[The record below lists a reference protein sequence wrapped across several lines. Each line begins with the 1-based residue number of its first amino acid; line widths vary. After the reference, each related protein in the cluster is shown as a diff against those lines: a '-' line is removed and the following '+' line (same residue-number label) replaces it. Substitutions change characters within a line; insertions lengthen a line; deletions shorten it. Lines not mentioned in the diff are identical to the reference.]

1 MPYQITLPDGSIGM
15 IDDSVPKDRAMEAA
29 EAAYPDAFPGI
40 GEQLLG
46 APGELAKGFAR
57 GFVDPVSGLLS
68 TGYTGLRAAGMELDP
83 FAETAVG
90 KGLAG
95 VQEYLAPDY
104 GTVSQFA
111 GALGGLG
118 SFLVPGAAL
127 AKGLGRTATLGGMAT
142 GLGAEEARSRV
153 EQARAEGI
161 EVTPGQEFTSQLGGS
176 VIGLTE
182 LAPIERLTG
191 PLQAVL
197 RGVKKSD
204 AEMIAPGLFNSAK
217 RMVET
222 GGIEGLQ
229 EGMANIAQDLLAKG
243 VYNPNLDV
251 GESALGDAAM
261 GASVGAFAQ
270 GAIELVTKGRRR
282 QLYDTLKAE
291 EDAKARIAEA
301 EKARLAEETAR
312 KQTLTNF
319 GVEGQPLLLAAPQ
332 GQVTPS
338 RQEKSSLDQYGV
350 EDKDLFEPYG
360 TFTRDE
366 LDKDVVKELDKRR
379 KEAGRPKTET
389 FTLQDIADT
398 GVYRGELNRLI
409 AQRSG
414 YTGELKFKPSEVV
427 GLAEQKNI
435 DTSTQGFSDFVGRVT
450 GKKPLPEKTGLGAL
464 QGLNDVEIF
473 AVREAINKLPT
484 YEQRKILPAGKAAKI
499 FDDKQATSTLTNI
512 KKTIG
517 QDLGEKGLGETSVLK
532 EIGDFSGLEDVNDQK
547 SLLEKYILD
556 GELERVSTPA
566 FAVLDADGKQ
576 ISVVGPDAEG
586 RLTDIE
592 RRKAQEKAAKTL
604 KPGFAVLDAKGKQVD
619 VDVDQGKAQQ
629 KAARIGG
636 TIQET
641 TISGS
646 VKDTTI
652 NQIRTP
658 DPINRLIG
666 GFDIRQGTFEDTL
679 IDGYDITTETGEV
692 ISKTKSLT
700 DAENRVNRATEL
712 RKQRQLQLLD
722 AKQKIQENIAKSE
735 QAMADLEALGKKD
748 SEDFKK
754 IQNSMAAQERN
765 LAKVEQNLIEFGK
778 KVAFK
783 SRYKQQKRTG
793 FTLFEGNKP
802 VGTYNSRQEALEA
815 SVVSQPTDRLEAM
828 LEAFPT
834 LSASAKPGMDRAD
847 IKKLQQVAA
856 SELASR
862 KGEIPS
868 GVGVTVEGDIT
879 AAEERLALQGIF
891 SPKIKERV
899 NELDKKL
906 RAALDKLGLKDV
918 RLNIVGAIK
927 GELGDA
933 DGVYAARLIKIALDA
948 ENPMRVLRHEGIHAL
963 KELGAF
969 TPDQWRVLENKA
981 KSEWMAKYN
990 IADPKRYGSLSPEIQ
1005 LEEAIADAFS
1015 DFSQTKPPAG
1025 MIGNIFNRLKN
1036 FFTAL
1041 DNGFKGLGFQTAD
1054 DVFGRV
1060 DRGELLPGMGE
1071 RAAEVEGLQAQR
1083 VVAETPERYALK
1095 TVQDVID
1102 DGINRLVKS
1111 VLQPSVPSG
1120 FKSLV
1125 NDRMSFRKVD
1135 ANLEKIEDGIMN
1147 RLQGFGMTNS
1157 EAFNILYNDIRYVA
1171 DQKFQEIRE
1180 QEYQDRLAAAQS
1192 PERYSLKRVA
1202 PSKVV
1207 SSVIEDLGLS
1217 DAEVAATSLGLQT
1230 GKGGTD
1236 AFKQA
1241 NIGGIKQ
1248 IIEYLEK
1255 RYADSGLAP
1264 LDITNEQDR
1273 DTLSKLLA
1281 AEVLA
1286 AVRSGG
1292 ANIQWYDKVIDQMLG
1307 MASLKYPELRTDPNA
1322 QAAFRIAISVSSQ
1335 GQNVED
1341 NLKFGERVYEQFSQ
1355 NAERGRP
1362 RFPEIG
1368 TGEAMQAMQ
1377 KNFQL
1382 ANKMIDKLGMDDFR
1396 KFLETPFT
1404 VKELNSVG
1412 LKIGG
1417 ELVDEQVLGS
1427 SILGPKIGFGF
1438 YSNLSGNFEPV
1449 TMDMWFMRTIGRL
1462 IGKLRGFDPAKYAK
1476 QVQRFRGSFALSDES
1491 GVNGIYANE
1500 FSQEEINNAIVD
1512 EQAMID
1518 LARKVKSK
1526 HERDFS
1532 KNRDLY
1538 DSKQRAKTDFV
1549 KSAETIIQSL
1559 DKPKD
1564 VPASGGERRL
1574 LRDVARRMRQKVADV
1589 TGQDI
1594 PPASLQAIV
1603 WYPEQELYKAL
1614 GAKLRVTSQNYANSM
1629 RKLLEGEGFD
1639 GDRISESAKLGSRR
1653 TRRADAGEIPAG
1665 TRPTGRRPS
1674 RTLSA
1679 KEREDLLKQRF
1690 SLREPAKVIY
1700 EVAPD
1705 PNNVE
1710 LTERWNALPTE
1721 QKTEISKR
1729 VGARIVEA
1737 ALPIL
1742 KARGR
1747 VADQVGSYL
1756 DFTNPSFALV
1766 LEDGDPIEMS
1776 KLLGFALS
1784 QDSMMVVSG
1793 DSAPG
1798 LEQTGGIV
1806 INIGDLSFDQVD
1818 AIYQQLREIEVNGQK
1833 PVGGQ
1838 TTVDGKMIVL
1848 NYSGLP
1854 SSDLAQLIDQQLN
1867 GQFRV
1872 GVGDFFTAFP
1882 EKGDYDYASVSNDPA
1897 GSAGLIRKRSR
1908 DLRTEASR
1916 LLNDEI
1922 NAVPRDGKY
1931 SLRGTNTPE
1940 FREWFGR
1947 SQIVDEQGRPRVM
1960 YHGTARDIT
1969 EFKPK
1974 QAGAIFVT
1982 EDPRFAE
1989 DFSYMSEMWMID
2001 HADQFL
2007 SEQEI
2012 KKAIAAGVAKM
2023 AQGMPK
2029 QDQIRMLTQILQF
2042 PIDSVVR
2049 DPDATEIRNEIA
2061 KRLPSKPNILP
2072 VYVRA
2077 ERPFDFENQEH
2088 LDDLRSMPGVA
2099 VHYQRIR
2106 RGEWSSIEEPAVQ
2119 EAIRDLGFDGFYVKE
2134 GGKKN
2139 LAVYDPNQLKSV
2151 TGNIGTYGQREP
2163 SLEEAKQFGLTVEE
2177 AKAAQKRGDIRYSL
2191 RNTNTP
2197 EFKQWFRKSPVVN
2210 AVDKPQMMFHGTS
2223 LDIEEFIPG
2232 QTGAI
2237 YVSPDPEFAGTFA
2250 RYSQEREIRKLGEN
2264 LDQDLE
2270 AKQRILDPII
2280 DEAMAN
2286 GDLTNRN
2293 LPYHRDLAQ
2302 VGLIKDLDQYSKEY
2316 WMNWFLEKPMR
2327 DAAHSTGV
2335 GPALRE
2341 ALANM
2346 LTTGRNVMPLYVNPQ
2361 KPFDYENNTHVNKV
2375 AKLVFEYDPD
2385 TYESANPKVQKYQR
2399 DTLINGLKAGDWR
2412 VLEEPIV
2419 QEAIKE
2425 LGFDAFYVKEQ
2436 DVKNLGLYKPNQ
2448 LKSAIGNTGAFSPE
2462 TGKVRY
2468 SLRQTNTPAFKQWFG
2483 DSKVVDEADKPLV
2496 VYHGTSKFEGYEFKP
2511 TKALNPAGNIGGY
2524 YFSTLEREA
2533 DEFAGEKEGS
2543 EVIPAFLSISNP
2555 YIPGKSPVNDAMR
2568 KQYYDEM
2575 LYHNRGM
2582 SDEKVVEY
2590 AKSKMYHLD
2599 ERGTPLSNAIGNER
2613 DGSAS
2618 AAFQRIIKAGGY
2630 DGYHQDTHWVAF
2642 EPTQIKSAIG
2652 NIGTFDPTKP
2662 DIRYSLRQTNTPA
2675 FKQWFGKSKV
2685 AGSDG
2690 KPTVVYTGT
2699 SKDVDFSTFKVP
2711 KSGVW
2716 FTESQEGAS
2725 QYALE
2730 NDSMTIKTE
2739 DYRTFQ
2745 EINTASRVIPAYLR
2759 IDNPAKLSKEE
2770 SDSIRYAKNYR
2781 KAQGDLF
2788 DRLRSRGHDG
2798 VEIGDGTWVVLKSP
2812 NQIKSAIGNTGE
2824 FSSVKSDIRY
2834 SLRQQAGQTLGQSY
2848 LDTVQRTTTPRV
2860 EKGFKDRISEAMSA
2874 TPFAKFRQMFIN
2886 KYERIEYY
2894 SRELAKKFGDSSLLL
2909 ADQSAIAAALM
2920 SDRAAG
2926 VAAESFKSGIPVYA
2940 KGYTYVDNMGGKVK
2954 GLMEI
2959 LMPLAQKQD
2968 PFVYQMFQDYAA
2980 RRRGVRLDAQ
2990 GKVTPFSRQELAQIP
3005 AIEKQFPEFKQV
3017 FEDYQRY
3024 NEGLVRYMRDTG
3036 VIDAKAAQEW
3046 MRYGDYIPF
3055 YRQLEGERTVGPS
3068 IFSAISGVKAP
3079 KKLKGGDAP
3088 LGEFL
3093 ETVVRNSR
3101 AAIEAGMRN
3110 VAANRVVTNFQR
3122 LNSPTAGG
3130 KLVERTTEKERDF
3143 PDVVTVRE
3151 NGKDAY
3157 YKVADP
3163 LLVQSLQAL
3172 NIPQIPGL
3180 DILAKPA
3187 EFLREMVTRDP
3198 AFIGASVLRESLS
3211 AWITTGQKLTPVA
3224 SGVNQFVKILANA
3237 SPTVQALRRA
3247 GIGSGY
3253 EFKGDVQAT
3262 AGVFGDQLKRM
3273 AGEMT
3278 TAQKAVMPLR
3288 AMWDGLDKA
3297 STAADLSTRAAVFE
3311 RVLEET
3317 GNEAEAIYQAMEV
3330 INFSRKGSSPII
3342 QIFAA
3347 IIPFLNARI
3356 QGLDLL
3362 YRAGFG
3368 RLASST
3374 AVAQQKAFML
3384 RSLAL
3389 FGTTAMYYAL
3399 VQDEEEWQRA
3409 DQETRDNYW
3418 IIGGFK
3424 FPIPFELGVM
3434 FKVIPERIMA
3444 YTMGDDT
3451 GEQVRESIARQVM
3464 GTLSFNPI
3472 PQAVLP
3478 LIEASSNYSFFLQ
3491 RDIVGM
3497 GKKDLAPEFQISEGT
3512 SQIAIQLG
3520 QTLGISP
3527 MKIDYIIRG
3536 YTGAMGTYAITTM
3549 DSIIRSE
3556 DDATKAT
3563 WRLDQIPVLKR
3574 FMISDLGAGTVNEY
3588 YDLREKLDEVVRTSN
3603 QLERTGNIEAL
3614 TEYLKENG
3622 QVLGM
3627 KDYIRD
3633 LDKDM
3638 KSLRESRLAINISKM
3653 EPDQKRQSLDALRK
3667 AEIALT
3673 ERINLLRKNM
3683 GV

>member
-15 IDDSVPKDRAMEAA
+15 IDDSVPRNRAMEAA

-46 APGELAKGFAR
+46 APAELAKGFAR
-57 GFVDPVSGLLS
+57 GFVDPISGLLS
-68 TGYTGLRAAGMELDP
+68 TGYTGLRAAGVEMDP

-95 VQEYLAPDY
+95 IQESLAPGY
-104 GTVSQFA
+104 GTISQFT
-111 GALGGLG
+111 GAVGGLG
-118 SFLVPGAAL
+118 SFLVPGALL
-127 AKGLGRTATLGGMAT
+127 AKGLGRAATLGGMAT
-142 GLGAEEARSRV
+142 GLGAEEARGRV
-153 EQARAEGI
+153 EEARAEGI
-161 EVTPGQEFTSQLGGS
+161 EVTPGQEFTSQLGGTA
-176 VIGLTE
+176 IGLTE

-204 AEMIAPGLFNSAK
+204 ADMIAPGLFNSAK

-229 EGMANIAQDLLAKG
+229 EGMANVAQDLLAKG
-243 VYNPNLDV
+243 IYNPNLEV
-251 GESALGDAAM
+251 GDSALGDAAM

-270 GAIELVTKGRRR
+270 GAIELVTRGRRKS
-282 QLYDTLKAE
+282 LYESLKTE
-291 EDAKARIAEA
+291 EEQKTRDAEA
-301 EKARLAEETAR
+301 EKARLAKETAR

-332 GQVTPS
+332 GQITPS

-366 LDKDVVKELDKRR
+366 LDPDVVKELDKRR
-379 KEAGRPKTET
+379 DEAGRPKTET

-414 YTGELKFKPSEVV
+414 YTGETKFKPSEVV

-499 FDDKQATSTLTNI
+499 FDDKQATRTLTNI
-512 KKTIG
+512 KKTLG

-532 EIGDFSGLEDVNDQK
+532 EIGDFSGLKDVNDQQ

-576 ISVVGPDAEG
+576 ISVVGPDAGG

-592 RRKAQEKAAKTL
+592 RRKAQEKAEKTL

-658 DPINRLIG
+658 DPVNRLIG
-666 GFDIRQGTFEDTL
+666 GFDIREGTFEDTL

-692 ISKTKSLT
+692 IGKTKSLT

-868 GVGVTVEGDIT
+868 GVGITVEGDIT

-891 SPKIKERV
+891 SPRIKERV

-1005 LEEAIADAFS
+1005 LEEAIAEAFA

-1025 MIGNIFNRLKN
+1025 LIGNVFSRIKS
-1036 FFTAL
+1036 FFAAL

-1071 RAAEVEGLQAQR
+1071 RAAEVQGLQAQR

-1125 NDRMSFRKVD
+1125 NDRVSFRKVD

-1180 QEYQDRLAAAQS
+1180 QEYQARREARQS
-1192 PERYSLKRVA
+1192 PERYSLSTQNPDQQYSVRQAPPDVLEEAQRYYEANGILPYTQETITSVGVETKPEKFSLKREGKYGNHDVLGIPVNKNGTVTLYFPADNDIAREVMRSRKLVPTEGTDRIYLTNESSAKTVLGNPGNISQQVGGANVLVQIDPGMLQIDQEYEDGRIDFFIPVKEGKAFFDKMKLTRLFTVEGARNKGFDTDRTLNQVGDSIVSAVDSYMSANAKGRQAIVKQARDVLREQHNIGTLLGENGKLEKTRIGDYGLTYEGQSVA
-1202 PSKVV
+1202 
-1207 SSVIEDLGLS
+1207 
-1217 DAEVAATSLGLQT
+1217 SLGLGLASAQRLNT
-1230 GKGGTD
+1230 QERVTTCPKSAICEGLCLGDTSGQNQLYGGEDQFRQGPRLSQYLKTEALMLNPEAFGVLLSHEIQSFVNKTKAMDYQPAIRLNVTSDIPPKVYKAIIDAFPNVMFYDYTKLFGNKSIAPNHHLTYSSSGASQRVGNELIVNKLSTWDKDVQKLLGGDNVAMAFTSRKSMPKTVRDEKTGENFEVWNGDNYDARFLDPKRDDGKGYIIGLTNKD
-1236 AFKQA
+1236 RTVKPEEAAKQYD
-1241 NIGGIKQ
+1241 GFFMD
-1248 IIEYLEK
+1248 YDPK
-1255 RYADSGLAP
+1255 RDG
-1264 LDITNEQDR
+1264 
-1273 DTLSKLLA
+1273 DTLIIK
-1281 AEVLA
+1281 
-1286 AVRSGG
+1286 
-1292 ANIQWYDKVIDQMLG
+1292 DQARL
-1307 MASLKYPELRTDPNA
+1307 NA
-1322 QAAFRIAISVSSQ
+1322 QATQPIQIV
-1335 GQNVED
+1335 
-1341 NLKFGERVYEQFSQ
+1341 
-1355 NAERGRP
+1355 RP
-1362 RFPEIG
+1362 
-1368 TGEAMQAMQ
+1368 
-1377 KNFQL
+1377 
-1382 ANKMIDKLGMDDFR
+1382 
-1396 KFLETPFT
+1396 
-1404 VKELNSVG
+1404 
-1412 LKIGG
+1412 
-1417 ELVDEQVLGS
+1417 
-1427 SILGPKIGFGF
+1427 
-1438 YSNLSGNFEPV
+1438 
-1449 TMDMWFMRTIGRL
+1449 
-1462 IGKLRGFDPAKYAK
+1462 
-1476 QVQRFRGSFALSDES
+1476 
-1491 GVNGIYANE
+1491 
-1500 FSQEEINNAIVD
+1500 
-1512 EQAMID
+1512 
-1518 LARKVKSK
+1518 
-1526 HERDFS
+1526 
-1532 KNRDLY
+1532 
-1538 DSKQRAKTDFV
+1538 
-1549 KSAETIIQSL
+1549 
-1559 DKPKD
+1559 
-1564 VPASGGERRL
+1564 
-1574 LRDVARRMRQKVADV
+1574 
-1589 TGQDI
+1589 
-1594 PPASLQAIV
+1594 
-1603 WYPEQELYKAL
+1603 
-1614 GAKLRVTSQNYANSM
+1614 
-1629 RKLLEGEGFD
+1629 
-1639 GDRISESAKLGSRR
+1639 
-1653 TRRADAGEIPAG
+1653 
-1665 TRPTGRRPS
+1665 
-1674 RTLSA
+1674 
-1679 KEREDLLKQRF
+1679 KER
-1690 SLREPAKVIY
+1690 
-1700 EVAPD
+1700 
-1705 PNNVE
+1705 
-1710 LTERWNALPTE
+1710 
-1721 QKTEISKR
+1721 
-1729 VGARIVEA
+1729 
-1737 ALPIL
+1737 
-1742 KARGR
+1742 
-1747 VADQVGSYL
+1747 
-1756 DFTNPSFALV
+1756 
-1766 LEDGDPIEMS
+1766 
-1776 KLLGFALS
+1776 
-1784 QDSMMVVSG
+1784 
-1793 DSAPG
+1793 
-1798 LEQTGGIV
+1798 
-1806 INIGDLSFDQVD
+1806 
-1818 AIYQQLREIEVNGQK
+1818 
-1833 PVGGQ
+1833 
-1838 TTVDGKMIVL
+1838 
-1848 NYSGLP
+1848 
-1854 SSDLAQLIDQQLN
+1854 
-1867 GQFRV
+1867 
-1872 GVGDFFTAFP
+1872 
-1882 EKGDYDYASVSNDPA
+1882 
-1897 GSAGLIRKRSR
+1897 
-1908 DLRTEASR
+1908 
-1916 LLNDEI
+1916 
-1922 NAVPRDGKY
+1922 Y
-1931 SLRGTNTPE
+1931 SLRGANTPE
-1940 FREWFGR
+1940 FREWFGN
-1947 SQIVDEQGRPRVM
+1947 STIVNEQGSPRVM

-1969 EFKPK
+1969 EFKAK

-2012 KKAIAAGVAKM
+2012 KKAIAAGVAKT
-2023 AQGMPK
+2023 AKGVPK
-2029 QDQIRMLTQILQF
+2029 QKQIQMLTELLKF
-2042 PIDSVVR
+2042 PVDSIVR

-2077 ERPFDFENQEH
+2077 ENPFDYQKPEDVQGVIDYIEENKTPEEIYEVYRD
-2088 LDDLRSMPGVA
+2088 LDITDDLRSELESGRWA
-2099 VHYQRIR
+2099 RI
-2106 RGEWSSIEEPAVQ
+2106 ENPIVQ
-2119 EAIRDLGFDGFYVKE
+2119 EAIRENRHDGFYIRE
-2134 GGKKN
+2134 GGRKN

-2163 SLEEAKQFGLTVEE
+2163 TINEAKQFGLTVEE

-2197 EFKQWFRKSPVVN
+2197 EFKQWFRKSPIVD
-2210 AVDKPQMMFHGTS
+2210 AVGKPQMMFHGTS

-2250 RYSQEREIRKLGEN
+2250 KYSQEREIRKLGEN
-2264 LDQDLE
+2264 LDQDPE
-2270 AKQRILDPII
+2270 AKRRILDPII

-2286 GDLTNRN
+2286 GDLINRD

-2399 DTLINGLKAGDWR
+2399 DTLIDGLKAGDWR

-2436 DVKNLGLYKPNQ
+2436 DTKNLGLYKPNQ

-2483 DSKVVDEADKPLV
+2483 D
-2496 VYHGTSKFEGYEFKP
+2496 
-2511 TKALNPAGNIGGY
+2511 
-2524 YFSTLEREA
+2524 
-2533 DEFAGEKEGS
+2533 
-2543 EVIPAFLSISNP
+2543 
-2555 YIPGKSPVNDAMR
+2555 
-2568 KQYYDEM
+2568 
-2575 LYHNRGM
+2575 
-2582 SDEKVVEY
+2582 
-2590 AKSKMYHLD
+2590 
-2599 ERGTPLSNAIGNER
+2599 
-2613 DGSAS
+2613 
-2618 AAFQRIIKAGGY
+2618 
-2630 DGYHQDTHWVAF
+2630 
-2642 EPTQIKSAIG
+2642 
-2652 NIGTFDPTKP
+2652 
-2662 DIRYSLRQTNTPA
+2662 
-2675 FKQWFGKSKV
+2675 SKV

-2824 FSSVKSDIRY
+2824 FSAVKSDIRY

-2886 KYERIEYY
+2886 KYERIEYF
-2894 SRELAKKFGDSSLLL
+2894 SKQLAKQFGDAVLL

-2940 KGYTYVDNMGGKVK
+2940 KGYTYVDNMGGKAK

-2968 PFVYQMFQDYAA
+2968 PFVYQMYQDYAA
-2980 RRRGVRLDAQ
+2980 RRRGVRLDSE
-2990 GKVTPFSRQELAQIP
+2990 GKITPFTRQELSEIP
-3005 AIEKQFPEFKQV
+3005 KIEKAFPEFKQV

-3046 MRYGDYIPF
+3046 MRYGDYVPF
-3055 YRQLEGERTVGPS
+3055 YRQLEGESTVGPS

-3122 LNSPTAGG
+3122 LNSPSTGG
-3130 KLVERTTEKERDF
+3130 RLVEKTSEQNKNR

-3262 AGVFGDQLKRM
+3262 AGEFGRQLKEK

-3278 TAQKAVMPLR
+3278 AAQKAVMPLR

-3311 RVLEET
+3311 RVMQET

-3368 RLASST
+3368 ELASAT
-3374 AVAQQKAFML
+3374 KVAQQKAFML

-3389 FGTTAMYYAL
+3389 LGTTAMYYAL

-3418 IIGGFK
+3418 IIGNMK

-3434 FKVIPERIMA
+3434 FKVLPERIMA
-3444 YTMGDDT
+3444 YTMGEDT
-3451 GEQVRESIARQVM
+3451 GEQVRASIARQVL

-3497 GKKDLAPEFQISEGT
+3497 GKKDLAPEFQTSEGT

-3527 MKIDYIIRG
+3527 MKIDYVIRG
-3536 YTGAMGTYAITTM
+3536 YTGAMGTYAISTM

-3614 TEYLKENG
+3614 QEYLKDNG
-3622 QVLGM
+3622 QVLGI
-3627 KDYIRD
+3627 KDYIRS

-3638 KSLRESRLAINISKM
+3638 KSLRESRMAINMSRM
-3653 EPDQKRQSLDALRK
+3653 EPDQKREALDSLRR
-3667 AEIALT
+3667 AEISLT
-3673 ERINLLRKNM
+3673 ERIGLLRSNL

>member
-1 MPYQITLPDGSIGM
+1 MSYQITLPDGSIGL
-15 IDDSVPKDRAMEAA
+15 IADSVPRNRAMEAA
-29 EAAYPDAFPGI
+29 QAAYPDAFPGI

-46 APGELAKGFAR
+46 APAELAKGFAR

-68 TGYTGLRAAGMELDP
+68 TGYTGLRAAGVEMDP

-90 KGLAG
+90 KGLAEI
-95 VQEYLAPDY
+95 QESLAPGY
-104 GTVSQFA
+104 GTISQFT
-111 GALGGLG
+111 GAVGGLG
-118 SFLVPGAAL
+118 SFLVPGVAL
-127 AKGLGRTATLGGMAT
+127 AKGVGRAATLGGMAT
-142 GLGAEEARSRV
+142 GLGAEEARGRV
-153 EQARAEGI
+153 EEARAEGI
-161 EVTPGQEFTSQLGGS
+161 EVTPGQEFTSQLGGT

-204 AEMIAPGLFNSAK
+204 ADMIAPGLFNSAK

-229 EGMANIAQDLLAKG
+229 EGMANVAQDLLAKG
-243 VYNPNLDV
+243 IYNPNLEV
-251 GESALGDAAM
+251 GDSALGDAAM

-270 GAIELVTKGRRR
+270 GAIELVTRGRRKS
-282 QLYDTLKAE
+282 LYESLKTE
-291 EDAKARIAEA
+291 EEQKTRDAEA
-301 EKARLAEETAR
+301 EKARLAKETAR
-312 KQTLTNF
+312 KQALTNF

-366 LDKDVVKELDKRR
+366 LDPDVVKELDKRR
-379 KEAGRPKTET
+379 DEAGRPKTET

-414 YTGELKFKPSEVV
+414 YTGETKFKPSEVV

-499 FDDKQATSTLTNI
+499 FDDKQATRTLTNI
-512 KKTIG
+512 KKTLG

-532 EIGDFSGLEDVNDQK
+532 EIGDFSGLKDVNDQQ

-576 ISVVGPDAEG
+576 ISVVGPDAGG

-592 RRKAQEKAAKTL
+592 RRKAQEKAEKTL

-658 DPINRLIG
+658 DPVNRLIG
-666 GFDIRQGTFEDTL
+666 GFDIRQGTFEDTVTE
-679 IDGYDITTETGEV
+679 GYDITTETGEV
-692 ISKTKSLT
+692 IGKAKTLT
-700 DAENRVNRATEL
+700 QAEAQADRATQL
-712 RKQRQLQLLD
+712 RQQRQLQLLD
-722 AKQKIQENIAKSE
+722 AKQKIQENIAKGE

-868 GVGVTVEGDIT
+868 GVGITVEGDIT
-879 AAEERLALQGIF
+879 AAEDRLALQGIF
-891 SPKIKERV
+891 SPRIKERV

-927 GELGDA
+927 GDLGVA
-933 DGVYAARLIKIALDA
+933 DGAYAARLIKIALDA

-990 IADPKRYGSLSPEIQ
+990 IAERYQGLDQASM
-1005 LEEAIADAFS
+1005 LEEAISDAFS

-1025 MIGNIFNRLKN
+1025 LIGNVFSRIKS

-1054 DVFGRV
+1054 DVFGQV
-1060 DRGELLPGMGE
+1060 ERGELLPGMGE
-1071 RAAEVEGLQAQR
+1071 RAAEVQGLQAQR
-1083 VVAETPERYALK
+1083 VVAETPERYQLRDDKKGPRILK
-1095 TVQDVID
+1095 NGQIVGAPPDARTVRQRT
-1102 DGINRLVKS
+1102 GLVT
-1111 VLQPSVPSG
+1111 
-1120 FKSLV
+1120 
-1125 NDRMSFRKVD
+1125 R
-1135 ANLEKIEDGIMN
+1135 
-1147 RLQGFGMTNS
+1147 MTNLLDS
-1157 EAFNILYNDIRYVA
+1157 PFTLLNESKNWYEDSGAA
-1171 DQKFQEIRE
+1171 IRE
-1180 QEYQDRLAAAQS
+1180 
-1192 PERYSLKRVA
+1192 
-1202 PSKVV
+1202 
-1207 SSVIEDLGLS
+1207 
-1217 DAEVAATSLGLQT
+1217 
-1230 GKGGTD
+1230 
-1236 AFKQA
+1236 
-1241 NIGGIKQ
+1241 
-1248 IIEYLEK
+1248 
-1255 RYADSGLAP
+1255 
-1264 LDITNEQDR
+1264 ITR
-1273 DTLSKLLA
+1273 
-1281 AEVLA
+1281 
-1286 AVRSGG
+1286 G
-1292 ANIQWYDKVIDQMLG
+1292 
-1307 MASLKYPELRTDPNA
+1307 DP
-1322 QAAFRIAISVSSQ
+1322 
-1335 GQNVED
+1335 
-1341 NLKFGERVYEQFSQ
+1341 
-1355 NAERGRP
+1355 
-1362 RFPEIG
+1362 
-1368 TGEAMQAMQ
+1368 
-1377 KNFQL
+1377 
-1382 ANKMIDKLGMDDFR
+1382 
-1396 KFLETPFT
+1396 
-1404 VKELNSVG
+1404 
-1412 LKIGG
+1412 
-1417 ELVDEQVLGS
+1417 
-1427 SILGPKIGFGF
+1427 
-1438 YSNLSGNFEPV
+1438 
-1449 TMDMWFMRTIGRL
+1449 
-1462 IGKLRGFDPAKYAK
+1462 
-1476 QVQRFRGSFALSDES
+1476 
-1491 GVNGIYANE
+1491 
-1500 FSQEEINNAIVD
+1500 
-1512 EQAMID
+1512 
-1518 LARKVKSK
+1518 
-1526 HERDFS
+1526 
-1532 KNRDLY
+1532 
-1538 DSKQRAKTDFV
+1538 
-1549 KSAETIIQSL
+1549 
-1559 DKPKD
+1559 
-1564 VPASGGERRL
+1564 
-1574 LRDVARRMRQKVADV
+1574 
-1589 TGQDI
+1589 
-1594 PPASLQAIV
+1594 
-1603 WYPEQELYKAL
+1603 
-1614 GAKLRVTSQNYANSM
+1614 
-1629 RKLLEGEGFD
+1629 
-1639 GDRISESAKLGSRR
+1639 
-1653 TRRADAGEIPAG
+1653 
-1665 TRPTGRRPS
+1665 
-1674 RTLSA
+1674 
-1679 KEREDLLKQRF
+1679 
-1690 SLREPAKVIY
+1690 
-1700 EVAPD
+1700 
-1705 PNNVE
+1705 E
-1710 LTERWNALPTE
+1710 LTERVVRLMALYS
-1721 QKTEISKR
+1721 QANG
-1729 VGARIVEA
+1729 VGGNTTATIRSIYQLA
-1737 ALPIL
+1737 
-1742 KARGR
+1742 
-1747 VADQVGSYL
+1747 
-1756 DFTNPSFALV
+1756 T
-1766 LEDGDPIEMS
+1766 
-1776 KLLGFALS
+1776 
-1784 QDSMMVVSG
+1784 
-1793 DSAPG
+1793 DSAFLMDTRQPTAFAGRFPNTTAERIPAILAAPTMDDSIPG
-1798 LEQTGGIV
+1798 VDDKLMNFYRNLHDATYQT
-1806 INIGDLSFDQVD
+1806 NTFDEASTIDRWMMRLFGYPHSEDQD
-1818 AIYQQLREIEVNGQK
+1818 
-1833 PVGGQ
+1833 VGGA
-1838 TTVDGKMIVL
+1838 T
-1848 NYSGLP
+1848 GL
-1854 SSDLAQLIDQQLN
+1854 SKTQ
-1867 GQFRV
+1867 
-1872 GVGDFFTAFP
+1872 
-1882 EKGDYDYASVSNDPA
+1882 YDYAKDIVRRIGDTHFDRTGERLLPRQIQAALWTYVKNKTDYDSLSKEKQKTFVPSIIDFSDYITRATANITWETRPSTSVDFLPGIHQAPRNQKENFNKAVRSIFEDENGNDLIFQLLGGEQLYSSQFSIGAYENQIAPNVITRLVLRKDDKEYITDAANKYASIVGYVTKQDAVPWYRADPTAGGKLASVGYRVTASIENVDADFEQRLFDHLNDVIPGIGFTRINNSFDFVNFRGNDGKPSFLPDKKYKTDLLNALEFFPEDIKFNIEPFRAESAYISNNWKENTNGEGYLTAFSPGELANIRDTIDGWRSAYEQIGRDYAQEFGWDRRDGGRRDQGRSLAPLEGAPVIQGATGPDPRLVDVAEAYAQANNIPYTRQGEYVEINPEFAESLAAAYEAMPHDPKNKKVKEAFADLAKQVRQQYDALVNAGYQFTFFDSTNDPYDGNPWNA
-1897 GSAGLIRKRSR
+1897 MR
-1908 DLRTEASR
+1908 DLRTNKRMAVYGTYDGYGTEGITGAAIENNPMLQDTGLRWPDQEGVTHPVTVNDLFRAVHDAFGHGLEGAGFRAKGEENAFQAHAR
-1916 LLNDEI
+1916 LFTGPALGALATETRGQNSWMNFGPHAEKNKTAKVEDSVFAEQKTGLLPEWAWKQNI
-1922 NAVPRDGKY
+1922 APAQKY
-1931 SLRGTNTPE
+1931 SLRTANTPE
-1940 FREWFGR
+1940 FKQWFGQ

-1989 DFSYMSEMWMID
+1989 DFSYMSEVWMID
-2001 HADQFL
+2001 HATQFL

-2023 AQGMPK
+2023 AQGVPK
-2029 QDQIRMLTQILQF
+2029 QKQIQMLTELLRF
-2042 PIDSVVR
+2042 PVESVVR
-2049 DPDATEIRNEIA
+2049 DPDAYQIREEIA

-2077 ERPFDFENQEH
+2077 ENPFDFENQGH
-2088 LDDLRSMPGVA
+2088 LEAIRSMPGVP

-2106 RGEWSSIEEPAVQ
+2106 RGEWSAIEEPDVQ
-2119 EAIRDLGFDGFYVKE
+2119 EAIQKAGFDSFYITE
-2134 GGKKN
+2134 GGRKN

-2151 TGNIGTYGQREP
+2151 TGNIGTYSKE
-2163 SLEEAKQFGLTVEE
+2163 SK
-2177 AKAAQKRGDIRYSL
+2177 DIRYSL
-2191 RNTNTP
+2191 RNT
-2197 EFKQWFRKSPVVN
+2197 
-2210 AVDKPQMMFHGTS
+2210 D
-2223 LDIEEFIPG
+2223 
-2232 QTGAI
+2232 
-2237 YVSPDPEFAGTFA
+2237 
-2250 RYSQEREIRKLGEN
+2250 
-2264 LDQDLE
+2264 
-2270 AKQRILDPII
+2270 
-2280 DEAMAN
+2280 
-2286 GDLTNRN
+2286 
-2293 LPYHRDLAQ
+2293 
-2302 VGLIKDLDQYSKEY
+2302 
-2316 WMNWFLEKPMR
+2316 
-2327 DAAHSTGV
+2327 
-2335 GPALRE
+2335 
-2341 ALANM
+2341 
-2346 LTTGRNVMPLYVNPQ
+2346 
-2361 KPFDYENNTHVNKV
+2361 
-2375 AKLVFEYDPD
+2375 
-2385 TYESANPKVQKYQR
+2385 
-2399 DTLINGLKAGDWR
+2399 
-2412 VLEEPIV
+2412 
-2419 QEAIKE
+2419 
-2425 LGFDAFYVKEQ
+2425 
-2436 DVKNLGLYKPNQ
+2436 
-2448 LKSAIGNTGAFSPE
+2448 
-2462 TGKVRY
+2462 
-2468 SLRQTNTPAFKQWFG
+2468 TPAFKQWFK
-2483 DSKVVDEADKPLV
+2483 DSKVVDKKGDPLV
-2496 VYHGTSKFEGYEFKP
+2496 VYHGTAYDFSEFSPERLGSNTGAASARAGFFFTARPKTAEYYAKGQFPNLESAAKAKRQIAYVYDTPTGEYQEGARVRDIKFSEEGTTPNIMPVYLSLQNPLTYDFKN
-2511 TKALNPAGNIGGY
+2511 KVYRDKKYWELIDQAK
-2524 YFSTLEREA
+2524 
-2533 DEFAGEKEGS
+2533 KEG
-2543 EVIPAFLSISNP
+2543 
-2555 YIPGKSPVNDAMR
+2555 
-2568 KQYYDEM
+2568 
-2575 LYHNRGM
+2575 
-2582 SDEKVVEY
+2582 
-2590 AKSKMYHLD
+2590 
-2599 ERGTPLSNAIGNER
+2599 R
-2613 DGSAS
+2613 DGVILKNTYDSGEYSRFDA
-2618 AAFQRIIKAGGY
+2618 IIRGRFKGEDIY
-2630 DGYHQDTHWVAF
+2630 IIF

-2662 DIRYSLRQTNTPA
+2662 
-2675 FKQWFGKSKV
+2675 
-2685 AGSDG
+2685 
-2690 KPTVVYTGT
+2690 
-2699 SKDVDFSTFKVP
+2699 
-2711 KSGVW
+2711 
-2716 FTESQEGAS
+2716 
-2725 QYALE
+2725 
-2730 NDSMTIKTE
+2730 
-2739 DYRTFQ
+2739 
-2745 EINTASRVIPAYLR
+2745 
-2759 IDNPAKLSKEE
+2759 
-2770 SDSIRYAKNYR
+2770 
-2781 KAQGDLF
+2781 
-2788 DRLRSRGHDG
+2788 
-2798 VEIGDGTWVVLKSP
+2798 
-2812 NQIKSAIGNTGE
+2812 
-2824 FSSVKSDIRY
+2824 DIRY

-2886 KYERIEYY
+2886 KYERIEYF
-2894 SRELAKKFGDSSLLL
+2894 SKQLAKQFGDAVLL

-2968 PFVYQMFQDYAA
+2968 PFVYQMYQDYAA
-2980 RRRGVRLDAQ
+2980 RRRGVRLDSE
-2990 GKVTPFSRQELAQIP
+2990 GKITPFTRQELSEIP
-3005 AIEKQFPEFKQV
+3005 KIEKAFPEFKQV

-3046 MRYGDYIPF
+3046 MRYGDYVPF
-3055 YRQLEGERTVGPS
+3055 YRQLEGESTVGPS

-3110 VAANRVVTNFQR
+3110 VAANRVVTNFQS
-3122 LNSPTAGG
+3122 LNSPSTGG
-3130 KLVERTTEKERDF
+3130 RLVEKTSEQNKNR

-3253 EFKGDVQAT
+3253 EFKGDVQST
-3262 AGVFGDQLKRM
+3262 AGEFGRQLKEK

-3278 TAQKAVMPLR
+3278 AAQKAVMPLR

-3311 RVLEET
+3311 RVMQET

-3368 RLASST
+3368 ELASAT
-3374 AVAQQKAFML
+3374 KVAQQKAFML

-3418 IIGGFK
+3418 IIGNMK

-3434 FKVIPERIMA
+3434 FKVLPERIMA
-3444 YTMGDDT
+3444 YTMGEDT
-3451 GEQVRESIARQVM
+3451 GEQVRASIARQVL

-3497 GKKDLAPEFQISEGT
+3497 GKKDLAPEFQTSEGT

-3527 MKIDYIIRG
+3527 MKIDYVIRG
-3536 YTGAMGTYAITTM
+3536 YTGAMGTYAITAM

-3614 TEYLKENG
+3614 QGYLKDNG
-3622 QVLGM
+3622 QVLGI
-3627 KDYIRD
+3627 KDYIRS

-3638 KSLRESRLAINISKM
+3638 KSLRESRMAINMSRM
-3653 EPDQKRQSLDALRK
+3653 EPDQKREALDSLRR
-3667 AEIALT
+3667 AEISLT
-3673 ERINLLRKNM
+3673 ERIGLLRSNL

>member
-1 MPYQITLPDGSIGM
+1 
-15 IDDSVPKDRAMEAA
+15 
-29 EAAYPDAFPGI
+29 
-40 GEQLLG
+40 
-46 APGELAKGFAR
+46 
-57 GFVDPVSGLLS
+57 
-68 TGYTGLRAAGMELDP
+68 
-83 FAETAVG
+83 
-90 KGLAG
+90 
-95 VQEYLAPDY
+95 
-104 GTVSQFA
+104 
-111 GALGGLG
+111 
-118 SFLVPGAAL
+118 
-127 AKGLGRTATLGGMAT
+127 
-142 GLGAEEARSRV
+142 
-153 EQARAEGI
+153 
-161 EVTPGQEFTSQLGGS
+161 
-176 VIGLTE
+176 
-182 LAPIERLTG
+182 
-191 PLQAVL
+191 
-197 RGVKKSD
+197 
-204 AEMIAPGLFNSAK
+204 
-217 RMVET
+217 MVET

-229 EGMANIAQDLLAKG
+229 EGMANVAQDLLAKG
-243 VYNPNLDV
+243 IYNPNLEV
-251 GESALGDAAM
+251 GDSALGDAAM

-270 GAIELVTKGRRR
+270 GAIELVTRGRRKS
-282 QLYDTLKAE
+282 LYESLKTE
-291 EDAKARIAEA
+291 EEQKTRDAEA
-301 EKARLAEETAR
+301 EKARLAKETAR

-332 GQVTPS
+332 GQITPS

-379 KEAGRPKTET
+379 DEAGRPKTET

-414 YTGELKFKPSEVV
+414 YTGETKFKPSEVV

-499 FDDKQATSTLTNI
+499 FDDKQATRTLTNI
-512 KKTIG
+512 KKTLG

-532 EIGDFSGLEDVNDQK
+532 EIGDFSGLKDVNDQQ
-547 SLLEKYILD
+547 SLLEKYIAD

-566 FAVLDADGKQ
+566 VAVLDANGKQ
-576 ISVVGPDAEG
+576 VSVVEGSTQAE
-586 RLTDIE
+586 RVQAQK
-592 RRKAQEKAAKTL
+592 KAQE
-604 KPGFAVLDAKGKQVD
+604 
-619 VDVDQGKAQQ
+619 
-629 KAARIGG
+629 IGG
-636 TIQET
+636 TI
-641 TISGS
+641 
-646 VKDTTI
+646 KDTTI

-658 DPINRLIG
+658 DPVNRLIG
-666 GFDIRQGTFEDTL
+666 GFDIREGTFEDTL

-692 ISKTKSLT
+692 IGKTKSLT

-868 GVGVTVEGDIT
+868 GVGITVEGDIT

-891 SPKIKERV
+891 SPRIKERV

-1005 LEEAIADAFS
+1005 LEEAIAEAFA

-1025 MIGNIFNRLKN
+1025 LIGNVFSRIKS
-1036 FFTAL
+1036 FFAAL

-1060 DRGELLPGMGE
+1060 ERGELLPGMGE
-1071 RAAEVEGLQAQR
+1071 RAAEVQGLQAQR
-1083 VVAETPERYALK
+1083 VVAET
-1095 TVQDVID
+1095 
-1102 DGINRLVKS
+1102 
-1111 VLQPSVPSG
+1111 
-1120 FKSLV
+1120 
-1125 NDRMSFRKVD
+1125 
-1135 ANLEKIEDGIMN
+1135 
-1147 RLQGFGMTNS
+1147 
-1157 EAFNILYNDIRYVA
+1157 
-1171 DQKFQEIRE
+1171 
-1180 QEYQDRLAAAQS
+1180 

-1322 QAAFRIAISVSSQ
+1322 QAAFRIAISVTSQ

-1368 TGEAMQAMQ
+1368 TGESMQAMQ

-1476 QVQRFRGSFALSDES
+1476 QVQRFRGSFALSNES

-1747 VADQVGSYL
+1747 VADQIGSYL

-1931 SLRGTNTPE
+1931 SLRGTNTPQ
-1940 FREWFGR
+1940 FREWFGQ
-1947 SQIVDEQGRPRVM
+1947 SKIVDAEGRPRVM

-1989 DFSYMSEMWMID
+1989 DFSYMSEVWMID
-2001 HADQFL
+2001 HATQFL

-2012 KKAIAAGVAKM
+2012 KKAVAAGVMKM
-2023 AQGMPK
+2023 AQGVPK
-2029 QDQIRMLTQILQF
+2029 QEQIQMLTEILQF

-2077 ERPFDFENQEH
+2077 ENPFDFENQGH
-2088 LDDLRSMPGVA
+2088 LEAIRSMPGVP

-2106 RGEWSSIEEPAVQ
+2106 RGEWSAIEEPDVQ
-2119 EAIRDLGFDGFYVKE
+2119 EAIQKAGFDSFYITE
-2134 GGKKN
+2134 GGRKN

-2163 SLEEAKQFGLTVEE
+2163 TINEAKQFGLTVEE

-2197 EFKQWFRKSPVVN
+2197 EFKQWFRKSPIVD
-2210 AVDKPQMMFHGTS
+2210 AVGKPQMMFHGTS

-2250 RYSQEREIRKLGEN
+2250 KYSQEREIRKLGEN
-2264 LDQDLE
+2264 LDQDPE
-2270 AKQRILDPII
+2270 AKRRILDPII

-2286 GDLTNRN
+2286 GDLTNRD

-2399 DTLINGLKAGDWR
+2399 DTLIDGLKAGDWR

-2436 DVKNLGLYKPNQ
+2436 DTKNLGLYKPNQ

-2468 SLRQTNTPAFKQWFG
+2468 SLRSKTPPPQNIQRFFDQAERLETTSDISDLRDAWIGGVSDSGLNEAAYYINDVPGGKDYTKNVQKLAKQMLGNRIKGFRLMSTEELENIRAGDLSYYAAFTLDPNTALSFANFVQNRKIAPKNLVVVEADINPG
-2483 DSKVVDEADKPLV
+2483 DIHMIGKDAESEVVVDM
-2496 VYHGTSKFEGYEFKP
+2496 FKLGDQ
-2511 TKALNPAGNIGGY
+2511 KVQ
-2524 YFSTLEREA
+2524 
-2533 DEFAGEKEGS
+2533 EFAQ
-2543 EVIPAFLSISNP
+2543 
-2555 YIPGKSPVNDAMR
+2555 PV
-2568 KQYYDEM
+2568 
-2575 LYHNRGM
+2575 
-2582 SDEKVVEY
+2582 
-2590 AKSKMYHLD
+2590 
-2599 ERGTPLSNAIGNER
+2599 
-2613 DGSAS
+2613 
-2618 AAFQRIIKAGGY
+2618 
-2630 DGYHQDTHWVAF
+2630 
-2642 EPTQIKSAIG
+2642 
-2652 NIGTFDPTKP
+2652 
-2662 DIRYSLRQTNTPA
+2662 
-2675 FKQWFGKSKV
+2675 
-2685 AGSDG
+2685 
-2690 KPTVVYTGT
+2690 
-2699 SKDVDFSTFKVP
+2699 
-2711 KSGVW
+2711 
-2716 FTESQEGAS
+2716 
-2725 QYALE
+2725 
-2730 NDSMTIKTE
+2730 
-2739 DYRTFQ
+2739 
-2745 EINTASRVIPAYLR
+2745 
-2759 IDNPAKLSKEE
+2759 
-2770 SDSIRYAKNYR
+2770 
-2781 KAQGDLF
+2781 
-2788 DRLRSRGHDG
+2788 
-2798 VEIGDGTWVVLKSP
+2798 
-2812 NQIKSAIGNTGE
+2812 
-2824 FSSVKSDIRY
+2824 RY

-2886 KYERIEYY
+2886 KYERIEYF
-2894 SRELAKKFGDSSLLL
+2894 SKQLAKQFGDAVLL

-2968 PFVYQMFQDYAA
+2968 PFVYQMYQDYAA
-2980 RRRGVRLDAQ
+2980 RRRGVRLDSE
-2990 GKVTPFSRQELAQIP
+2990 GKITPFTRQELAEIP
-3005 AIEKQFPEFKQV
+3005 NIEKAFPEFKQV

-3046 MRYGDYIPF
+3046 MRYGDYVPF
-3055 YRQLEGERTVGPS
+3055 YRQLEGESTVGPS

-3110 VAANRVVTNFQR
+3110 VAANRVVNNFQS
-3122 LNSPTAGG
+3122 LNSPSTGG
-3130 KLVERTTEKERDF
+3130 RLVEKTSEQNKNR

-3253 EFKGDVQAT
+3253 EFKGDVQST
-3262 AGVFGDQLKRM
+3262 AGEFGRQLKEK

-3278 TAQKAVMPLR
+3278 AAQKAVMPLR

-3311 RVLEET
+3311 RVMQET

-3368 RLASST
+3368 ELASAT
-3374 AVAQQKAFML
+3374 KVAQQKAFML

-3418 IIGGFK
+3418 IIGNMK

-3434 FKVIPERIMA
+3434 FKVLPERIMA
-3444 YTMGDDT
+3444 YTMGEDT
-3451 GEQVRESIARQVM
+3451 GEQVRASIARQVL

-3497 GKKDLAPEFQISEGT
+3497 GKKDLAPEFQTSEGT

-3527 MKIDYIIRG
+3527 MKIDYVIRG
-3536 YTGAMGTYAITTM
+3536 YTGAMGTYAISTM

-3614 TEYLKENG
+3614 QEYLKDNG
-3622 QVLGM
+3622 QVLGI
-3627 KDYIRD
+3627 KDYIRS

-3638 KSLRESRLAINISKM
+3638 KSLRESRMAINMSRM
-3653 EPDQKRQSLDALRK
+3653 EPDQKREALDSLRR
-3667 AEIALT
+3667 AEISLT
-3673 ERINLLRKNM
+3673 ERIGLLRSNL

>member
-1 MPYQITLPDGSIGM
+1 
-15 IDDSVPKDRAMEAA
+15 
-29 EAAYPDAFPGI
+29 
-40 GEQLLG
+40 
-46 APGELAKGFAR
+46 
-57 GFVDPVSGLLS
+57 
-68 TGYTGLRAAGMELDP
+68 
-83 FAETAVG
+83 
-90 KGLAG
+90 
-95 VQEYLAPDY
+95 
-104 GTVSQFA
+104 
-111 GALGGLG
+111 
-118 SFLVPGAAL
+118 
-127 AKGLGRTATLGGMAT
+127 MAT
-142 GLGAEEARSRV
+142 GLGAEEARGRV
-153 EQARAEGI
+153 EEARAEGI
-161 EVTPGQEFTSQLGGS
+161 EVTPGQEFTSQLGGTA
-176 VIGLTE
+176 IGLTE

-204 AEMIAPGLFNSAK
+204 ADMIAPGLFNSAK

-229 EGMANIAQDLLAKG
+229 EGMANVAQDLLAKG
-243 VYNPNLDV
+243 IYNPNLEV
-251 GESALGDAAM
+251 GDSALGDAAM

-270 GAIELVTKGRRR
+270 GAIELVTRGRRKS
-282 QLYDTLKAE
+282 LYESLKTE
-291 EDAKARIAEA
+291 EEQKTRDAEA
-301 EKARLAEETAR
+301 EKARLAKETAR

-379 KEAGRPKTET
+379 DEAGRPKTET

-414 YTGELKFKPSEVV
+414 YTGETKFKPSEVV

-499 FDDKQATSTLTNI
+499 FDDKQATRTLTNI
-512 KKTIG
+512 KKTLG

-532 EIGDFSGLEDVNDQK
+532 EIGDFSGLKDVNDQQ
-547 SLLEKYILD
+547 SLLEKYIAD

-566 FAVLDADGKQ
+566 VAVLDSNGKQ
-576 ISVVGPDAEG
+576 VSVVEGSTQAE
-586 RLTDIE
+586 RVQAQK
-592 RRKAQEKAAKTL
+592 KAQE
-604 KPGFAVLDAKGKQVD
+604 
-619 VDVDQGKAQQ
+619 
-629 KAARIGG
+629 IGG
-636 TIQET
+636 TI
-641 TISGS
+641 
-646 VKDTTI
+646 KDTTI

-658 DPINRLIG
+658 DPVNRLIG
-666 GFDIRQGTFEDTL
+666 GFDIREGTFEDTL

-692 ISKTKSLT
+692 IGKTKSLT

-868 GVGVTVEGDIT
+868 GVGITVEGDIT

-891 SPKIKERV
+891 SPRIKERV

-1005 LEEAIADAFS
+1005 LEEAIAEAFA

-1025 MIGNIFNRLKN
+1025 LIGNVFSRIKS
-1036 FFTAL
+1036 FFAAL

-1060 DRGELLPGMGE
+1060 ERGELLPGMGE
-1071 RAAEVEGLQAQR
+1071 RAAEVQGLQAQR
-1083 VVAETPERYALK
+1083 VVAETPERYQLRR
-1095 TVQDVID
+1095 D
-1102 DGINRLVKS
+1102 
-1111 VLQPSVPSG
+1111 P
-1120 FKSLV
+1120 FK
-1125 NDRMSFRKVD
+1125 D
-1135 ANLEKIEDGIMN
+1135 A
-1147 RLQGFGMTNS
+1147 
-1157 EAFNILYNDIRYVA
+1157 
-1171 DQKFQEIRE
+1171 
-1180 QEYQDRLAAAQS
+1180 
-1192 PERYSLKRVA
+1192 
-1202 PSKVV
+1202 
-1207 SSVIEDLGLS
+1207 
-1217 DAEVAATSLGLQT
+1217 
-1230 GKGGTD
+1230 
-1236 AFKQA
+1236 
-1241 NIGGIKQ
+1241 
-1248 IIEYLEK
+1248 
-1255 RYADSGLAP
+1255 
-1264 LDITNEQDR
+1264 
-1273 DTLSKLLA
+1273 
-1281 AEVLA
+1281 
-1286 AVRSGG
+1286 
-1292 ANIQWYDKVIDQMLG
+1292 
-1307 MASLKYPELRTDPNA
+1307 
-1322 QAAFRIAISVSSQ
+1322 RIASA
-1335 GQNVED
+1335 
-1341 NLKFGERVYEQFSQ
+1341 GEF
-1355 NAERGRP
+1355 N
-1362 RFPEIG
+1362 
-1368 TGEAMQAMQ
+1368 
-1377 KNFQL
+1377 
-1382 ANKMIDKLGMDDFR
+1382 
-1396 KFLETPFT
+1396 
-1404 VKELNSVG
+1404 
-1412 LKIGG
+1412 
-1417 ELVDEQVLGS
+1417 
-1427 SILGPKIGFGF
+1427 
-1438 YSNLSGNFEPV
+1438 
-1449 TMDMWFMRTIGRL
+1449 
-1462 IGKLRGFDPAKYAK
+1462 
-1476 QVQRFRGSFALSDES
+1476 QVQPPQSL
-1491 GVNGIYANE
+1491 
-1500 FSQEEINNAIVD
+1500 
-1512 EQAMID
+1512 ID
-1518 LARKVKSK
+1518 LAKRVQEADANAQYPAAKTAATKLGRRLNNEMEDFARQALGREPTDADISDLSARLSQFTD
-1526 HERDFS
+1526 EDLRDYIAETAVQPQEKYQLRDDKKGPRILKNGQIVGAPPDARTVRQRTGLVTRMTNLLDSPFTLLNES
-1532 KNRDLY
+1532 KNWY
-1538 DSKQRAKTDFV
+1538 EDSGA
-1549 KSAETIIQSL
+1549 
-1559 DKPKD
+1559 
-1564 VPASGGERRL
+1564 
-1574 LRDVARRMRQKVADV
+1574 
-1589 TGQDI
+1589 
-1594 PPASLQAIV
+1594 AIR
-1603 WYPEQELYKAL
+1603 EIT
-1614 GAKLRVTSQNYANSM
+1614 R
-1629 RKLLEGEGFD
+1629 
-1639 GDRISESAKLGSRR
+1639 GD
-1653 TRRADAGEIPAG
+1653 P
-1665 TRPTGRRPS
+1665 
-1674 RTLSA
+1674 
-1679 KEREDLLKQRF
+1679 
-1690 SLREPAKVIY
+1690 
-1700 EVAPD
+1700 
-1705 PNNVE
+1705 E
-1710 LTERWNALPTE
+1710 LTERVVRLMALYS
-1721 QKTEISKR
+1721 QANG
-1729 VGARIVEA
+1729 VGGNTTATIRSIYQLA
-1737 ALPIL
+1737 
-1742 KARGR
+1742 
-1747 VADQVGSYL
+1747 
-1756 DFTNPSFALV
+1756 T
-1766 LEDGDPIEMS
+1766 
-1776 KLLGFALS
+1776 
-1784 QDSMMVVSG
+1784 
-1793 DSAPG
+1793 DSAFLMDTRQPTAFAGRFPNTTAERIPAILAAPTMDDSIPG
-1798 LEQTGGIV
+1798 VDDKLMNFYRNLHDATYQT
-1806 INIGDLSFDQVD
+1806 NTFDEASTIDRWMMRLFGYPHSEDQD
-1818 AIYQQLREIEVNGQK
+1818 
-1833 PVGGQ
+1833 VGGA
-1838 TTVDGKMIVL
+1838 T
-1848 NYSGLP
+1848 GL
-1854 SSDLAQLIDQQLN
+1854 SKTQ
-1867 GQFRV
+1867 
-1872 GVGDFFTAFP
+1872 
-1882 EKGDYDYASVSNDPA
+1882 YDYAKDIVRRIGDTHFDRTGERLLPRQIQAALWTYVKNKTDYDSLSKEKQKTFVPSIIDFSDYITRATANITWETRPSTSVNFLPGIHQAPRNQKENFNKAVRSIFEDENGNDLIFQLLGGEQLYSSQFSIGAYENQIAPNVITRLVLRKDDKEYITDAANKYAAIVGYVTKQDAVPWYRADPTAGGKLASVGYRVTASIENVDADFEQRLFDHLNDVIPGIGFTRINNSFDFVNFRGNDGKPSFLPDKKYKTDLLNALEFFPEDIKFNIEPFRAESAYISNNWKENTNGEGYLTAFSPGELANIRDTIDGWRSAYEQIGRDYAQEFGWDRRDGGRRDQGRSLAPLEGAPVIQGATGPDPRLVDVAEAYAQANNIPYTRQGEYVEINPEFAESLAAAYEAMPHDPKNKKVKEAFADLAKQVRQQYDALVNAGYQFTFFDSTNDPYDGNPWNA
-1897 GSAGLIRKRSR
+1897 MR
-1908 DLRTEASR
+1908 DLRTNKRMAVYGTYDGYGTEGITGAAIENNPMLQDTGLRWPDQEGVTHPVTVNDLFRAVHDAFGHGLEGAGFRARGEENAFQAHAR
-1916 LLNDEI
+1916 LFTGPALGALATETRGQNSWMNFGPHAEKNKTAKVEDSVFAEQKTGLLPEWAWKQNI
-1922 NAVPRDGKY
+1922 APAQKY
-1931 SLRGTNTPE
+1931 SLRTANTPE
-1940 FREWFGR
+1940 FKQWFGQ

-2012 KKAIAAGVAKM
+2012 KKAVAAGVMKM

-2029 QDQIRMLTQILQF
+2029 QKQIQMLTQILQF

-2077 ERPFDFENQEH
+2077 ENPFDFENQGH
-2088 LDDLRSMPGVA
+2088 LEAIRSMPGVP

-2106 RGEWSSIEEPAVQ
+2106 RGEWSAIEEPDVQ
-2119 EAIRDLGFDGFYVKE
+2119 EAIQKAGFDSFYITE
-2134 GGKKN
+2134 GGRKN

-2151 TGNIGTYGQREP
+2151 TGNIGTYSKE
-2163 SLEEAKQFGLTVEE
+2163 SK
-2177 AKAAQKRGDIRYSL
+2177 DIRYSL
-2191 RNTNTP
+2191 RNT
-2197 EFKQWFRKSPVVN
+2197 
-2210 AVDKPQMMFHGTS
+2210 D
-2223 LDIEEFIPG
+2223 
-2232 QTGAI
+2232 
-2237 YVSPDPEFAGTFA
+2237 
-2250 RYSQEREIRKLGEN
+2250 
-2264 LDQDLE
+2264 
-2270 AKQRILDPII
+2270 
-2280 DEAMAN
+2280 
-2286 GDLTNRN
+2286 
-2293 LPYHRDLAQ
+2293 
-2302 VGLIKDLDQYSKEY
+2302 
-2316 WMNWFLEKPMR
+2316 
-2327 DAAHSTGV
+2327 
-2335 GPALRE
+2335 
-2341 ALANM
+2341 
-2346 LTTGRNVMPLYVNPQ
+2346 
-2361 KPFDYENNTHVNKV
+2361 
-2375 AKLVFEYDPD
+2375 
-2385 TYESANPKVQKYQR
+2385 
-2399 DTLINGLKAGDWR
+2399 
-2412 VLEEPIV
+2412 
-2419 QEAIKE
+2419 
-2425 LGFDAFYVKEQ
+2425 
-2436 DVKNLGLYKPNQ
+2436 
-2448 LKSAIGNTGAFSPE
+2448 
-2462 TGKVRY
+2462 
-2468 SLRQTNTPAFKQWFG
+2468 TPAFKQWFG

-2496 VYHGTSKFEGYEFKP
+2496 AYHGTSKFEGYEFKS
-2511 TKALNPAGNIGGY
+2511 TKASNPAGNIGGY

-2533 DEFAGEKEGS
+2533 DEFAGGKEGS
-2543 EVIPAFLSISNP
+2543 EVIPVFLSISNP
-2555 YIPGKSPVNDAMR
+2555 YIPGKSPVTDAMR

-2662 DIRYSLRQTNTPA
+2662 DIRYSLRQ
-2675 FKQWFGKSKV
+2675 
-2685 AGSDG
+2685 
-2690 KPTVVYTGT
+2690 
-2699 SKDVDFSTFKVP
+2699 
-2711 KSGVW
+2711 
-2716 FTESQEGAS
+2716 
-2725 QYALE
+2725 
-2730 NDSMTIKTE
+2730 
-2739 DYRTFQ
+2739 
-2745 EINTASRVIPAYLR
+2745 
-2759 IDNPAKLSKEE
+2759 
-2770 SDSIRYAKNYR
+2770 
-2781 KAQGDLF
+2781 
-2788 DRLRSRGHDG
+2788 
-2798 VEIGDGTWVVLKSP
+2798 
-2812 NQIKSAIGNTGE
+2812 
-2824 FSSVKSDIRY
+2824 
-2834 SLRQQAGQTLGQSY
+2834 QAGQTLGQSY

-2886 KYERIEYY
+2886 KYERIEYF
-2894 SRELAKKFGDSSLLL
+2894 SKQLAKQFGDAVLL

-2968 PFVYQMFQDYAA
+2968 PFVYQMYQDYAA
-2980 RRRGVRLDAQ
+2980 RRRGVRLDSE
-2990 GKVTPFSRQELAQIP
+2990 GKITPFTRQELSEIP
-3005 AIEKQFPEFKQV
+3005 NIEKAFPEFKQV

-3046 MRYGDYIPF
+3046 MRYGDYVPF
-3055 YRQLEGERTVGPS
+3055 YRQLEGESTVGPS

-3110 VAANRVVTNFQR
+3110 VAANRVVTNFQS
-3122 LNSPTAGG
+3122 LNSPSTGG
-3130 KLVERTTEKERDF
+3130 RLVEKTSEQNKNR

-3253 EFKGDVQAT
+3253 EFKGDVQST
-3262 AGVFGDQLKRM
+3262 AGEFGRQLKEK

-3278 TAQKAVMPLR
+3278 AAQKAVMPLR

-3311 RVLEET
+3311 RVMQET

-3368 RLASST
+3368 ELASAT
-3374 AVAQQKAFML
+3374 KVAQQKAFML

-3389 FGTTAMYYAL
+3389 FGTTAMYYAH

-3418 IIGGFK
+3418 IIGNMK
-3424 FPIPFELGVM
+3424 FPIPFELGVI
-3434 FKVIPERIMA
+3434 FKVMPERIMA
-3444 YTMGDDT
+3444 YTMGEDT
-3451 GEQVRESIARQVM
+3451 GQQVLNSIGRNIA

-3478 LIEASSNYSFFLQ
+3478 LVEASSNYSFFLG

-3497 GKKDLAPEFQISEGT
+3497 GKKDLAPEFQTSEGT

-3520 QTLGISP
+3520 QTLGLSP
-3527 MKIDYIIRG
+3527 MKIDYVIRG
-3536 YTGAMGTYAITTM
+3536 YTGAMGTYAITAM

-3614 TEYLKENG
+3614 QEYLKDNG
-3622 QVLGM
+3622 QVLGI
-3627 KDYIRD
+3627 KDYIRS

-3638 KSLRESRLAINISKM
+3638 KSLRESRMAINMSRM
-3653 EPDQKRQSLDALRK
+3653 EPDQKREALDSLRR
-3667 AEIALT
+3667 AEISLT
-3673 ERINLLRKNM
+3673 ERIGLLRSNL

>member
-1 MPYQITLPDGSIGM
+1 MSYQITLPDGSIGL
-15 IDDSVPKDRAMEAA
+15 IADSVPRNRAMEAA
-29 EAAYPDAFPGI
+29 QAAYPDAFPGI

-46 APGELAKGFAR
+46 APAELAKGFAR

-68 TGYTGLRAAGMELDP
+68 TGYTGLRAAGVEMDP

-90 KGLAG
+90 KGLAEI
-95 VQEYLAPDY
+95 QESLAPGY
-104 GTVSQFA
+104 GTISQFT
-111 GALGGLG
+111 GAVGGLG
-118 SFLVPGAAL
+118 SFLVPGVAL
-127 AKGLGRTATLGGMAT
+127 AKGVGRAATLGGMAT
-142 GLGAEEARSRV
+142 GLGAEEARGRV
-153 EQARAEGI
+153 EEARAEGI
-161 EVTPGQEFTSQLGGS
+161 EVTPGQEFTSQLGGT

-204 AEMIAPGLFNSAK
+204 ADMIAPGLFNSAK

-229 EGMANIAQDLLAKG
+229 EGMANVAQDLLAKG
-243 VYNPNLDV
+243 IYNPNLEV
-251 GESALGDAAM
+251 GDSALGDAAM

-270 GAIELVTKGRRR
+270 GAIELVTRGRRKS
-282 QLYDTLKAE
+282 LYESLKTE
-291 EDAKARIAEA
+291 EEQKTRDAEA
-301 EKARLAEETAR
+301 EKARLAKETAR
-312 KQTLTNF
+312 KQALTNF

-366 LDKDVVKELDKRR
+366 LDPDVVKELDKRR
-379 KEAGRPKTET
+379 DEAGRPKTET

-414 YTGELKFKPSEVV
+414 YTGETKFKPSEVV

-499 FDDKQATSTLTNI
+499 FDDKQATRTLTNI
-512 KKTIG
+512 KKTLG

-532 EIGDFSGLEDVNDQK
+532 EIGDFSGLKDVNDQQ

-576 ISVVGPDAEG
+576 ISVVGPDAGG

-592 RRKAQEKAAKTL
+592 RRKAQEKAEKTL

-658 DPINRLIG
+658 DPVNRLIG
-666 GFDIRQGTFEDTL
+666 GFDIRQGTFEDTVTE
-679 IDGYDITTETGEV
+679 GYDITTETGEV
-692 ISKTKSLT
+692 IGKAKTLT
-700 DAENRVNRATEL
+700 QAESQADRATQL
-712 RKQRQLQLLD
+712 RQQRQLQLLD
-722 AKQKIQENIAKSE
+722 AKQKIQENIAKGE

-868 GVGVTVEGDIT
+868 GVGITVEGDIT
-879 AAEERLALQGIF
+879 AAEDRLALQGIF
-891 SPKIKERV
+891 SPRIKERV

-927 GELGDA
+927 GDLGVA
-933 DGVYAARLIKIALDA
+933 DGAYAARLIKIALDA

-990 IADPKRYGSLSPEIQ
+990 IAERYQGLDQASM
-1005 LEEAIADAFS
+1005 LEEAISDAFS

-1025 MIGNIFNRLKN
+1025 LIGNVFSRIKS

-1054 DVFGRV
+1054 DVFGQV
-1060 DRGELLPGMGE
+1060 ERGELLPGMGE
-1071 RAAEVEGLQAQR
+1071 RAAEVQGLQAQR
-1083 VVAETPERYALK
+1083 VVAETPERYQLRDDKKGPRILK
-1095 TVQDVID
+1095 NGQIVGAPPDARTVRQRT
-1102 DGINRLVKS
+1102 GLVT
-1111 VLQPSVPSG
+1111 
-1120 FKSLV
+1120 
-1125 NDRMSFRKVD
+1125 R
-1135 ANLEKIEDGIMN
+1135 
-1147 RLQGFGMTNS
+1147 MTNLLDS
-1157 EAFNILYNDIRYVA
+1157 PFTLLNESKNWYEDSGAA
-1171 DQKFQEIRE
+1171 IRE
-1180 QEYQDRLAAAQS
+1180 
-1192 PERYSLKRVA
+1192 
-1202 PSKVV
+1202 
-1207 SSVIEDLGLS
+1207 
-1217 DAEVAATSLGLQT
+1217 
-1230 GKGGTD
+1230 
-1236 AFKQA
+1236 
-1241 NIGGIKQ
+1241 
-1248 IIEYLEK
+1248 
-1255 RYADSGLAP
+1255 
-1264 LDITNEQDR
+1264 ITR
-1273 DTLSKLLA
+1273 
-1281 AEVLA
+1281 
-1286 AVRSGG
+1286 G
-1292 ANIQWYDKVIDQMLG
+1292 
-1307 MASLKYPELRTDPNA
+1307 DP
-1322 QAAFRIAISVSSQ
+1322 
-1335 GQNVED
+1335 
-1341 NLKFGERVYEQFSQ
+1341 
-1355 NAERGRP
+1355 
-1362 RFPEIG
+1362 
-1368 TGEAMQAMQ
+1368 
-1377 KNFQL
+1377 
-1382 ANKMIDKLGMDDFR
+1382 
-1396 KFLETPFT
+1396 
-1404 VKELNSVG
+1404 
-1412 LKIGG
+1412 
-1417 ELVDEQVLGS
+1417 
-1427 SILGPKIGFGF
+1427 
-1438 YSNLSGNFEPV
+1438 
-1449 TMDMWFMRTIGRL
+1449 
-1462 IGKLRGFDPAKYAK
+1462 
-1476 QVQRFRGSFALSDES
+1476 
-1491 GVNGIYANE
+1491 
-1500 FSQEEINNAIVD
+1500 
-1512 EQAMID
+1512 
-1518 LARKVKSK
+1518 
-1526 HERDFS
+1526 
-1532 KNRDLY
+1532 
-1538 DSKQRAKTDFV
+1538 
-1549 KSAETIIQSL
+1549 
-1559 DKPKD
+1559 
-1564 VPASGGERRL
+1564 
-1574 LRDVARRMRQKVADV
+1574 
-1589 TGQDI
+1589 
-1594 PPASLQAIV
+1594 
-1603 WYPEQELYKAL
+1603 
-1614 GAKLRVTSQNYANSM
+1614 
-1629 RKLLEGEGFD
+1629 
-1639 GDRISESAKLGSRR
+1639 
-1653 TRRADAGEIPAG
+1653 
-1665 TRPTGRRPS
+1665 
-1674 RTLSA
+1674 
-1679 KEREDLLKQRF
+1679 
-1690 SLREPAKVIY
+1690 
-1700 EVAPD
+1700 
-1705 PNNVE
+1705 E
-1710 LTERWNALPTE
+1710 LTERVVRLMALYS
-1721 QKTEISKR
+1721 QANG
-1729 VGARIVEA
+1729 VGGNTTATIRSIYQLA
-1737 ALPIL
+1737 
-1742 KARGR
+1742 
-1747 VADQVGSYL
+1747 
-1756 DFTNPSFALV
+1756 T
-1766 LEDGDPIEMS
+1766 
-1776 KLLGFALS
+1776 
-1784 QDSMMVVSG
+1784 
-1793 DSAPG
+1793 DSAFLMDTRQPTAFAGRFPNTTAERIPAILAAPTMDDSIPG
-1798 LEQTGGIV
+1798 VDDKLMNFYRNLHDATYQT
-1806 INIGDLSFDQVD
+1806 NTFDEASTIDRWMMRLFGYPHSEDQD
-1818 AIYQQLREIEVNGQK
+1818 
-1833 PVGGQ
+1833 VGGA
-1838 TTVDGKMIVL
+1838 T
-1848 NYSGLP
+1848 GL
-1854 SSDLAQLIDQQLN
+1854 SKTQ
-1867 GQFRV
+1867 
-1872 GVGDFFTAFP
+1872 
-1882 EKGDYDYASVSNDPA
+1882 YDYAKDIVRRIGDTHFDRTGERLLPRQIQAALWTYVKNKTDYDSLSKEKQKTFVPSIIDFSDYITRATANITWETRPSTSVDFLPGIHQAPRNQKENFNKAVRSIFEDENGNDLIFQLLGGEQLYSSQFSIGAYENQIAPNVITRLVLRKDDKEYITDAANKYASIVGYVTKQDAVPWYRADPTAGGKLASVGYRVTASIENVDADFEQRLFDHLNDVIPGIGFTRINNSFDFVNFRGNDGKPSFLPDKKYKTDLLNALEFFPEDIKFNIEPFRAESAYISNNWKENTNGEGYLTAFSPGELANIRDTIDGWRSAYEQIGRDYAQEFGWDRRDGGRRDQGRSLAPLEGAPVIQGATGPDPRLVDVAEAYAQANNIPYTRQGEYVEINPEFAESLAAAYEAMPHDPKNKKVKEAFADLAKQVRQQYDALVNAGYQFTFFDSTNDPYDGNPWNA
-1897 GSAGLIRKRSR
+1897 MR
-1908 DLRTEASR
+1908 DLRTNKRMAVYGTYDGYGTEGITGAAIENNPMLQDTGLRWPDQEGVTHPVTVNDLFRAVHDAFGHGLEGAGFRAKGEENAFQAHAR
-1916 LLNDEI
+1916 LFTGPALGALATETRGQNSWMNFGPHAEKNKTAKVEDSVFAEQKTGLLPEWAWKQNI
-1922 NAVPRDGKY
+1922 APAQKY
-1931 SLRGTNTPE
+1931 SLRTANTPE
-1940 FREWFGR
+1940 FKQWFGQ

-1989 DFSYMSEMWMID
+1989 DFSYMSEVWMID
-2001 HADQFL
+2001 HATQFL

-2023 AQGMPK
+2023 AQGVPK
-2029 QDQIRMLTQILQF
+2029 QKQIQMLTEILLRF
-2042 PIDSVVR
+2042 PVESVVR
-2049 DPDATEIRNEIA
+2049 DPDAYQIREEIA

-2077 ERPFDFENQEH
+2077 ENPFDFENQGH
-2088 LDDLRSMPGVA
+2088 LEAIRSMPGVP

-2106 RGEWSSIEEPAVQ
+2106 RGEWSAIEEPDVQ
-2119 EAIRDLGFDGFYVKE
+2119 EAIQKAGFDSFYITE
-2134 GGKKN
+2134 GGRKN

-2151 TGNIGTYGQREP
+2151 TGNIGTYSKE
-2163 SLEEAKQFGLTVEE
+2163 SK
-2177 AKAAQKRGDIRYSL
+2177 DIRYSL
-2191 RNTNTP
+2191 RNT
-2197 EFKQWFRKSPVVN
+2197 
-2210 AVDKPQMMFHGTS
+2210 D
-2223 LDIEEFIPG
+2223 
-2232 QTGAI
+2232 
-2237 YVSPDPEFAGTFA
+2237 
-2250 RYSQEREIRKLGEN
+2250 
-2264 LDQDLE
+2264 
-2270 AKQRILDPII
+2270 
-2280 DEAMAN
+2280 
-2286 GDLTNRN
+2286 
-2293 LPYHRDLAQ
+2293 
-2302 VGLIKDLDQYSKEY
+2302 
-2316 WMNWFLEKPMR
+2316 
-2327 DAAHSTGV
+2327 
-2335 GPALRE
+2335 
-2341 ALANM
+2341 
-2346 LTTGRNVMPLYVNPQ
+2346 
-2361 KPFDYENNTHVNKV
+2361 
-2375 AKLVFEYDPD
+2375 
-2385 TYESANPKVQKYQR
+2385 
-2399 DTLINGLKAGDWR
+2399 
-2412 VLEEPIV
+2412 
-2419 QEAIKE
+2419 
-2425 LGFDAFYVKEQ
+2425 
-2436 DVKNLGLYKPNQ
+2436 
-2448 LKSAIGNTGAFSPE
+2448 
-2462 TGKVRY
+2462 
-2468 SLRQTNTPAFKQWFG
+2468 TPAFKQWFK
-2483 DSKVVDEADKPLV
+2483 DSKVVDKKGDPLV
-2496 VYHGTSKFEGYEFKP
+2496 VYHGTAYDFSEFSPERLGSNTGAASARAGFFFTARPKTAEYYAKGQFPNLESAAKAKRQIAYVYDTPTGEYQEGARVRDIKFSEEGTTPNIMPVYLSLQNPLTYDFKN
-2511 TKALNPAGNIGGY
+2511 KVYRDKKYWELIDQAK
-2524 YFSTLEREA
+2524 
-2533 DEFAGEKEGS
+2533 KEG
-2543 EVIPAFLSISNP
+2543 
-2555 YIPGKSPVNDAMR
+2555 
-2568 KQYYDEM
+2568 
-2575 LYHNRGM
+2575 
-2582 SDEKVVEY
+2582 
-2590 AKSKMYHLD
+2590 
-2599 ERGTPLSNAIGNER
+2599 R
-2613 DGSAS
+2613 DGVILKNTYDSGEYSRFDA
-2618 AAFQRIIKAGGY
+2618 IIRGRFKGEDIY
-2630 DGYHQDTHWVAF
+2630 IIF

-2662 DIRYSLRQTNTPA
+2662 
-2675 FKQWFGKSKV
+2675 
-2685 AGSDG
+2685 
-2690 KPTVVYTGT
+2690 
-2699 SKDVDFSTFKVP
+2699 
-2711 KSGVW
+2711 
-2716 FTESQEGAS
+2716 
-2725 QYALE
+2725 
-2730 NDSMTIKTE
+2730 
-2739 DYRTFQ
+2739 
-2745 EINTASRVIPAYLR
+2745 
-2759 IDNPAKLSKEE
+2759 
-2770 SDSIRYAKNYR
+2770 
-2781 KAQGDLF
+2781 
-2788 DRLRSRGHDG
+2788 
-2798 VEIGDGTWVVLKSP
+2798 
-2812 NQIKSAIGNTGE
+2812 
-2824 FSSVKSDIRY
+2824 DIRY

-2886 KYERIEYY
+2886 KYERIEYF
-2894 SRELAKKFGDSSLLL
+2894 SKQLAKQFGDAVLL

-2968 PFVYQMFQDYAA
+2968 PFVYQMYQDYAA
-2980 RRRGVRLDAQ
+2980 RRRGVRLDSE
-2990 GKVTPFSRQELAQIP
+2990 GKITPFTRQELSEIP
-3005 AIEKQFPEFKQV
+3005 KIEKAFPEFKQV

-3046 MRYGDYIPF
+3046 MRYGDYVPF
-3055 YRQLEGERTVGPS
+3055 YRQLEGESTVGPS

-3110 VAANRVVTNFQR
+3110 VAANRVVTNFQS
-3122 LNSPTAGG
+3122 LNSPSTGG
-3130 KLVERTTEKERDF
+3130 RLVEKTSEQNKNR

-3253 EFKGDVQAT
+3253 EFKGDVQST
-3262 AGVFGDQLKRM
+3262 AGEFGRQLKEK

-3278 TAQKAVMPLR
+3278 AAQKAVMPLR

-3311 RVLEET
+3311 RVMQET

-3368 RLASST
+3368 ELASAT
-3374 AVAQQKAFML
+3374 KVAQQKAFML

-3418 IIGGFK
+3418 IIGNMK

-3434 FKVIPERIMA
+3434 FKVLPERIMA
-3444 YTMGDDT
+3444 YTMGEDT
-3451 GEQVRESIARQVM
+3451 GEQVRASIARQVL

-3497 GKKDLAPEFQISEGT
+3497 GKKDLAPEFQTSEGT

-3527 MKIDYIIRG
+3527 MKIDYVIRG
-3536 YTGAMGTYAITTM
+3536 YTGAMGTYAITAM

-3614 TEYLKENG
+3614 QGYLKDNG
-3622 QVLGM
+3622 QVLGI
-3627 KDYIRD
+3627 KDYIRS

-3638 KSLRESRLAINISKM
+3638 KSLRESRMAINMSRM
-3653 EPDQKRQSLDALRK
+3653 EPDQKREALDSLRR
-3667 AEIALT
+3667 AEISLT
-3673 ERINLLRKNM
+3673 ERIGLLRSNL

>member
-3198 AFIGASVLRESLS
+3198 PLSEPLSFGSLYQHGS
-3211 AWITTGQKLTPVA
+3211 PQ
-3224 SGVNQFVKILANA
+3224 VK
-3237 SPTVQALRRA
+3237 
-3247 GIGSGY
+3247 
-3253 EFKGDVQAT
+3253 
-3262 AGVFGDQLKRM
+3262 
-3273 AGEMT
+3273 
-3278 TAQKAVMPLR
+3278 
-3288 AMWDGLDKA
+3288 
-3297 STAADLSTRAAVFE
+3297 
-3311 RVLEET
+3311 
-3317 GNEAEAIYQAMEV
+3317 
-3330 INFSRKGSSPII
+3330 SSPPW
-3342 QIFAA
+3342 QVV
-3347 IIPFLNARI
+3347 L
-3356 QGLDLL
+3356 
-3362 YRAGFG
+3362 
-3368 RLASST
+3368 T
-3374 AVAQQKAFML
+3374 
-3384 RSLAL
+3384 SL
-3389 FGTTAMYYAL
+3389 
-3399 VQDEEEWQRA
+3399 
-3409 DQETRDNYW
+3409 
-3418 IIGGFK
+3418 
-3424 FPIPFELGVM
+3424 
-3434 FKVIPERIMA
+3434 
-3444 YTMGDDT
+3444 
-3451 GEQVRESIARQVM
+3451 
-3464 GTLSFNPI
+3464 
-3472 PQAVLP
+3472 
-3478 LIEASSNYSFFLQ
+3478 
-3491 RDIVGM
+3491 
-3497 GKKDLAPEFQISEGT
+3497 
-3512 SQIAIQLG
+3512 
-3520 QTLGISP
+3520 
-3527 MKIDYIIRG
+3527 
-3536 YTGAMGTYAITTM
+3536 
-3549 DSIIRSE
+3549 
-3556 DDATKAT
+3556 
-3563 WRLDQIPVLKR
+3563 
-3574 FMISDLGAGTVNEY
+3574 
-3588 YDLREKLDEVVRTSN
+3588 
-3603 QLERTGNIEAL
+3603 
-3614 TEYLKENG
+3614 
-3622 QVLGM
+3622 
-3627 KDYIRD
+3627 
-3633 LDKDM
+3633 
-3638 KSLRESRLAINISKM
+3638 
-3653 EPDQKRQSLDALRK
+3653 
-3667 AEIALT
+3667 
-3673 ERINLLRKNM
+3673 
-3683 GV
+3683 

>member
-15 IDDSVPKDRAMEAA
+15 IDDSVPRNRAMEAA

-46 APGELAKGFAR
+46 APAELAKGFAR
-57 GFVDPVSGLLS
+57 GFVDPISGLLS
-68 TGYTGLRAAGMELDP
+68 TGYTGLRAAGVEMDP

-95 VQEYLAPDY
+95 IQESLAPGY
-104 GTVSQFA
+104 GTISQFT
-111 GALGGLG
+111 GAVGGLG
-118 SFLVPGAAL
+118 SFLVPGALL
-127 AKGLGRTATLGGMAT
+127 AKGLGRAATLGGMAT
-142 GLGAEEARSRV
+142 GLGAEEARGRV
-153 EQARAEGI
+153 EEARAEGI
-161 EVTPGQEFTSQLGGS
+161 EVTPGQEFTSQLGGTA
-176 VIGLTE
+176 IGLTE

-204 AEMIAPGLFNSAK
+204 ADMIAPGLFNSAK

-229 EGMANIAQDLLAKG
+229 EGMANVAQDLLAKG
-243 VYNPNLDV
+243 IYNPNLEV
-251 GESALGDAAM
+251 GDSALGDAAM

-270 GAIELVTKGRRR
+270 GAIELVTRGRRKS
-282 QLYDTLKAE
+282 LYESLKTE
-291 EDAKARIAEA
+291 EEQKTRDAEA
-301 EKARLAEETAR
+301 EKARLAKETAR

-332 GQVTPS
+332 GQITPS

-366 LDKDVVKELDKRR
+366 LDPEVVKELDKRR

-414 YTGELKFKPSEVV
+414 YTGETKFKPSEVV

-499 FDDKQATSTLTNI
+499 FDDKQATRTLTNI
-512 KKTIG
+512 KKTLG

-532 EIGDFSGLEDVNDQK
+532 EIGDFSGLKDVNDQQ
-547 SLLEKYILD
+547 SLLEKYIAD

-566 FAVLDADGKQ
+566 VAVLDANGKQ
-576 ISVVGPDAEG
+576 VSVVEGSTQAE
-586 RLTDIE
+586 RVQAQK
-592 RRKAQEKAAKTL
+592 KAQE
-604 KPGFAVLDAKGKQVD
+604 
-619 VDVDQGKAQQ
+619 
-629 KAARIGG
+629 IGG
-636 TIQET
+636 TI
-641 TISGS
+641 
-646 VKDTTI
+646 KDTTI

-658 DPINRLIG
+658 DPVNRLIG

-692 ISKTKSLT
+692 IGKTKSLT

-868 GVGVTVEGDIT
+868 GVGITVEGDIT

-891 SPKIKERV
+891 SPRIKERV

-927 GELGDA
+927 SELGDA

-1005 LEEAIADAFS
+1005 LEEAIAEAFA

-1025 MIGNIFNRLKN
+1025 LIGNVFSRIKS
-1036 FFTAL
+1036 FFAAL

-1060 DRGELLPGMGE
+1060 ERGELLPGMGE
-1071 RAAEVEGLQAQR
+1071 RAAEVQGLQAQR
-1083 VVAETPERYALK
+1083 VVAETPERYQLRR
-1095 TVQDVID
+1095 D
-1102 DGINRLVKS
+1102 
-1111 VLQPSVPSG
+1111 P
-1120 FKSLV
+1120 FK
-1125 NDRMSFRKVD
+1125 D
-1135 ANLEKIEDGIMN
+1135 A
-1147 RLQGFGMTNS
+1147 
-1157 EAFNILYNDIRYVA
+1157 
-1171 DQKFQEIRE
+1171 
-1180 QEYQDRLAAAQS
+1180 
-1192 PERYSLKRVA
+1192 
-1202 PSKVV
+1202 
-1207 SSVIEDLGLS
+1207 
-1217 DAEVAATSLGLQT
+1217 
-1230 GKGGTD
+1230 
-1236 AFKQA
+1236 
-1241 NIGGIKQ
+1241 
-1248 IIEYLEK
+1248 
-1255 RYADSGLAP
+1255 
-1264 LDITNEQDR
+1264 
-1273 DTLSKLLA
+1273 
-1281 AEVLA
+1281 
-1286 AVRSGG
+1286 
-1292 ANIQWYDKVIDQMLG
+1292 
-1307 MASLKYPELRTDPNA
+1307 
-1322 QAAFRIAISVSSQ
+1322 RIASA
-1335 GQNVED
+1335 
-1341 NLKFGERVYEQFSQ
+1341 GEF
-1355 NAERGRP
+1355 N
-1362 RFPEIG
+1362 
-1368 TGEAMQAMQ
+1368 
-1377 KNFQL
+1377 
-1382 ANKMIDKLGMDDFR
+1382 
-1396 KFLETPFT
+1396 
-1404 VKELNSVG
+1404 
-1412 LKIGG
+1412 
-1417 ELVDEQVLGS
+1417 
-1427 SILGPKIGFGF
+1427 
-1438 YSNLSGNFEPV
+1438 
-1449 TMDMWFMRTIGRL
+1449 
-1462 IGKLRGFDPAKYAK
+1462 
-1476 QVQRFRGSFALSDES
+1476 QVQPPQSL
-1491 GVNGIYANE
+1491 
-1500 FSQEEINNAIVD
+1500 
-1512 EQAMID
+1512 ID
-1518 LARKVKSK
+1518 LAKRVQEADANAQYPAAKTAATKLGRRLNNEMEDFARQALGREPTDADISDLSARLSQFTD
-1526 HERDFS
+1526 EDLRDYIAETAVQPQEKYQLRDDKKGPRILKNGQIVGAPPDARTVRQRTGLVTRMTNLLDSPFTLLNES
-1532 KNRDLY
+1532 KNWY
-1538 DSKQRAKTDFV
+1538 EDSGA
-1549 KSAETIIQSL
+1549 
-1559 DKPKD
+1559 
-1564 VPASGGERRL
+1564 
-1574 LRDVARRMRQKVADV
+1574 
-1589 TGQDI
+1589 
-1594 PPASLQAIV
+1594 AIR
-1603 WYPEQELYKAL
+1603 EIT
-1614 GAKLRVTSQNYANSM
+1614 R
-1629 RKLLEGEGFD
+1629 
-1639 GDRISESAKLGSRR
+1639 GD
-1653 TRRADAGEIPAG
+1653 P
-1665 TRPTGRRPS
+1665 
-1674 RTLSA
+1674 
-1679 KEREDLLKQRF
+1679 
-1690 SLREPAKVIY
+1690 
-1700 EVAPD
+1700 
-1705 PNNVE
+1705 E
-1710 LTERWNALPTE
+1710 LTERVVRLMALYS
-1721 QKTEISKR
+1721 QANG
-1729 VGARIVEA
+1729 VGGNTTATIRSIYQLA
-1737 ALPIL
+1737 
-1742 KARGR
+1742 
-1747 VADQVGSYL
+1747 
-1756 DFTNPSFALV
+1756 T
-1766 LEDGDPIEMS
+1766 
-1776 KLLGFALS
+1776 
-1784 QDSMMVVSG
+1784 
-1793 DSAPG
+1793 DSAFLMDTRQPTAFAGRFPNTTAERIPAILAAPTMDDSIPG
-1798 LEQTGGIV
+1798 VDDKLMNFYRNLHDATYQT
-1806 INIGDLSFDQVD
+1806 NTFDEASTIDRWMMRLFGYPHSEDQD
-1818 AIYQQLREIEVNGQK
+1818 
-1833 PVGGQ
+1833 VGGA
-1838 TTVDGKMIVL
+1838 T
-1848 NYSGLP
+1848 GL
-1854 SSDLAQLIDQQLN
+1854 SKTQ
-1867 GQFRV
+1867 
-1872 GVGDFFTAFP
+1872 
-1882 EKGDYDYASVSNDPA
+1882 YDYAKDIVRRIGDTHFDRTGERLLPRQIQAALWTYVKNKTDYDSLSKEKQKTFVPSIIDFSDYITRATANITWETRPSTSVNFLPGIHQAPRNQKENFNKAVRSIFEDENGNDLIFQLLGGEQLYSSQFSIGAYENQIAPNVITRLVLRKDDKEYITDAANKYAAIVGYVTKQDAVPWYRADPTAGGKLASVGYRVTASIENVDADFEQRLFDHLNDVIPGIGFTRINNSFDFVNFRGNDGKPSFLPDKKYKTDLLNALEFFPEDIKFNIEPFRAESAYISNNWKENTNGEGYLTAFSPGELANIRDTIDGWRSAYEQIGRDYAQEFGWDRRDGGRRDQGRSLAPLEGAPVIQGATGPDPRLVDVAEAYAQANNIPYTRQGEYVEINPEFAESLAAAYEAMPHDPKNKKVKEAFADLAKQVRQQYDALVNAGYQFTFFDSTNDPYDGNPWNA
-1897 GSAGLIRKRSR
+1897 MR
-1908 DLRTEASR
+1908 DLRTNKRMAVYGTYDGYGTEGITGAAIENNPMLQDTGLRWPDQEGVTHPVTVNDLFRAVHDAFGHGLEGAGFRARGEENAFQAHAR
-1916 LLNDEI
+1916 LFTGPALGALATETRGQNSWMNFGPHAEKNKTAKVEDSVFAEQKTGLLPEWAWKQNI
-1922 NAVPRDGKY
+1922 APAQKY
-1931 SLRGTNTPE
+1931 SLRTANTPE
-1940 FREWFGR
+1940 FKQWFGQ

-1969 EFKPK
+1969 EFKAK

-1989 DFSYMSEMWMID
+1989 DFSYMSEVWMID
-2001 HADQFL
+2001 HATQFL

-2012 KKAIAAGVAKM
+2012 KKAVAAGVMKM

-2029 QDQIRMLTQILQF
+2029 QKQIQMLTQILQF

-2077 ERPFDFENQEH
+2077 ENPFDFENQGH
-2088 LDDLRSMPGVA
+2088 LEAIRSMPGVP

-2106 RGEWSSIEEPAVQ
+2106 RGEWSAIEEPDVQ
-2119 EAIRDLGFDGFYVKE
+2119 EAIQKAGFDSFYITE
-2134 GGKKN
+2134 GGRKN

-2151 TGNIGTYGQREP
+2151 TGNIGTYSKE
-2163 SLEEAKQFGLTVEE
+2163 SK
-2177 AKAAQKRGDIRYSL
+2177 DIRYSL
-2191 RNTNTP
+2191 RNT
-2197 EFKQWFRKSPVVN
+2197 
-2210 AVDKPQMMFHGTS
+2210 D
-2223 LDIEEFIPG
+2223 
-2232 QTGAI
+2232 
-2237 YVSPDPEFAGTFA
+2237 
-2250 RYSQEREIRKLGEN
+2250 
-2264 LDQDLE
+2264 
-2270 AKQRILDPII
+2270 
-2280 DEAMAN
+2280 
-2286 GDLTNRN
+2286 
-2293 LPYHRDLAQ
+2293 
-2302 VGLIKDLDQYSKEY
+2302 
-2316 WMNWFLEKPMR
+2316 
-2327 DAAHSTGV
+2327 
-2335 GPALRE
+2335 
-2341 ALANM
+2341 
-2346 LTTGRNVMPLYVNPQ
+2346 
-2361 KPFDYENNTHVNKV
+2361 
-2375 AKLVFEYDPD
+2375 
-2385 TYESANPKVQKYQR
+2385 
-2399 DTLINGLKAGDWR
+2399 
-2412 VLEEPIV
+2412 
-2419 QEAIKE
+2419 
-2425 LGFDAFYVKEQ
+2425 
-2436 DVKNLGLYKPNQ
+2436 
-2448 LKSAIGNTGAFSPE
+2448 
-2462 TGKVRY
+2462 
-2468 SLRQTNTPAFKQWFG
+2468 TPAFKQWFG

-2496 VYHGTSKFEGYEFKP
+2496 AYHGTSKFEGYEFKS
-2511 TKALNPAGNIGGY
+2511 TKASNPAGNIGGY

-2533 DEFAGEKEGS
+2533 DEFAGGKEGS
-2543 EVIPAFLSISNP
+2543 EVIPVFLSISNP
-2555 YIPGKSPVNDAMR
+2555 YIPGKSPVTDAMR

-2662 DIRYSLRQTNTPA
+2662 DIRYSLRQ
-2675 FKQWFGKSKV
+2675 
-2685 AGSDG
+2685 
-2690 KPTVVYTGT
+2690 
-2699 SKDVDFSTFKVP
+2699 
-2711 KSGVW
+2711 
-2716 FTESQEGAS
+2716 
-2725 QYALE
+2725 
-2730 NDSMTIKTE
+2730 
-2739 DYRTFQ
+2739 
-2745 EINTASRVIPAYLR
+2745 
-2759 IDNPAKLSKEE
+2759 
-2770 SDSIRYAKNYR
+2770 
-2781 KAQGDLF
+2781 
-2788 DRLRSRGHDG
+2788 
-2798 VEIGDGTWVVLKSP
+2798 
-2812 NQIKSAIGNTGE
+2812 
-2824 FSSVKSDIRY
+2824 
-2834 SLRQQAGQTLGQSY
+2834 QAGQTLGQSY

-2886 KYERIEYY
+2886 KYERIEYF
-2894 SRELAKKFGDSSLLL
+2894 SKQLAKQFGDAVLL

-2968 PFVYQMFQDYAA
+2968 PFVYQMYQDYAA
-2980 RRRGVRLDAQ
+2980 RRRGVRLDSE
-2990 GKVTPFSRQELAQIP
+2990 GKITPFTRQELSEIP
-3005 AIEKQFPEFKQV
+3005 NIEKAFPEFKQV

-3046 MRYGDYIPF
+3046 MRYGDYVPF
-3055 YRQLEGERTVGPS
+3055 YRQLEGESTVGPS

-3110 VAANRVVTNFQR
+3110 VAANRVVNNFQS
-3122 LNSPTAGG
+3122 LNSPSTGG
-3130 KLVERTTEKERDF
+3130 RLVEKTSEQNKNR

-3253 EFKGDVQAT
+3253 EFKGDVQST
-3262 AGVFGDQLKRM
+3262 AGEFGRQLKEK

-3278 TAQKAVMPLR
+3278 AAQKAVMPLR

-3311 RVLEET
+3311 RVMQET

-3368 RLASST
+3368 ELASAT
-3374 AVAQQKAFML
+3374 KVAQQKAFML

-3389 FGTTAMYYAL
+3389 FGTTAMYYAH

-3418 IIGGFK
+3418 IIGNMK
-3424 FPIPFELGVM
+3424 FPIPFELGVI
-3434 FKVIPERIMA
+3434 FKVMPERIMA
-3444 YTMGDDT
+3444 YTMGEDT
-3451 GEQVRESIARQVM
+3451 GQQVLNSIGRNIA

-3478 LIEASSNYSFFLQ
+3478 LVEASSNYSFFLG

-3497 GKKDLAPEFQISEGT
+3497 GKKDLAPEFQTSEGT

-3520 QTLGISP
+3520 QTLGLSP
-3527 MKIDYIIRG
+3527 MKIDYVIRG
-3536 YTGAMGTYAITTM
+3536 YTGAMGTYAITAM

-3614 TEYLKENG
+3614 QEYLKDNG
-3622 QVLGM
+3622 QVLGI
-3627 KDYIRD
+3627 KDYIRS

-3638 KSLRESRLAINISKM
+3638 KSLRESRMAINMSRM
-3653 EPDQKRQSLDALRK
+3653 EPDQKREALDSLRR
-3667 AEIALT
+3667 AEISLT
-3673 ERINLLRKNM
+3673 ERIGLLRSNL

>member
-15 IDDSVPKDRAMEAA
+15 IDDSVPKNRAMEAA

-153 EQARAEGI
+153 EEARAEGI
-161 EVTPGQEFTSQLGGS
+161 EVTPGQEFGVQLGGG
-176 VIGLTE
+176 VIGISE

-204 AEMIAPGLFNSAK
+204 ADMIAPGLFNSAK

-229 EGMANIAQDLLAKG
+229 EGMANVAQDLLAKG

-576 ISVVGPDAEG
+576 ISVVGPDAGG

-868 GVGVTVEGDIT
+868 GVGITVEGDIT

-891 SPKIKERV
+891 SPRIKERV

-1005 LEEAIADAFS
+1005 LEEAIAEAFA

-1025 MIGNIFNRLKN
+1025 LIGNVFSRIKS
-1036 FFTAL
+1036 FFAAL

-1060 DRGELLPGMGE
+1060 ERGELLPGMGE
-1071 RAAEVEGLQAQR
+1071 RAAEVQGLQAQR

-1969 EFKPK
+1969 EFKAK

-2023 AQGMPK
+2023 AQGIPK

-2106 RGEWSSIEEPAVQ
+2106 RGEWSSIEEPEVQ
-2119 EAIRDLGFDGFYVKE
+2119 EAIQDLGFDGFYVKE

-2139 LAVYDPNQLKSV
+2139 LAVYRPDQLKSV

-2163 SLEEAKQFGLTVEE
+2163 TINEAKQFGLTVEE

-2210 AVDKPQMMFHGTS
+2210 AVGKPQMMFHGTS

-2286 GDLTNRN
+2286 GDLINRN

-2361 KPFDYENNTHVNKV
+2361 KPFDYENNAHVNKV

-2399 DTLINGLKAGDWR
+2399 DTLVGGLKAGDWR

-2894 SRELAKKFGDSSLLL
+2894 SRELAKKFGDSLLL

-2959 LMPLAQKQD
+2959 LMPLAQRQD

-3055 YRQLEGERTVGPS
+3055 YRQLDGERTVGPS

-3130 KLVERTTEKERDF
+3130 KLVEKVTEKERDF
-3143 PDVVTVRE
+3143 PDVVMVRE

-3224 SGVNQFVKILANA
+3224 TGVNQFVKILSNA

>member
-1 MPYQITLPDGSIGM
+1 MSYQITLPDGSIGL
-15 IDDSVPKDRAMEAA
+15 IADSVPRNRAMEAA
-29 EAAYPDAFPGI
+29 QAAYPDAFPGI

-46 APGELAKGFAR
+46 APAELAKGFAR

-68 TGYTGLRAAGMELDP
+68 TGYTGLRAAGVEMDP

-90 KGLAG
+90 KGLAEI
-95 VQEYLAPDY
+95 QESLAPGY
-104 GTVSQFA
+104 GTISQFT
-111 GALGGLG
+111 GAVGGLG
-118 SFLVPGAAL
+118 SFLVPGVAL
-127 AKGLGRTATLGGMAT
+127 AKGVGRAATLGGMAT
-142 GLGAEEARSRV
+142 GLGAEEARGRV
-153 EQARAEGI
+153 EEARAEGI
-161 EVTPGQEFTSQLGGS
+161 EVTPGQEFTSQLGGT

-204 AEMIAPGLFNSAK
+204 ADMIAPGLFNSAK

-229 EGMANIAQDLLAKG
+229 EGMANVAQDLLAKG
-243 VYNPNLDV
+243 IYNPNLEV
-251 GESALGDAAM
+251 GDSALGDAAM

-270 GAIELVTKGRRR
+270 GAIELVTRGRRKS
-282 QLYDTLKAE
+282 LYESLKTE
-291 EDAKARIAEA
+291 EEQKTRDAEA
-301 EKARLAEETAR
+301 EKARLAKETAR

-366 LDKDVVKELDKRR
+366 LDPDVVKELDKRR
-379 KEAGRPKTET
+379 DEAGRPKTET

-414 YTGELKFKPSEVV
+414 YTGETKFKPSEVV

-499 FDDKQATSTLTNI
+499 FDDKQATRTLTNI
-512 KKTIG
+512 KKTLG

-532 EIGDFSGLEDVNDQK
+532 EIGDFSGLKDVNDQQ

-576 ISVVGPDAEG
+576 ISVVGPDAGG

-592 RRKAQEKAAKTL
+592 RRKAQEKAEKTL

-658 DPINRLIG
+658 DPVNRLIG
-666 GFDIRQGTFEDTL
+666 GFDIRQGTFEDTVTE
-679 IDGYDITTETGEV
+679 GYDITTETGEV
-692 ISKTKSLT
+692 IGKAKTLT
-700 DAENRVNRATEL
+700 QAESQADRATQL
-712 RKQRQLQLLD
+712 RQQRQLQLLD
-722 AKQKIQENIAKSE
+722 AKQKIQENIAKGE

-868 GVGVTVEGDIT
+868 GVGITVEGDIT

-891 SPKIKERV
+891 SPRIKERV

-918 RLNIVGAIK
+918 RLNIVAALRSPVGS
-927 GELGDA
+927 A
-933 DGVYAARLIKIALDA
+933 DGIYAARLIKIALDA
-948 ENPMRVLRHEGIHAL
+948 ENPMRALRHEGIHAL

-990 IADPKRYGSLSPEIQ
+990 IAGRYGDLNLDQASM
-1005 LEEAIADAFS
+1005 LEEAISDAFS

-1025 MIGNIFNRLKN
+1025 LIGNVFSRIKS

-1071 RAAEVEGLQAQR
+1071 RAAEVQGLQAQR
-1083 VVAETPERYALK
+1083 VVAETPERYQLRDDKKGPRILK
-1095 TVQDVID
+1095 NGQIVGAPPDARTVRQRT
-1102 DGINRLVKS
+1102 GLVT
-1111 VLQPSVPSG
+1111 
-1120 FKSLV
+1120 
-1125 NDRMSFRKVD
+1125 R
-1135 ANLEKIEDGIMN
+1135 
-1147 RLQGFGMTNS
+1147 MTNLLDS
-1157 EAFNILYNDIRYVA
+1157 PFTLLNESKNWYEDSGAA
-1171 DQKFQEIRE
+1171 IRE
-1180 QEYQDRLAAAQS
+1180 
-1192 PERYSLKRVA
+1192 
-1202 PSKVV
+1202 
-1207 SSVIEDLGLS
+1207 
-1217 DAEVAATSLGLQT
+1217 
-1230 GKGGTD
+1230 
-1236 AFKQA
+1236 
-1241 NIGGIKQ
+1241 
-1248 IIEYLEK
+1248 
-1255 RYADSGLAP
+1255 
-1264 LDITNEQDR
+1264 ITR
-1273 DTLSKLLA
+1273 
-1281 AEVLA
+1281 
-1286 AVRSGG
+1286 G
-1292 ANIQWYDKVIDQMLG
+1292 
-1307 MASLKYPELRTDPNA
+1307 DP
-1322 QAAFRIAISVSSQ
+1322 
-1335 GQNVED
+1335 
-1341 NLKFGERVYEQFSQ
+1341 
-1355 NAERGRP
+1355 
-1362 RFPEIG
+1362 
-1368 TGEAMQAMQ
+1368 
-1377 KNFQL
+1377 
-1382 ANKMIDKLGMDDFR
+1382 
-1396 KFLETPFT
+1396 
-1404 VKELNSVG
+1404 
-1412 LKIGG
+1412 
-1417 ELVDEQVLGS
+1417 
-1427 SILGPKIGFGF
+1427 
-1438 YSNLSGNFEPV
+1438 
-1449 TMDMWFMRTIGRL
+1449 
-1462 IGKLRGFDPAKYAK
+1462 
-1476 QVQRFRGSFALSDES
+1476 
-1491 GVNGIYANE
+1491 
-1500 FSQEEINNAIVD
+1500 
-1512 EQAMID
+1512 
-1518 LARKVKSK
+1518 
-1526 HERDFS
+1526 
-1532 KNRDLY
+1532 
-1538 DSKQRAKTDFV
+1538 
-1549 KSAETIIQSL
+1549 
-1559 DKPKD
+1559 
-1564 VPASGGERRL
+1564 
-1574 LRDVARRMRQKVADV
+1574 
-1589 TGQDI
+1589 
-1594 PPASLQAIV
+1594 
-1603 WYPEQELYKAL
+1603 
-1614 GAKLRVTSQNYANSM
+1614 
-1629 RKLLEGEGFD
+1629 
-1639 GDRISESAKLGSRR
+1639 
-1653 TRRADAGEIPAG
+1653 
-1665 TRPTGRRPS
+1665 
-1674 RTLSA
+1674 
-1679 KEREDLLKQRF
+1679 
-1690 SLREPAKVIY
+1690 
-1700 EVAPD
+1700 
-1705 PNNVE
+1705 E
-1710 LTERWNALPTE
+1710 LTERVVRLMALYS
-1721 QKTEISKR
+1721 QANG
-1729 VGARIVEA
+1729 VGGNTTATIRSIYQLA
-1737 ALPIL
+1737 
-1742 KARGR
+1742 
-1747 VADQVGSYL
+1747 
-1756 DFTNPSFALV
+1756 T
-1766 LEDGDPIEMS
+1766 
-1776 KLLGFALS
+1776 
-1784 QDSMMVVSG
+1784 
-1793 DSAPG
+1793 DSAFLMDTRQPTAFAGRFPNTTAERIPAILAAPTMDDSIPG
-1798 LEQTGGIV
+1798 VDDKLMNFYRNLHDATYQT
-1806 INIGDLSFDQVD
+1806 NTFDEASTIDRWMMRLFGYPHSEDQD
-1818 AIYQQLREIEVNGQK
+1818 
-1833 PVGGQ
+1833 VGGA
-1838 TTVDGKMIVL
+1838 T
-1848 NYSGLP
+1848 GL
-1854 SSDLAQLIDQQLN
+1854 SKTQ
-1867 GQFRV
+1867 
-1872 GVGDFFTAFP
+1872 
-1882 EKGDYDYASVSNDPA
+1882 YDYAKDIVRRIGDTHFDRTGERLLPRQIQAALWTYVKNKTDYDSLSKEKQKTFVPSIIDFSDYITRATANITWETRPSTSVDFLPGIHQAPRNQKENFNKAVRSIFEDENGNDLIFQLLGGEQLYSSQFSIGAYENQIAPNVITRLVLRKDDKEYITDAANKYASIVGYVTKQDAVPWYRADPTAGGKLASVGYRVTASIENVDADFEQRLFDHLNDVIPGIGFTRINNSFDFVNFRGNDGKPSFLPDKKYKTDLLNALEFFPEDIKFNIEPFRAESAYISNNWKENTNGEGYLTAFSPGELANIRDTIDGWRSAYEQIGRDYAQEFGWDRRDGGRRDQGRSLAPLEGAPVIQGATGPDPRLVDVAEAYAQANNIPYTRQGEYVEINPEFAESLAAAYEAMPHDPKNKKVKEAFADLAKQVRQQYDALVNAGYQFTFFDSTNDPYDGNPWNA
-1897 GSAGLIRKRSR
+1897 MR
-1908 DLRTEASR
+1908 DLRTNKRMAVYGTYDGYGTEGITGAAIENNPMLQDTGLRWPDQEGVTHPVTVNDLFRAVHDAFGHGLEGAGFRAKGEENAFQAHAR
-1916 LLNDEI
+1916 LFTGPALGALATETRGQNSWMNFGPHAEKNKTAKVEDSVFAEQKTGLLPEWAWKQNI
-1922 NAVPRDGKY
+1922 APAQKY
-1931 SLRGTNTPE
+1931 SLRTANTPE
-1940 FREWFGR
+1940 FKQWFGQ

-1989 DFSYMSEMWMID
+1989 DFSYMSEVWMID
-2001 HADQFL
+2001 HATQFL

-2023 AQGMPK
+2023 AQGVPK
-2029 QDQIRMLTQILQF
+2029 QKQIQMLTELLRF
-2042 PIDSVVR
+2042 PVESVVR
-2049 DPDATEIRNEIA
+2049 DPDAYQIREEIA

-2077 ERPFDFENQEH
+2077 ENPFDFENQGH
-2088 LDDLRSMPGVA
+2088 LEAIRSMPGVP

-2106 RGEWSSIEEPAVQ
+2106 RGEWSAIEEPDVQ
-2119 EAIRDLGFDGFYVKE
+2119 EAIQKAGFDSFYITE
-2134 GGKKN
+2134 GGRKN

-2151 TGNIGTYGQREP
+2151 TGNIGTYSKE
-2163 SLEEAKQFGLTVEE
+2163 SK
-2177 AKAAQKRGDIRYSL
+2177 DIRYSL
-2191 RNTNTP
+2191 RNT
-2197 EFKQWFRKSPVVN
+2197 
-2210 AVDKPQMMFHGTS
+2210 D
-2223 LDIEEFIPG
+2223 
-2232 QTGAI
+2232 
-2237 YVSPDPEFAGTFA
+2237 
-2250 RYSQEREIRKLGEN
+2250 
-2264 LDQDLE
+2264 
-2270 AKQRILDPII
+2270 
-2280 DEAMAN
+2280 
-2286 GDLTNRN
+2286 
-2293 LPYHRDLAQ
+2293 
-2302 VGLIKDLDQYSKEY
+2302 
-2316 WMNWFLEKPMR
+2316 
-2327 DAAHSTGV
+2327 
-2335 GPALRE
+2335 
-2341 ALANM
+2341 
-2346 LTTGRNVMPLYVNPQ
+2346 
-2361 KPFDYENNTHVNKV
+2361 
-2375 AKLVFEYDPD
+2375 
-2385 TYESANPKVQKYQR
+2385 
-2399 DTLINGLKAGDWR
+2399 
-2412 VLEEPIV
+2412 
-2419 QEAIKE
+2419 
-2425 LGFDAFYVKEQ
+2425 
-2436 DVKNLGLYKPNQ
+2436 
-2448 LKSAIGNTGAFSPE
+2448 
-2462 TGKVRY
+2462 
-2468 SLRQTNTPAFKQWFG
+2468 TPAFKQWFK
-2483 DSKVVDEADKPLV
+2483 DSKVVDKKGDPLV
-2496 VYHGTSKFEGYEFKP
+2496 VYHGTAYDFSEFSPERLGSNTGAASARAGFFFTARPKTAEYYAKGQFPNLESAAKAKRQIAYVYDTPTGEYQEGARVRDIKFSEEGTTPNIMPVYLSLQNPLTYDFKN
-2511 TKALNPAGNIGGY
+2511 KVYRDKKYWELIDQAK
-2524 YFSTLEREA
+2524 
-2533 DEFAGEKEGS
+2533 KEG
-2543 EVIPAFLSISNP
+2543 
-2555 YIPGKSPVNDAMR
+2555 
-2568 KQYYDEM
+2568 
-2575 LYHNRGM
+2575 
-2582 SDEKVVEY
+2582 
-2590 AKSKMYHLD
+2590 
-2599 ERGTPLSNAIGNER
+2599 R
-2613 DGSAS
+2613 DGVILKNTYDSGEYSRFDA
-2618 AAFQRIIKAGGY
+2618 IIRGRFKGEDIY
-2630 DGYHQDTHWVAF
+2630 IIF

-2662 DIRYSLRQTNTPA
+2662 
-2675 FKQWFGKSKV
+2675 
-2685 AGSDG
+2685 
-2690 KPTVVYTGT
+2690 
-2699 SKDVDFSTFKVP
+2699 
-2711 KSGVW
+2711 
-2716 FTESQEGAS
+2716 
-2725 QYALE
+2725 
-2730 NDSMTIKTE
+2730 
-2739 DYRTFQ
+2739 
-2745 EINTASRVIPAYLR
+2745 
-2759 IDNPAKLSKEE
+2759 
-2770 SDSIRYAKNYR
+2770 
-2781 KAQGDLF
+2781 
-2788 DRLRSRGHDG
+2788 
-2798 VEIGDGTWVVLKSP
+2798 
-2812 NQIKSAIGNTGE
+2812 
-2824 FSSVKSDIRY
+2824 DIRY

-2886 KYERIEYY
+2886 KYERIEYF
-2894 SRELAKKFGDSSLLL
+2894 SKQLAKQFGDAVLL

-2968 PFVYQMFQDYAA
+2968 PFVYQMYQDYAA
-2980 RRRGVRLDAQ
+2980 RRRGVRLDSE
-2990 GKVTPFSRQELAQIP
+2990 GKITPFTRQELSEIP
-3005 AIEKQFPEFKQV
+3005 KIEKAFPEFKQV

-3046 MRYGDYIPF
+3046 MRYGDYVPF
-3055 YRQLEGERTVGPS
+3055 YRQLEGESTVGPS

-3110 VAANRVVTNFQR
+3110 VAANRVVNNFQS
-3122 LNSPTAGG
+3122 LNSPSTGG
-3130 KLVERTTEKERDF
+3130 RLVEKTSEQNKNR

-3262 AGVFGDQLKRM
+3262 AGEFGRQLKEK

-3278 TAQKAVMPLR
+3278 AAQKAVMPLR

-3311 RVLEET
+3311 RVMQET

-3368 RLASST
+3368 ELASAT
-3374 AVAQQKAFML
+3374 KVAQQKAFML

-3418 IIGGFK
+3418 IIGNMK

-3434 FKVIPERIMA
+3434 FKVLPERIMA
-3444 YTMGDDT
+3444 YTMGEDT
-3451 GEQVRESIARQVM
+3451 GEQVRASIARQVL

-3497 GKKDLAPEFQISEGT
+3497 GKKDLAPEFQTSEGT

-3527 MKIDYIIRG
+3527 MKIDYVIRG
-3536 YTGAMGTYAITTM
+3536 YTGAMGTYAISTM

-3614 TEYLKENG
+3614 QEYLKDNG
-3622 QVLGM
+3622 QVLGI
-3627 KDYIRD
+3627 KDYIRS

-3638 KSLRESRLAINISKM
+3638 KSLRESRMAINMSRM
-3653 EPDQKRQSLDALRK
+3653 EPDQKREALDSLRR
-3667 AEIALT
+3667 AEISLT
-3673 ERINLLRKNM
+3673 ERIGLLRSNL

>member
-1 MPYQITLPDGSIGM
+1 
-15 IDDSVPKDRAMEAA
+15 
-29 EAAYPDAFPGI
+29 
-40 GEQLLG
+40 
-46 APGELAKGFAR
+46 
-57 GFVDPVSGLLS
+57 
-68 TGYTGLRAAGMELDP
+68 LRSSP
-83 FAETAVG
+83 
-90 KGLAG
+90 
-95 VQEYLAPDY
+95 
-104 GTVSQFA
+104 
-111 GALGGLG
+111 
-118 SFLVPGAAL
+118 
-127 AKGLGRTATLGGMAT
+127 AT
-142 GLGAEEARSRV
+142 
-153 EQARAEGI
+153 
-161 EVTPGQEFTSQLGGS
+161 
-176 VIGLTE
+176 
-182 LAPIERLTG
+182 
-191 PLQAVL
+191 
-197 RGVKKSD
+197 
-204 AEMIAPGLFNSAK
+204 N
-217 RMVET
+217 
-222 GGIEGLQ
+222 
-229 EGMANIAQDLLAKG
+229 
-243 VYNPNLDV
+243 
-251 GESALGDAAM
+251 
-261 GASVGAFAQ
+261 
-270 GAIELVTKGRRR
+270 
-282 QLYDTLKAE
+282 
-291 EDAKARIAEA
+291 
-301 EKARLAEETAR
+301 
-312 KQTLTNF
+312 
-319 GVEGQPLLLAAPQ
+319 
-332 GQVTPS
+332 
-338 RQEKSSLDQYGV
+338 
-350 EDKDLFEPYG
+350 
-360 TFTRDE
+360 
-366 LDKDVVKELDKRR
+366 
-379 KEAGRPKTET
+379 
-389 FTLQDIADT
+389 
-398 GVYRGELNRLI
+398 NR
-409 AQRSG
+409 
-414 YTGELKFKPSEVV
+414 
-427 GLAEQKNI
+427 
-435 DTSTQGFSDFVGRVT
+435 
-450 GKKPLPEKTGLGAL
+450 
-464 QGLNDVEIF
+464 
-473 AVREAINKLPT
+473 
-484 YEQRKILPAGKAAKI
+484 
-499 FDDKQATSTLTNI
+499 
-512 KKTIG
+512 
-517 QDLGEKGLGETSVLK
+517 
-532 EIGDFSGLEDVNDQK
+532 
-547 SLLEKYILD
+547 
-556 GELERVSTPA
+556 
-566 FAVLDADGKQ
+566 
-576 ISVVGPDAEG
+576 
-586 RLTDIE
+586 
-592 RRKAQEKAAKTL
+592 
-604 KPGFAVLDAKGKQVD
+604 
-619 VDVDQGKAQQ
+619 
-629 KAARIGG
+629 
-636 TIQET
+636 
-641 TISGS
+641 
-646 VKDTTI
+646 
-652 NQIRTP
+652 
-658 DPINRLIG
+658 
-666 GFDIRQGTFEDTL
+666 
-679 IDGYDITTETGEV
+679 
-692 ISKTKSLT
+692 
-700 DAENRVNRATEL
+700 
-712 RKQRQLQLLD
+712 
-722 AKQKIQENIAKSE
+722 
-735 QAMADLEALGKKD
+735 
-748 SEDFKK
+748 
-754 IQNSMAAQERN
+754 
-765 LAKVEQNLIEFGK
+765 
-778 KVAFK
+778 
-783 SRYKQQKRTG
+783 KRTG

-868 GVGVTVEGDIT
+868 GVGITVEGDIT

-891 SPKIKERV
+891 SPRIKERV

-918 RLNIVGAIK
+918 RLNIVAALRSPVGS
-927 GELGDA
+927 A
-933 DGVYAARLIKIALDA
+933 DGIYAARLIKIALDA
-948 ENPMRVLRHEGIHAL
+948 ENPMRALRHEGIHAL
-963 KELGAF
+963 KALGAF

-990 IADPKRYGSLSPEIQ
+990 IAGRYGDLNLDQASM
-1005 LEEAIADAFS
+1005 LEEAISDAFS

-1025 MIGNIFNRLKN
+1025 LIGNVFSRIKS
-1036 FFTAL
+1036 FFAAL

-1060 DRGELLPGMGE
+1060 ERGELLPGMGE
-1071 RAAEVEGLQAQR
+1071 RAAEVQGLQAQR
-1083 VVAETPERYALK
+1083 VVAET
-1095 TVQDVID
+1095 
-1102 DGINRLVKS
+1102 
-1111 VLQPSVPSG
+1111 
-1120 FKSLV
+1120 
-1125 NDRMSFRKVD
+1125 
-1135 ANLEKIEDGIMN
+1135 
-1147 RLQGFGMTNS
+1147 
-1157 EAFNILYNDIRYVA
+1157 
-1171 DQKFQEIRE
+1171 
-1180 QEYQDRLAAAQS
+1180 

-1322 QAAFRIAISVSSQ
+1322 QAAFRIAISVTSQ

-1368 TGEAMQAMQ
+1368 TGESMQAMQ

-1476 QVQRFRGSFALSDES
+1476 QVQRFRGSFALSNES

-1747 VADQVGSYL
+1747 VADQIGSYL

-1931 SLRGTNTPE
+1931 SLRGTNTPQ
-1940 FREWFGR
+1940 FREWFGQ
-1947 SQIVDEQGRPRVM
+1947 SKIVDAEGRPRVM

-2012 KKAIAAGVAKM
+2012 KKAVAAGVMKM

-2029 QDQIRMLTQILQF
+2029 QKQIQMLTEILQF

-2077 ERPFDFENQEH
+2077 ENPFDFENQNH
-2088 LDDLRSMPGVA
+2088 LEAIRSMPGVP

-2106 RGEWSSIEEPAVQ
+2106 RGEWSAIEEPDVQ
-2119 EAIRDLGFDGFYVKE
+2119 EAIQKAGFDSFYITE
-2134 GGKKN
+2134 GGRKN

-2163 SLEEAKQFGLTVEE
+2163 TINEAKQFGLTVEE

-2191 RNTNTP
+2191 RNTSTP
-2197 EFKQWFRKSPVVN
+2197 EFKQWLRKSPIVD
-2210 AVDKPQMMFHGTS
+2210 AVGKPQMMFHGTS

-2250 RYSQEREIRKLGEN
+2250 KYSQEREIRKLGEN
-2264 LDQDLE
+2264 LDQDPE
-2270 AKQRILDPII
+2270 AKRRILDPII

-2286 GDLTNRN
+2286 GDLTNRD

-2399 DTLINGLKAGDWR
+2399 DTLIDGLKAGDWR

-2436 DVKNLGLYKPNQ
+2436 DTKNLGLYKPNQ

-2468 SLRQTNTPAFKQWFG
+2468 SLRNTDTPAFKQWFG
-2483 DSKVVDEADKPLV
+2483 DSKVVDKKGDPLV
-2496 VYHGTSKFEGYEFKP
+2496 VYHGTDKTFDAFNLRKRGSRVGFQDDGF
-2511 TKALNPAGNIGGY
+2511 
-2524 YFSTLEREA
+2524 YFSDSPGTATTYATMDVYSGALGKKKDAYLEPTDFFKRFLSRLGLVESA
-2533 DEFAGEKEGS
+2533 PQ
-2543 EVIPAFLSISNP
+2543 VVPAFLSIKNP
-2555 YIPGKSPVNDAMR
+2555 YKTTGARMPGR
-2568 KQYYDEM
+2568 RELIKQ
-2575 LYHNRGM
+2575 
-2582 SDEKVVEY
+2582 
-2590 AKSKMYHLD
+2590 
-2599 ERGTPLSNAIGNER
+2599 
-2613 DGSAS
+2613 
-2618 AAFQRIIKAGGY
+2618 GY
-2630 DGYHQDTHWVAF
+2630 DGIQYTQYDGTTHWVAF
-2642 EPTQIKSAIG
+2642 EPTQIKSSIG
-2652 NIGTFDPTKP
+2652 NIGTFDP
-2662 DIRYSLRQTNTPA
+2662 
-2675 FKQWFGKSKV
+2675 
-2685 AGSDG
+2685 
-2690 KPTVVYTGT
+2690 
-2699 SKDVDFSTFKVP
+2699 
-2711 KSGVW
+2711 
-2716 FTESQEGAS
+2716 
-2725 QYALE
+2725 E
-2730 NDSMTIKTE
+2730 N
-2739 DYRTFQ
+2739 
-2745 EINTASRVIPAYLR
+2745 P
-2759 IDNPAKLSKEE
+2759 
-2770 SDSIRYAKNYR
+2770 
-2781 KAQGDLF
+2781 
-2788 DRLRSRGHDG
+2788 
-2798 VEIGDGTWVVLKSP
+2798 
-2812 NQIKSAIGNTGE
+2812 
-2824 FSSVKSDIRY
+2824 DIRY

-2886 KYERIEYY
+2886 KYERIEYF
-2894 SRELAKKFGDSSLLL
+2894 SKQLAKQFGDAVLL

-2968 PFVYQMFQDYAA
+2968 PFVYQMYQDYAA
-2980 RRRGVRLDAQ
+2980 RRRGVRLDSE
-2990 GKVTPFSRQELAQIP
+2990 GKITPFTRQELSEIP
-3005 AIEKQFPEFKQV
+3005 KIEKAFPEFKQV

-3046 MRYGDYIPF
+3046 MRYGDYVPF
-3055 YRQLEGERTVGPS
+3055 YRQLEGESTVGPS

-3110 VAANRVVTNFQR
+3110 VAANRVVNNFQS
-3122 LNSPTAGG
+3122 LNSPSTGG
-3130 KLVERTTEKERDF
+3130 RLVEKTSEQNKNR

-3262 AGVFGDQLKRM
+3262 AGEFGRQLKEK

-3278 TAQKAVMPLR
+3278 AAQKAVMPLR

-3311 RVLEET
+3311 RVMQET

-3368 RLASST
+3368 ELASAT
-3374 AVAQQKAFML
+3374 KVAQQKAFML

-3418 IIGGFK
+3418 IIGNMK
-3424 FPIPFELGVM
+3424 FPIPFELGVI
-3434 FKVIPERIMA
+3434 FKVMPERIMA
-3444 YTMGDDT
+3444 YTMGEDT
-3451 GEQVRESIARQVM
+3451 GQQVLNSIGRNIA

-3478 LIEASSNYSFFLQ
+3478 LVEASSNYSFFLG

-3497 GKKDLAPEFQISEGT
+3497 GKKDLAPEFQTSEGT

-3520 QTLGISP
+3520 QTLGLSP
-3527 MKIDYIIRG
+3527 MKIDYVIRG
-3536 YTGAMGTYAITTM
+3536 YTGAMGTYAITAM

-3614 TEYLKENG
+3614 QDYLKDNG
-3622 QVLGM
+3622 QVLGI
-3627 KDYIRD
+3627 KDYIRS

-3638 KSLRESRLAINISKM
+3638 KSLRESRMAINMSRM
-3653 EPDQKRQSLDALRK
+3653 EPDQKREALDSLRR
-3667 AEIALT
+3667 AEISLT
-3673 ERINLLRKNM
+3673 ERIGLLRSNL

>member
-1 MPYQITLPDGSIGM
+1 
-15 IDDSVPKDRAMEAA
+15 
-29 EAAYPDAFPGI
+29 
-40 GEQLLG
+40 
-46 APGELAKGFAR
+46 
-57 GFVDPVSGLLS
+57 
-68 TGYTGLRAAGMELDP
+68 
-83 FAETAVG
+83 
-90 KGLAG
+90 
-95 VQEYLAPDY
+95 VQ
-104 GTVSQFA
+104 
-111 GALGGLG
+111 
-118 SFLVPGAAL
+118 
-127 AKGLGRTATLGGMAT
+127 
-142 GLGAEEARSRV
+142 
-153 EQARAEGI
+153 
-161 EVTPGQEFTSQLGGS
+161 
-176 VIGLTE
+176 
-182 LAPIERLTG
+182 
-191 PLQAVL
+191 
-197 RGVKKSD
+197 
-204 AEMIAPGLFNSAK
+204 
-217 RMVET
+217 
-222 GGIEGLQ
+222 
-229 EGMANIAQDLLAKG
+229 AQK
-243 VYNPNLDV
+243 
-251 GESALGDAAM
+251 
-261 GASVGAFAQ
+261 
-270 GAIELVTKGRRR
+270 
-282 QLYDTLKAE
+282 
-291 EDAKARIAEA
+291 
-301 EKARLAEETAR
+301 
-312 KQTLTNF
+312 
-319 GVEGQPLLLAAPQ
+319 
-332 GQVTPS
+332 
-338 RQEKSSLDQYGV
+338 
-350 EDKDLFEPYG
+350 
-360 TFTRDE
+360 
-366 LDKDVVKELDKRR
+366 
-379 KEAGRPKTET
+379 
-389 FTLQDIADT
+389 
-398 GVYRGELNRLI
+398 
-409 AQRSG
+409 
-414 YTGELKFKPSEVV
+414 
-427 GLAEQKNI
+427 
-435 DTSTQGFSDFVGRVT
+435 
-450 GKKPLPEKTGLGAL
+450 
-464 QGLNDVEIF
+464 
-473 AVREAINKLPT
+473 
-484 YEQRKILPAGKAAKI
+484 
-499 FDDKQATSTLTNI
+499 
-512 KKTIG
+512 
-517 QDLGEKGLGETSVLK
+517 
-532 EIGDFSGLEDVNDQK
+532 
-547 SLLEKYILD
+547 
-556 GELERVSTPA
+556 
-566 FAVLDADGKQ
+566 
-576 ISVVGPDAEG
+576 
-586 RLTDIE
+586 
-592 RRKAQEKAAKTL
+592 KAQE
-604 KPGFAVLDAKGKQVD
+604 
-619 VDVDQGKAQQ
+619 
-629 KAARIGG
+629 IGG
-636 TIQET
+636 TI
-641 TISGS
+641 
-646 VKDTTI
+646 KDTSI

-658 DPINRLIG
+658 DPVNRLIG
-666 GFDIRQGTFEDTL
+666 GFDIREGTFEDTL

-692 ISKTKSLT
+692 IGKTKSLT

-868 GVGVTVEGDIT
+868 GVGITVEGDIT

-891 SPKIKERV
+891 SPRIKERV

-1005 LEEAIADAFS
+1005 LEEAIAEAFA

-1025 MIGNIFNRLKN
+1025 LIGNVFSRIKS
-1036 FFTAL
+1036 FFAAL

-1071 RAAEVEGLQAQR
+1071 RAAEVQGLQAQR
-1083 VVAETPERYALK
+1083 VVAET
-1095 TVQDVID
+1095 
-1102 DGINRLVKS
+1102 
-1111 VLQPSVPSG
+1111 
-1120 FKSLV
+1120 
-1125 NDRMSFRKVD
+1125 
-1135 ANLEKIEDGIMN
+1135 
-1147 RLQGFGMTNS
+1147 
-1157 EAFNILYNDIRYVA
+1157 
-1171 DQKFQEIRE
+1171 
-1180 QEYQDRLAAAQS
+1180 

-1322 QAAFRIAISVSSQ
+1322 QAAFRIAISVTSQ

-1368 TGEAMQAMQ
+1368 TGESMQAMQ

-1382 ANKMIDKLGMDDFR
+1382 ANKMIDRLGMDDFR

-1476 QVQRFRGSFALSDES
+1476 QVQRFRGSFALSNES

-1931 SLRGTNTPE
+1931 SLRGTNTPQ
-1940 FREWFGR
+1940 FREWFGQ
-1947 SQIVDEQGRPRVM
+1947 SKIVDAEGRPRVM

-2012 KKAIAAGVAKM
+2012 KKAVAAGVMKM
-2023 AQGMPK
+2023 AQGVPK
-2029 QDQIRMLTQILQF
+2029 QKQIQMLTEILQF

-2077 ERPFDFENQEH
+2077 ENPFDFENQGH
-2088 LDDLRSMPGVA
+2088 LEAIRSMPGVP

-2106 RGEWSSIEEPAVQ
+2106 RGEWSAIEEPDVQ
-2119 EAIRDLGFDGFYVKE
+2119 EAIQKAGFDSFYITE
-2134 GGKKN
+2134 GGRKN

-2163 SLEEAKQFGLTVEE
+2163 TINEAKQFGLTVEE

-2197 EFKQWFRKSPVVN
+2197 EFKQWFRKSPIVD
-2210 AVDKPQMMFHGTS
+2210 AVGKPQMMFHGTS

-2250 RYSQEREIRKLGEN
+2250 KYSQEREIRKLGEN
-2264 LDQDLE
+2264 LDQDPE
-2270 AKQRILDPII
+2270 AKRRILDPII

-2286 GDLTNRN
+2286 GDLTNRD

-2399 DTLINGLKAGDWR
+2399 DTLIDGLKAGDWR

-2436 DVKNLGLYKPNQ
+2436 DTKNLGLYKPNQ

-2496 VYHGTSKFEGYEFKP
+2496 AYHGTSKFEGYEFKP
-2511 TKALNPAGNIGGY
+2511 TKASNPAGNIGGY

-2533 DEFAGEKEGS
+2533 DEFAGGKEGS
-2543 EVIPAFLSISNP
+2543 EVIPVFLSINNP
-2555 YIPGKSPVNDAMR
+2555 YIPGKSPVTDAMR

-2662 DIRYSLRQTNTPA
+2662 DIRYSLRQ
-2675 FKQWFGKSKV
+2675 
-2685 AGSDG
+2685 
-2690 KPTVVYTGT
+2690 
-2699 SKDVDFSTFKVP
+2699 
-2711 KSGVW
+2711 
-2716 FTESQEGAS
+2716 
-2725 QYALE
+2725 
-2730 NDSMTIKTE
+2730 
-2739 DYRTFQ
+2739 
-2745 EINTASRVIPAYLR
+2745 
-2759 IDNPAKLSKEE
+2759 
-2770 SDSIRYAKNYR
+2770 
-2781 KAQGDLF
+2781 
-2788 DRLRSRGHDG
+2788 
-2798 VEIGDGTWVVLKSP
+2798 
-2812 NQIKSAIGNTGE
+2812 
-2824 FSSVKSDIRY
+2824 
-2834 SLRQQAGQTLGQSY
+2834 QAGQTLGQSY

-2886 KYERIEYY
+2886 KYERIEYF
-2894 SRELAKKFGDSSLLL
+2894 SKQLAKQFGDAVLL

-2968 PFVYQMFQDYAA
+2968 PFVYQMYQDYAA
-2980 RRRGVRLDAQ
+2980 RRRGVRLDSE
-2990 GKVTPFSRQELAQIP
+2990 GKITPFTRQELSEIP
-3005 AIEKQFPEFKQV
+3005 KIEKAFPEFKQV

-3046 MRYGDYIPF
+3046 MRYGDYVPF
-3055 YRQLEGERTVGPS
+3055 YRQLEGESTVGPS

-3110 VAANRVVTNFQR
+3110 VAANRVVNNFQS
-3122 LNSPTAGG
+3122 LNSPSTGG
-3130 KLVERTTEKERDF
+3130 RLVEKTSEQNKNR

-3253 EFKGDVQAT
+3253 EFKGDVQST
-3262 AGVFGDQLKRM
+3262 AGEFGRQLKEK

-3278 TAQKAVMPLR
+3278 AAQKAVMPLR

-3311 RVLEET
+3311 RVMQET

-3368 RLASST
+3368 ELASAT
-3374 AVAQQKAFML
+3374 KVAQQKAFML

-3389 FGTTAMYYAL
+3389 L
-3399 VQDEEEWQRA
+3399 R
-3409 DQETRDNYW
+3409 NH
-3418 IIGGFK
+3418 
-3424 FPIPFELGVM
+3424 
-3434 FKVIPERIMA
+3434 
-3444 YTMGDDT
+3444 GD
-3451 GEQVRESIARQVM
+3451 
-3464 GTLSFNPI
+3464 
-3472 PQAVLP
+3472 VLRP
-3478 LIEASSNYSFFLQ
+3478 C
-3491 RDIVGM
+3491 
-3497 GKKDLAPEFQISEGT
+3497 
-3512 SQIAIQLG
+3512 
-3520 QTLGISP
+3520 
-3527 MKIDYIIRG
+3527 
-3536 YTGAMGTYAITTM
+3536 
-3549 DSIIRSE
+3549 
-3556 DDATKAT
+3556 
-3563 WRLDQIPVLKR
+3563 
-3574 FMISDLGAGTVNEY
+3574 AG
-3588 YDLREKLDEVVRTSN
+3588 
-3603 QLERTGNIEAL
+3603 
-3614 TEYLKENG
+3614 
-3622 QVLGM
+3622 
-3627 KDYIRD
+3627 
-3633 LDKDM
+3633 
-3638 KSLRESRLAINISKM
+3638 
-3653 EPDQKRQSLDALRK
+3653 
-3667 AEIALT
+3667 
-3673 ERINLLRKNM
+3673 
-3683 GV
+3683 

>member
-15 IDDSVPKDRAMEAA
+15 IDDSVPRNRAMEAA

-46 APGELAKGFAR
+46 APAELLKGFAR

-68 TGYTGLRAAGMELDP
+68 TGYTGLRAAGVEMDP

-95 VQEYLAPDY
+95 IQESLAPGY
-104 GTVSQFA
+104 GTISQFT
-111 GALGGLG
+111 GAVGGLG
-118 SFLVPGAAL
+118 SFLVPGVAL
-127 AKGLGRTATLGGMAT
+127 AKGVGRAATLGGMAT
-142 GLGAEEARSRV
+142 GLGAEEARGRV
-153 EQARAEGI
+153 EEARAEGI
-161 EVTPGQEFTSQLGGS
+161 EVTPGQEFTAQLGGTA
-176 VIGLTE
+176 IGLTE

-229 EGMANIAQDLLAKG
+229 EGMANVAQDLLAKG
-243 VYNPNLDV
+243 IYNPNLEV
-251 GESALGDAAM
+251 GDSALGDAAM

-270 GAIELVTKGRRR
+270 GAIELVTRGRRKS
-282 QLYDTLKAE
+282 LYESLKTE
-291 EDAKARIAEA
+291 EEQKTRDAEA
-301 EKARLAEETAR
+301 EKARLAKETAR

-332 GQVTPS
+332 GQITPS

-379 KEAGRPKTET
+379 DEAGRPKTET

-414 YTGELKFKPSEVV
+414 YTGETKFKPSEVV

-450 GKKPLPEKTGLGAL
+450 GKKPLPEKTGLKAL

-499 FDDKQATSTLTNI
+499 FDDKQATRTLTNI
-512 KKTIG
+512 KKTLG

-532 EIGDFSGLEDVNDQK
+532 EIGDFSGLKDVNDQQ

-576 ISVVGPDAEG
+576 ISVVGPDAGG

-592 RRKAQEKAAKTL
+592 RRKAQEKAEKTL

-868 GVGVTVEGDIT
+868 GVGITVEGDIT

-891 SPKIKERV
+891 SPRIKERV

-1005 LEEAIADAFS
+1005 LEEAIAEAFA

-1025 MIGNIFNRLKN
+1025 LIGNVFSRIKS
-1036 FFTAL
+1036 FFAAL

-1060 DRGELLPGMGE
+1060 ERGELLPGMGE
-1071 RAAEVEGLQAQR
+1071 RAAEVQGLQAQR
-1083 VVAETPERYALK
+1083 VVAET
-1095 TVQDVID
+1095 
-1102 DGINRLVKS
+1102 
-1111 VLQPSVPSG
+1111 
-1120 FKSLV
+1120 
-1125 NDRMSFRKVD
+1125 
-1135 ANLEKIEDGIMN
+1135 
-1147 RLQGFGMTNS
+1147 
-1157 EAFNILYNDIRYVA
+1157 
-1171 DQKFQEIRE
+1171 
-1180 QEYQDRLAAAQS
+1180 

-1322 QAAFRIAISVSSQ
+1322 QAAFRIAISVTSQ

-1368 TGEAMQAMQ
+1368 TGESMQAMQ

-1476 QVQRFRGSFALSDES
+1476 QVQRFRGSFALSNES

-1574 LRDVARRMRQKVADV
+1574 LRDVVRRMRQKVADV

-1931 SLRGTNTPE
+1931 SLRGTNTPQ
-1940 FREWFGR
+1940 FREWFGQ
-1947 SQIVDEQGRPRVM
+1947 SKIVDAEGRPRVM

-1969 EFKPK
+1969 EFKAK

-1989 DFSYMSEMWMID
+1989 DFGIQSETWMID

-2007 SEQEI
+2007 PEQEL
-2012 KKAIAAGVAKM
+2012 KKAIALGVTKM
-2023 AQGMPK
+2023 TPGMSK
-2029 QDQIRMLTQILQF
+2029 QKRTEMLAEMLKF
-2042 PIDSVVR
+2042 PTMSIIR
-2049 DPDATEIRNEIA
+2049 DPDATKIRDVVLN
-2061 KRLPSKPNILP
+2061 KMPSRQNILP
-2072 VYVRA
+2072 VYVRS
-2077 ERPFDFENQEH
+2077 ENPFDYQNPEDVQGVIDYIEENVLFSEIYEAFNRD
-2088 LDDLRSMPGVA
+2088 LDITDDLRSELESGRWA
-2099 VHYQRIR
+2099 
-2106 RGEWSSIEEPAVQ
+2106 SIENPIVQ
-2119 EAIRDLGFDGFYVKE
+2119 EAIRENRHDGFYIRE
-2134 GGKKN
+2134 GGRKN

-2232 QTGAI
+2232 KTGAI

-2286 GDLTNRN
+2286 GDLINRN

-2361 KPFDYENNTHVNKV
+2361 KPFDYENNAHVNKV

-2385 TYESANPKVQKYQR
+2385 TYERVNPKVQKYQR
-2399 DTLINGLKAGDWR
+2399 DTLVGGLKAGDWR

-2436 DVKNLGLYKPNQ
+2436 DVKNLGLYTPNQ

-2483 DSKVVDEADKPLV
+2483 DSKV
-2496 VYHGTSKFEGYEFKP
+2496 
-2511 TKALNPAGNIGGY
+2511 
-2524 YFSTLEREA
+2524 
-2533 DEFAGEKEGS
+2533 
-2543 EVIPAFLSISNP
+2543 
-2555 YIPGKSPVNDAMR
+2555 
-2568 KQYYDEM
+2568 
-2575 LYHNRGM
+2575 
-2582 SDEKVVEY
+2582 
-2590 AKSKMYHLD
+2590 
-2599 ERGTPLSNAIGNER
+2599 
-2613 DGSAS
+2613 
-2618 AAFQRIIKAGGY
+2618 
-2630 DGYHQDTHWVAF
+2630 
-2642 EPTQIKSAIG
+2642 
-2652 NIGTFDPTKP
+2652 
-2662 DIRYSLRQTNTPA
+2662 
-2675 FKQWFGKSKV
+2675 

-2699 SKDVDFSTFKVP
+2699 SKDVDFSTFKIP

-2848 LDTVQRTTTPRV
+2848 LNTVQRTTTPRV

-2886 KYERIEYY
+2886 KYERIEYF
-2894 SRELAKKFGDSSLLL
+2894 SKQLAKQFGDAVLL

-2968 PFVYQMFQDYAA
+2968 PFVYQMYQDYAA
-2980 RRRGVRLDAQ
+2980 RRRGVRLDSE
-2990 GKVTPFSRQELAQIP
+2990 GKITPFTRQELSEIP
-3005 AIEKQFPEFKQV
+3005 KIEKAFPEFKQV

-3046 MRYGDYIPF
+3046 MRYGDYVPF
-3055 YRQLEGERTVGPS
+3055 YRQLEGESTVGPS

-3110 VAANRVVTNFQR
+3110 VAANRVVNNFQR
-3122 LNSPTAGG
+3122 LNSPSTGG
-3130 KLVERTTEKERDF
+3130 RLVEKTSEQNKNR

-3262 AGVFGDQLKRM
+3262 AGEFGRQLKEK

-3288 AMWDGLDKA
+3288 AMWDSLDKA

-3311 RVLEET
+3311 RVMQET

-3368 RLASST
+3368 ELASAT
-3374 AVAQQKAFML
+3374 KVAQQKAFML

-3389 FGTTAMYYAL
+3389 LGTTAMYYAL

-3418 IIGGFK
+3418 IIGNMK

-3434 FKVIPERIMA
+3434 FKVLPERIMA
-3444 YTMGDDT
+3444 YTMGEDT
-3451 GEQVRESIARQVM
+3451 GEQVRASIARQVL

-3497 GKKDLAPEFQISEGT
+3497 GKKDLAPEFQTSEGT

-3527 MKIDYIIRG
+3527 MKIDYVIRG
-3536 YTGAMGTYAITTM
+3536 YTGAMGTYAISTM

-3614 TEYLKENG
+3614 QEYLKDNG

-3627 KDYIRD
+3627 KDYIRS

-3638 KSLRESRLAINISKM
+3638 KSLRESRMAINMSRM
-3653 EPDQKRQSLDALRK
+3653 EPDQKREALDSLRR
-3667 AEIALT
+3667 AEISLT
-3673 ERINLLRKNM
+3673 ERIGLLRSNL

>member
-15 IDDSVPKDRAMEAA
+15 IDDSVPRDRAMEAA

-153 EQARAEGI
+153 EEARAEGI
-161 EVTPGQEFTSQLGGS
+161 EVTPGQEFGVQLGGG
-176 VIGLTE
+176 VIGISE

-204 AEMIAPGLFNSAK
+204 ADMIAPGLFNSAK

-229 EGMANIAQDLLAKG
+229 EGMANVAQDLLAKG

-251 GESALGDAAM
+251 GDSALGDAAM

-270 GAIELVTKGRRR
+270 GAIELVTKGRRK

-291 EDAKARIAEA
+291 EDAKARAAEA

-350 EDKDLFEPYG
+350 EDKDLFEPFG

-435 DTSTQGFSDFVGRVT
+435 DTSTQGFSDFVARVT
-450 GKKPLPEKTGLGAL
+450 GKKPLPEQTGVKAL
-464 QGLNDVEIF
+464 RGLNDVEIF

-484 YEQRKILPAGKAAKI
+484 YEQKKILPTGKAAKI
-499 FDDKQATSTLTNI
+499 FDDKQSTKTLTSI
-512 KKTIG
+512 KKTLG
-517 QDLGEKGLGETSVLK
+517 EDLGAEGLGETSILQ
-532 EIGDFSGLEDVNDQK
+532 EIGDYSGLEDVNDQK

-566 FAVLDADGKQ
+566 VAVLDANGNQ
-576 ISVVGPDAEG
+576 VSVIKGSTQAE
-586 RLTDIE
+586 RLQAQK
-592 RRKAQEKAAKTL
+592 KAQE
-604 KPGFAVLDAKGKQVD
+604 
-619 VDVDQGKAQQ
+619 
-629 KAARIGG
+629 IGG
-636 TIQET
+636 TI
-641 TISGS
+641 
-646 VKDTTI
+646 KDTTI

-692 ISKTKSLT
+692 IGKTKSLT

-783 SRYKQQKRTG
+783 FRYKQQKRTG

-815 SVVSQPTDRLEAM
+815 SVVAQPTDRLEAM

-856 SELASR
+856 NELAAR
-862 KGEIPS
+862 KGEVPS

-1005 LEEAIADAFS
+1005 LEEAIAEAFA

-1025 MIGNIFNRLKN
+1025 LIGNVFSRIKS
-1036 FFTAL
+1036 FFAAL

-1060 DRGELLPGMGE
+1060 ERGELLPGMGE
-1071 RAAEVEGLQAQR
+1071 RAAEVKGLQAQR
-1083 VVAETPERYALK
+1083 VVAETPERYQLRRDPFKDARIATAGEFNQIEPPQDLIDLTRRVNEADASATYPAAK
-1095 TVQDVID
+1095 TAATKL
-1102 DGINRLVKS
+1102 GRRLNKE
-1111 VLQPSVPSG
+1111 
-1120 FKSLV
+1120 
-1125 NDRMSFRKVD
+1125 M
-1135 ANLEKIEDGIMN
+1135 
-1147 RLQGFGMTNS
+1147 
-1157 EAFNILYNDIRYVA
+1157 EAFARQALGREPTDADIGELSARLSQFA
-1171 DQKFQEIRE
+1171 DEDLRDYIAE
-1180 QEYQDRLAAAQS
+1180 TAAQTQ
-1192 PERYSLKRVA
+1192 ERYQLRRVP

-1207 SSVIEDLGLS
+1207 SSVIEDLGLT

-1230 GKGGTD
+1230 GKGGTN
-1236 AFKQA
+1236 AFKQQDV
-1241 NIGGIKQ
+1241 GGIRD
-1248 IIEYLEK
+1248 IVDFLEN
-1255 RYADSGLAP
+1255 RYRNSGLP
-1264 LDITNEQDR
+1264 NLDLTQEADR
-1273 DTLSKLLA
+1273 DLLSKLLS
-1281 AEVLA
+1281 AEVLSA
-1286 AVRSGG
+1286 IRSGG

-1368 TGEAMQAMQ
+1368 TGESMKAMQN
-1377 KNFQL
+1377 NFRI
-1382 ANKMIDKLGMDDFR
+1382 ANRMIDKMGMDDFR

-1404 VKELNSVG
+1404 VQELNSVG
-1412 LKIGG
+1412 MKITG
-1417 ELVDEQVLGS
+1417 ELADEQVLGS
-1427 SILGPKIGFGF
+1427 SVFGPKIGFGF

-1462 IGKLRGFDPAKYAK
+1462 IGKLKEFDPAKYAN
-1476 QVQRFRGSFALSDES
+1476 QVQRFRGSFALSGD
-1491 GVNGIYANE
+1491 NGIYSNE
-1500 FSQEEINNAIVD
+1500 FSQEEINQAIVD

-1518 LARKVKSK
+1518 LARKVKSL
-1526 HERDFS
+1526 HEKDFK
-1532 KNRDLY
+1532 KNRDLF
-1538 DSKQRAKTDFV
+1538 DSGQREKTDFV
-1549 KSAETIIQSL
+1549 KSAENIIKSL
-1559 DKPKD
+1559 DSPKD
-1564 VPASGGERRL
+1564 APSTGAERRL
-1574 LRDVARRMRQKVADV
+1574 LRDVVRRMRQRIADV

-1594 PPASLQAIV
+1594 PPASLQAIA

-1653 TRRADAGEIPAG
+1653 TRRADAGEVAAG

-1674 RTLSA
+1674 RTLSPE
-1679 KEREDLLKQRF
+1679 EREAFLEQGREEVFFVRERKKPKAQKIIFDIAPNPDDVELTRQWNALSVDQKQRISQEILDTVLPRAMQSLGIEGYIVNQIGSYENDTNPSFGLFVKKGTTEQIQELANMLGYALRQKEMVVASPKEAKGLSKNGAIRIEVGDINLEEADRIYQSLRDIRVNGKQILDGQTTVHGNMVVLNFSNLKIDKFAKTIHDHLRGDYNIVIDDVYSKLINQTEYNYDDPKSDPRGNRGVLRERSRTLRAEATNLFDKRLEDARRGRF
-1690 SLREPAKVIY
+1690 SLRGDGRGRDQGRSLTPLKGTPVIQG
-1700 EVAPD
+1700 ATGPD
-1705 PNNVE
+1705 PRLVRVAEKYAKDNNIPYTRQGEYVE
-1710 LTERWNALPTE
+1710 IDPEFARSLAAAYEAMPHEPKNKKVKEAFADLAKQVRQQYDALTDAGYRFTFFDSKSDPYGGNPWNA
-1721 QKTEISKR
+1721 
-1729 VGARIVEA
+1729 
-1737 ALPIL
+1737 
-1742 KARGR
+1742 
-1747 VADQVGSYL
+1747 
-1756 DFTNPSFALV
+1756 
-1766 LEDGDPIEMS
+1766 M
-1776 KLLGFALS
+1776 
-1784 QDSMMVVSG
+1784 
-1793 DSAPG
+1793 
-1798 LEQTGGIV
+1798 
-1806 INIGDLSFDQVD
+1806 
-1818 AIYQQLREIEVNGQK
+1818 
-1833 PVGGQ
+1833 
-1838 TTVDGKMIVL
+1838 
-1848 NYSGLP
+1848 
-1854 SSDLAQLIDQQLN
+1854 
-1867 GQFRV
+1867 
-1872 GVGDFFTAFP
+1872 
-1882 EKGDYDYASVSNDPA
+1882 
-1897 GSAGLIRKRSR
+1897 R
-1908 DLRTEASR
+1908 DLRANKRMAVYGTYDGYGTEGITGAAIENNPMLQDTGLRWADQSGVRHPVTVNDLFRAVHDAFGHGLEGAGFRSR
-1916 LLNDEI
+1916 GEE
-1922 NAVPRDGKY
+1922 NAFQAHARLFTGPALGALTSETRGQNSWMNFGPYGKTNKTAKLEDSVFAKQKAGLMPEWTWTQRIAPDQKY
-1931 SLRGTNTPE
+1931 SLRTTDTPE
-1940 FREWFGR
+1940 FKQWFGR
-1947 SQIVDEQGRPRVM
+1947 STIVDAEGRPRVM
-1960 YHGTARDIT
+1960 YHGTARNIT
-1969 EFKPK
+1969 EFKAK

-2012 KKAIAAGVAKM
+2012 KKAVAAGVAKM

-2106 RGEWSSIEEPAVQ
+2106 RGEWSSIEEPEVQ
-2119 EAIRDLGFDGFYVKE
+2119 EAIQDLGFDGFYVRE

-2139 LAVYDPNQLKSV
+2139 LAVYRPDQLKSV

-2163 SLEEAKQFGLTVEE
+2163 TETEAAQFGMTKEE
-2177 AKAAQKRGDIRYSL
+2177 AKAAQKRGDLRYSL
-2191 RNTNTP
+2191 RSKTPPPQNIQRFFDQAERLETTPDISDLRDAWIGGVSDSGLNEAAYYINDAPGGRDYTKNVQKLAKQMLGNRIKGFRLMSTEELENIRAGDLSYYAAFTLDPNTALSFANFVQNRKIAP
-2197 EFKQWFRKSPVVN
+2197 KNLVVVEADINPGDIHMIGKDAESEVVVDMFKLGDQKV
-2210 AVDKPQMMFHGTS
+2210 Q
-2223 LDIEEFIPG
+2223 
-2232 QTGAI
+2232 
-2237 YVSPDPEFAGTFA
+2237 EFA
-2250 RYSQEREIRKLGEN
+2250 Q
-2264 LDQDLE
+2264 
-2270 AKQRILDPII
+2270 P
-2280 DEAMAN
+2280 
-2286 GDLTNRN
+2286 
-2293 LPYHRDLAQ
+2293 
-2302 VGLIKDLDQYSKEY
+2302 
-2316 WMNWFLEKPMR
+2316 
-2327 DAAHSTGV
+2327 
-2335 GPALRE
+2335 
-2341 ALANM
+2341 
-2346 LTTGRNVMPLYVNPQ
+2346 
-2361 KPFDYENNTHVNKV
+2361 
-2375 AKLVFEYDPD
+2375 
-2385 TYESANPKVQKYQR
+2385 
-2399 DTLINGLKAGDWR
+2399 
-2412 VLEEPIV
+2412 
-2419 QEAIKE
+2419 
-2425 LGFDAFYVKEQ
+2425 
-2436 DVKNLGLYKPNQ
+2436 
-2448 LKSAIGNTGAFSPE
+2448 
-2462 TGKVRY
+2462 VRY

-2483 DSKVVDEADKPLV
+2483 DSKVVDEDGKPLV
-2496 VYHGTSKFEGYEFKP
+2496 VYHGTGEDFSEFKYNQL
-2511 TKALNPAGNIGGY
+2511 KALG
-2524 YFSTLEREA
+2524 SW
-2533 DEFAGEKEGS
+2533 FAAKPDLANQYS
-2543 EVIPAFLSISNP
+2543 ELVSRG
-2555 YIPGKSPVNDAMR
+2555 GKSPSIMPVYLSIKNPATEEDLGKATEQATTEEGR
-2568 KQYYDEM
+2568 DFSKINKRRREILQEQGFDGVI
-2575 LYHNRGM
+2575 L
-2582 SDEKVVEY
+2582 SDSFVV
-2590 AKSKMYHLD
+2590 
-2599 ERGTPLSNAIGNER
+2599 
-2613 DGSAS
+2613 
-2618 AAFQRIIKAGGY
+2618 
-2630 DGYHQDTHWVAF
+2630 F
-2642 EPTQIKSAIG
+2642 ESTQIKSAIG
-2652 NIGTFDPTKP
+2652 NIGTFDPKNP
-2662 DIRYSLRQTNTPA
+2662 D
-2675 FKQWFGKSKV
+2675 V
-2685 AGSDG
+2685 
-2690 KPTVVYTGT
+2690 
-2699 SKDVDFSTFKVP
+2699 
-2711 KSGVW
+2711 
-2716 FTESQEGAS
+2716 
-2725 QYALE
+2725 
-2730 NDSMTIKTE
+2730 
-2739 DYRTFQ
+2739 
-2745 EINTASRVIPAYLR
+2745 
-2759 IDNPAKLSKEE
+2759 
-2770 SDSIRYAKNYR
+2770 
-2781 KAQGDLF
+2781 
-2788 DRLRSRGHDG
+2788 
-2798 VEIGDGTWVVLKSP
+2798 
-2812 NQIKSAIGNTGE
+2812 
-2824 FSSVKSDIRY
+2824 RY

-2894 SRELAKKFGDSSLLL
+2894 SRELAKKFGDSLLL
-2909 ADQSAIAAALM
+2909 ADQSAISAALM

-3055 YRQLEGERTVGPS
+3055 YRQLDGERTVGPS

-3143 PDVVTVRE
+3143 PDVVMVRE

-3157 YKVADP
+3157 YRVADP

-3311 RVLEET
+3311 RVMQET

-3389 FGTTAMYYAL
+3389 LGTTAMYYAL

-3451 GEQVRESIARQVM
+3451 GEQVRESIARQVL

-3527 MKIDYIIRG
+3527 MKIDYVIRG

-3638 KSLRESRLAINISKM
+3638 KSLRESRLAINISRM

>member
-15 IDDSVPKDRAMEAA
+15 IDDSVPRNRAMEAA

-46 APGELAKGFAR
+46 APAELAKGFAR

-68 TGYTGLRAAGMELDP
+68 TGYTGLRAAGVEMDP

-95 VQEYLAPDY
+95 IQESLAPGY
-104 GTVSQFA
+104 GTISQFT
-111 GALGGLG
+111 GAVGGLG
-118 SFLVPGAAL
+118 SFLVPGVAL
-127 AKGLGRTATLGGMAT
+127 AKGVGRAATLGGMAT
-142 GLGAEEARSRV
+142 GLGAEEARGRV
-153 EQARAEGI
+153 EEARAEGI
-161 EVTPGQEFTSQLGGS
+161 EVTPGQEFTSQLGGT

-204 AEMIAPGLFNSAK
+204 ADMIAPGLFNSAK

-229 EGMANIAQDLLAKG
+229 EGMANVAQDLLAKG
-243 VYNPNLDV
+243 IYNPNLEV
-251 GESALGDAAM
+251 GDSALGDAAM

-270 GAIELVTKGRRR
+270 GAIELVTRGRRKS
-282 QLYDTLKAE
+282 LYESLKTE
-291 EDAKARIAEA
+291 EEQKTRDAEA
-301 EKARLAEETAR
+301 EKARLAKETAR

-332 GQVTPS
+332 GQITPS

-379 KEAGRPKTET
+379 DEAGRPKTET

-414 YTGELKFKPSEVV
+414 YTGETKFKPSEVV

-499 FDDKQATSTLTNI
+499 FDDKQATRTLTNI
-512 KKTIG
+512 KKTLG

-532 EIGDFSGLEDVNDQK
+532 EIGDFSGLKDVNDQQ
-547 SLLEKYILD
+547 SLLEKYIAD

-566 FAVLDADGKQ
+566 VAVLDSNGKQ
-576 ISVVGPDAEG
+576 VSVVEGSTQAE
-586 RLTDIE
+586 RVQAQK
-592 RRKAQEKAAKTL
+592 KAQE
-604 KPGFAVLDAKGKQVD
+604 
-619 VDVDQGKAQQ
+619 
-629 KAARIGG
+629 IGG
-636 TIQET
+636 TI
-641 TISGS
+641 
-646 VKDTTI
+646 KDTSI

-658 DPINRLIG
+658 DPVNRLIG
-666 GFDIRQGTFEDTL
+666 GFDIRQGTFEDTVTE
-679 IDGYDITTETGEV
+679 GYDITTETGEV
-692 ISKTKSLT
+692 IGKTKSLT

-722 AKQKIQENIAKSE
+722 AKQKIQENIAKGE

-868 GVGVTVEGDIT
+868 GVGITVEGDIT
-879 AAEERLALQGIF
+879 AAEDRLALQGIF
-891 SPKIKERV
+891 SPRIKERV

-918 RLNIVGAIK
+918 RLNIVAALRSPVGS
-927 GELGDA
+927 A
-933 DGVYAARLIKIALDA
+933 DGIYAARLIKIALDA
-948 ENPMRVLRHEGIHAL
+948 ENPMRALRHEGIHAL

-990 IADPKRYGSLSPEIQ
+990 IAGRYGDLNLDQASM
-1005 LEEAIADAFS
+1005 LEEAISDAFS

-1025 MIGNIFNRLKN
+1025 LIGNVFSRIKS
-1036 FFTAL
+1036 FFAAL

-1054 DVFGRV
+1054 DVFGQV

-1071 RAAEVEGLQAQR
+1071 RAAEVQGLQAQR
-1083 VVAETPERYALK
+1083 VVAETPERYQLRDDKKGPRILK
-1095 TVQDVID
+1095 NGQIVGAPPDARTVRQRT
-1102 DGINRLVKS
+1102 GLVT
-1111 VLQPSVPSG
+1111 
-1120 FKSLV
+1120 
-1125 NDRMSFRKVD
+1125 R
-1135 ANLEKIEDGIMN
+1135 
-1147 RLQGFGMTNS
+1147 MTNLLDS
-1157 EAFNILYNDIRYVA
+1157 PFTLLNESKNWYEDSGAA
-1171 DQKFQEIRE
+1171 IRE
-1180 QEYQDRLAAAQS
+1180 
-1192 PERYSLKRVA
+1192 
-1202 PSKVV
+1202 
-1207 SSVIEDLGLS
+1207 
-1217 DAEVAATSLGLQT
+1217 
-1230 GKGGTD
+1230 
-1236 AFKQA
+1236 
-1241 NIGGIKQ
+1241 
-1248 IIEYLEK
+1248 
-1255 RYADSGLAP
+1255 
-1264 LDITNEQDR
+1264 ITR
-1273 DTLSKLLA
+1273 
-1281 AEVLA
+1281 
-1286 AVRSGG
+1286 G
-1292 ANIQWYDKVIDQMLG
+1292 
-1307 MASLKYPELRTDPNA
+1307 DP
-1322 QAAFRIAISVSSQ
+1322 
-1335 GQNVED
+1335 
-1341 NLKFGERVYEQFSQ
+1341 
-1355 NAERGRP
+1355 
-1362 RFPEIG
+1362 
-1368 TGEAMQAMQ
+1368 
-1377 KNFQL
+1377 
-1382 ANKMIDKLGMDDFR
+1382 
-1396 KFLETPFT
+1396 
-1404 VKELNSVG
+1404 
-1412 LKIGG
+1412 
-1417 ELVDEQVLGS
+1417 
-1427 SILGPKIGFGF
+1427 
-1438 YSNLSGNFEPV
+1438 
-1449 TMDMWFMRTIGRL
+1449 
-1462 IGKLRGFDPAKYAK
+1462 
-1476 QVQRFRGSFALSDES
+1476 
-1491 GVNGIYANE
+1491 
-1500 FSQEEINNAIVD
+1500 
-1512 EQAMID
+1512 
-1518 LARKVKSK
+1518 
-1526 HERDFS
+1526 
-1532 KNRDLY
+1532 
-1538 DSKQRAKTDFV
+1538 
-1549 KSAETIIQSL
+1549 
-1559 DKPKD
+1559 
-1564 VPASGGERRL
+1564 
-1574 LRDVARRMRQKVADV
+1574 
-1589 TGQDI
+1589 
-1594 PPASLQAIV
+1594 
-1603 WYPEQELYKAL
+1603 
-1614 GAKLRVTSQNYANSM
+1614 
-1629 RKLLEGEGFD
+1629 
-1639 GDRISESAKLGSRR
+1639 
-1653 TRRADAGEIPAG
+1653 
-1665 TRPTGRRPS
+1665 
-1674 RTLSA
+1674 
-1679 KEREDLLKQRF
+1679 
-1690 SLREPAKVIY
+1690 
-1700 EVAPD
+1700 
-1705 PNNVE
+1705 E
-1710 LTERWNALPTE
+1710 LTERVVRLMALYS
-1721 QKTEISKR
+1721 QANG
-1729 VGARIVEA
+1729 VGGNTTATIRSIYQLA
-1737 ALPIL
+1737 
-1742 KARGR
+1742 
-1747 VADQVGSYL
+1747 
-1756 DFTNPSFALV
+1756 T
-1766 LEDGDPIEMS
+1766 
-1776 KLLGFALS
+1776 
-1784 QDSMMVVSG
+1784 
-1793 DSAPG
+1793 DSAFLMDTRQPTAFAGRFPNTTAERIPAILAAPTMDDSIPG
-1798 LEQTGGIV
+1798 VDDKLMNFYRNLYDATYQT
-1806 INIGDLSFDQVD
+1806 NTFDEASTIDRWMMRLFGYPHSEDQD
-1818 AIYQQLREIEVNGQK
+1818 
-1833 PVGGQ
+1833 VGGA
-1838 TTVDGKMIVL
+1838 T
-1848 NYSGLP
+1848 GL
-1854 SSDLAQLIDQQLN
+1854 SKTQ
-1867 GQFRV
+1867 
-1872 GVGDFFTAFP
+1872 
-1882 EKGDYDYASVSNDPA
+1882 YDYAKDIVRRIGDTHFDRTGERLLPRQIQAALWTYVKNKTDYDSLSKEKQKTFVPSIIDFSDYITRATANITWETRPSTSVDFLPGIHQAPRNQKENFNKAVRSIFEDENGNDLIFQLLGGEQLYSSQFSIGAYENQIAPNVITRLVLRKDDKEYITDAANKYASIVGYVTKQDAVPWYRADPTAGGKLASVGYRVTASIENVDADFEQRLFDHLNDVIPGIGFTRINNSFDFVNFRGNDGKPSFLPDKKYKTDLLNALESFPEDIKFNVEPFRAESAYISNNWKENTNGEGYLTAFSPGELANIRDTIDGWRSAYEQIGRDYAQEFGWDRRDGGRRDQGRSLAPLEGAPVIQGATGPDPRLVDVAEAYAQANNIPYTRQGEYVEINPEFAESLAAAYEAMPHDPKNKKVKEAFADLAKQVRQQYDALVNAGYQFTFFDSTNDPYDGNPWNA
-1897 GSAGLIRKRSR
+1897 MR
-1908 DLRTEASR
+1908 DLRTNKRMAVYGTYDGYGTEGITGAAIENNPMLQDTGLRWPDQEGVTHPVTVNDLFRAVHDAFGHGLEGAGFRARGEENAFQAHAR
-1916 LLNDEI
+1916 LFTGPALGALATETRGQNSWMNFGPHAEKNKTAKVEDSVFAEQKTGLLPEWAWKQNI
-1922 NAVPRDGKY
+1922 APAQKY
-1931 SLRGTNTPE
+1931 SLRTANTPE
-1940 FREWFGR
+1940 FKQWFGQ

-1989 DFSYMSEMWMID
+1989 DFSYMSEVWMID
-2001 HADQFL
+2001 HATQFL

-2012 KKAIAAGVAKM
+2012 KKAVAAGVAKM
-2023 AQGMPK
+2023 AQGVPK
-2029 QDQIRMLTQILQF
+2029 QKQIQMLTELLRF
-2042 PIDSVVR
+2042 PVESVVR
-2049 DPDATEIRNEIA
+2049 DPDAYQIREEIA

-2077 ERPFDFENQEH
+2077 ENPFDFENQGH
-2088 LDDLRSMPGVA
+2088 LEAIRSMPGVP

-2106 RGEWSSIEEPAVQ
+2106 RGEWSAIEEPDVQ
-2119 EAIRDLGFDGFYVKE
+2119 EAIQKAGFDSFYITE
-2134 GGKKN
+2134 GGRKN

-2151 TGNIGTYGQREP
+2151 TGNIGTYSKE
-2163 SLEEAKQFGLTVEE
+2163 SK
-2177 AKAAQKRGDIRYSL
+2177 DIRYSL
-2191 RNTNTP
+2191 RNT
-2197 EFKQWFRKSPVVN
+2197 
-2210 AVDKPQMMFHGTS
+2210 D
-2223 LDIEEFIPG
+2223 
-2232 QTGAI
+2232 
-2237 YVSPDPEFAGTFA
+2237 
-2250 RYSQEREIRKLGEN
+2250 
-2264 LDQDLE
+2264 
-2270 AKQRILDPII
+2270 
-2280 DEAMAN
+2280 
-2286 GDLTNRN
+2286 
-2293 LPYHRDLAQ
+2293 
-2302 VGLIKDLDQYSKEY
+2302 
-2316 WMNWFLEKPMR
+2316 
-2327 DAAHSTGV
+2327 
-2335 GPALRE
+2335 
-2341 ALANM
+2341 
-2346 LTTGRNVMPLYVNPQ
+2346 
-2361 KPFDYENNTHVNKV
+2361 
-2375 AKLVFEYDPD
+2375 
-2385 TYESANPKVQKYQR
+2385 
-2399 DTLINGLKAGDWR
+2399 
-2412 VLEEPIV
+2412 
-2419 QEAIKE
+2419 
-2425 LGFDAFYVKEQ
+2425 
-2436 DVKNLGLYKPNQ
+2436 
-2448 LKSAIGNTGAFSPE
+2448 
-2462 TGKVRY
+2462 
-2468 SLRQTNTPAFKQWFG
+2468 TPAFKQWFK
-2483 DSKVVDEADKPLV
+2483 DSKVVDKKGDPLV
-2496 VYHGTSKFEGYEFKP
+2496 VYHGTAYDFSEFSPERLGSNTGAASARAGFFFTARPKTAEYYAKGQFPNLESAAKAKRQIAYVYDTPTGEYQEGARVRDIKFSEEGTTPNIMPVYLSLQNPLTYDFKN
-2511 TKALNPAGNIGGY
+2511 KVYRDKKYWELIDQAK
-2524 YFSTLEREA
+2524 
-2533 DEFAGEKEGS
+2533 KEG
-2543 EVIPAFLSISNP
+2543 
-2555 YIPGKSPVNDAMR
+2555 
-2568 KQYYDEM
+2568 
-2575 LYHNRGM
+2575 
-2582 SDEKVVEY
+2582 
-2590 AKSKMYHLD
+2590 
-2599 ERGTPLSNAIGNER
+2599 R
-2613 DGSAS
+2613 DGVILKNTYDSGEYSRFDA
-2618 AAFQRIIKAGGY
+2618 IIRGRFKGEDIY
-2630 DGYHQDTHWVAF
+2630 IIF

-2662 DIRYSLRQTNTPA
+2662 
-2675 FKQWFGKSKV
+2675 
-2685 AGSDG
+2685 
-2690 KPTVVYTGT
+2690 
-2699 SKDVDFSTFKVP
+2699 
-2711 KSGVW
+2711 
-2716 FTESQEGAS
+2716 
-2725 QYALE
+2725 
-2730 NDSMTIKTE
+2730 
-2739 DYRTFQ
+2739 
-2745 EINTASRVIPAYLR
+2745 
-2759 IDNPAKLSKEE
+2759 
-2770 SDSIRYAKNYR
+2770 
-2781 KAQGDLF
+2781 
-2788 DRLRSRGHDG
+2788 
-2798 VEIGDGTWVVLKSP
+2798 
-2812 NQIKSAIGNTGE
+2812 
-2824 FSSVKSDIRY
+2824 DIRY

-2886 KYERIEYY
+2886 KYERIEYF
-2894 SRELAKKFGDSSLLL
+2894 SKQLAKQFGDAVLL

-2968 PFVYQMFQDYAA
+2968 PFVYQMYQDYAA
-2980 RRRGVRLDAQ
+2980 RRRGVRLDSE
-2990 GKVTPFSRQELAQIP
+2990 GKITPFTRQELAEIP
-3005 AIEKQFPEFKQV
+3005 NIEKAFPEFKQV

-3046 MRYGDYIPF
+3046 MRYGDYVPF
-3055 YRQLEGERTVGPS
+3055 YRQLEGESTVGPS

-3110 VAANRVVTNFQR
+3110 VAANRVVNNFQS
-3122 LNSPTAGG
+3122 LNSPSTGG
-3130 KLVERTTEKERDF
+3130 RLVEKTSEQNKNR

-3253 EFKGDVQAT
+3253 EFKGDVQST
-3262 AGVFGDQLKRM
+3262 AGEFGRQLKEK

-3278 TAQKAVMPLR
+3278 AAQKAVMPLR

-3311 RVLEET
+3311 RVMQET

-3368 RLASST
+3368 ELASAT
-3374 AVAQQKAFML
+3374 KVAQQKAFML

-3389 FGTTAMYYAL
+3389 LGTTAMYYAL

-3418 IIGGFK
+3418 IIGNMK

-3434 FKVIPERIMA
+3434 FKVLPERIMA
-3444 YTMGDDT
+3444 YTMGEDT
-3451 GEQVRESIARQVM
+3451 GEQVRASIARQVL

-3497 GKKDLAPEFQISEGT
+3497 GKKDLAPEFQTSEGT

-3527 MKIDYIIRG
+3527 MKIDYVIRG
-3536 YTGAMGTYAITTM
+3536 YTGAMGTYAISTM

-3614 TEYLKENG
+3614 QEYLKDNG

-3627 KDYIRD
+3627 KDYIRS

-3638 KSLRESRLAINISKM
+3638 KSLRESRMAINMSRM
-3653 EPDQKRQSLDALRK
+3653 EPDQKREALDSLRR
-3667 AEIALT
+3667 AEISLT
-3673 ERINLLRKNM
+3673 ERIGLLRSNL

>member
-15 IDDSVPKDRAMEAA
+15 IDDSVPRNRAMEAA

-46 APGELAKGFAR
+46 APAELAKGFAR
-57 GFVDPVSGLLS
+57 GFVDPISGLLS
-68 TGYTGLRAAGMELDP
+68 TGYTGLRAAGVEMDP

-95 VQEYLAPDY
+95 IQESLAPGY
-104 GTVSQFA
+104 GTISQFT
-111 GALGGLG
+111 GAVGGLG
-118 SFLVPGAAL
+118 SFLVPGALL
-127 AKGLGRTATLGGMAT
+127 AKGLGRAATLGGMAT
-142 GLGAEEARSRV
+142 GLGAEEARGRV
-153 EQARAEGI
+153 EEARAEGI
-161 EVTPGQEFTSQLGGS
+161 EVTPGQEFTSQLGGTA
-176 VIGLTE
+176 IGLTE

-204 AEMIAPGLFNSAK
+204 ADMIAPGLFNSAK

-229 EGMANIAQDLLAKG
+229 EGMANVAQDLLAKG
-243 VYNPNLDV
+243 IYNPNLEV
-251 GESALGDAAM
+251 GDSALGDAAM

-270 GAIELVTKGRRR
+270 GAIELVTRGRRKS
-282 QLYDTLKAE
+282 LYESLKTE
-291 EDAKARIAEA
+291 EEQKTRDAEA
-301 EKARLAEETAR
+301 EKARLAKETAR

-332 GQVTPS
+332 GQITPS

-379 KEAGRPKTET
+379 DEAGRPKTET

-414 YTGELKFKPSEVV
+414 YTGETKFKPSEVV

-499 FDDKQATSTLTNI
+499 FDDKQATRTLTNI
-512 KKTIG
+512 KKTLG

-532 EIGDFSGLEDVNDQK
+532 EIGDFSGLKDVNDQQ
-547 SLLEKYILD
+547 SLLEKYIAD

-566 FAVLDADGKQ
+566 VAVLDANGKQ
-576 ISVVGPDAEG
+576 VSVVEGSTQAE
-586 RLTDIE
+586 RVQAQK
-592 RRKAQEKAAKTL
+592 KAQE
-604 KPGFAVLDAKGKQVD
+604 
-619 VDVDQGKAQQ
+619 
-629 KAARIGG
+629 IGG
-636 TIQET
+636 TI
-641 TISGS
+641 
-646 VKDTTI
+646 KDTTI

-658 DPINRLIG
+658 DPVNRLIG

-692 ISKTKSLT
+692 IGKTKSLT

-868 GVGVTVEGDIT
+868 GVGITVEGDIT

-891 SPKIKERV
+891 SPRIKERV

-927 GELGDA
+927 SELGDA

-1005 LEEAIADAFS
+1005 LEEAIAEAFA

-1025 MIGNIFNRLKN
+1025 LIGNVFSRIKS
-1036 FFTAL
+1036 FFAAL

-1060 DRGELLPGMGE
+1060 ERGELLPGMGE
-1071 RAAEVEGLQAQR
+1071 RAAEVQGLQAQR
-1083 VVAETPERYALK
+1083 VVAETPERYQLRR
-1095 TVQDVID
+1095 D
-1102 DGINRLVKS
+1102 
-1111 VLQPSVPSG
+1111 P
-1120 FKSLV
+1120 FK
-1125 NDRMSFRKVD
+1125 D
-1135 ANLEKIEDGIMN
+1135 A
-1147 RLQGFGMTNS
+1147 
-1157 EAFNILYNDIRYVA
+1157 
-1171 DQKFQEIRE
+1171 
-1180 QEYQDRLAAAQS
+1180 
-1192 PERYSLKRVA
+1192 
-1202 PSKVV
+1202 
-1207 SSVIEDLGLS
+1207 
-1217 DAEVAATSLGLQT
+1217 
-1230 GKGGTD
+1230 
-1236 AFKQA
+1236 
-1241 NIGGIKQ
+1241 
-1248 IIEYLEK
+1248 
-1255 RYADSGLAP
+1255 
-1264 LDITNEQDR
+1264 
-1273 DTLSKLLA
+1273 
-1281 AEVLA
+1281 
-1286 AVRSGG
+1286 
-1292 ANIQWYDKVIDQMLG
+1292 
-1307 MASLKYPELRTDPNA
+1307 
-1322 QAAFRIAISVSSQ
+1322 RIASA
-1335 GQNVED
+1335 
-1341 NLKFGERVYEQFSQ
+1341 GEF
-1355 NAERGRP
+1355 N
-1362 RFPEIG
+1362 
-1368 TGEAMQAMQ
+1368 
-1377 KNFQL
+1377 
-1382 ANKMIDKLGMDDFR
+1382 
-1396 KFLETPFT
+1396 
-1404 VKELNSVG
+1404 
-1412 LKIGG
+1412 
-1417 ELVDEQVLGS
+1417 
-1427 SILGPKIGFGF
+1427 
-1438 YSNLSGNFEPV
+1438 
-1449 TMDMWFMRTIGRL
+1449 
-1462 IGKLRGFDPAKYAK
+1462 
-1476 QVQRFRGSFALSDES
+1476 QVQPPQSL
-1491 GVNGIYANE
+1491 
-1500 FSQEEINNAIVD
+1500 
-1512 EQAMID
+1512 ID
-1518 LARKVKSK
+1518 LAKRVQEADANAQYPAAKTAATKLGRRLNNEMEDFARQALGREPTDADISDLSARLSQFTD
-1526 HERDFS
+1526 EDLRDYIAETAVQPQEKYQLRDDKKGPRILKNGQIVGAPPDARTVRQRTGLVTRMTNLLDSPFTLLNES
-1532 KNRDLY
+1532 KNWY
-1538 DSKQRAKTDFV
+1538 EDSGA
-1549 KSAETIIQSL
+1549 
-1559 DKPKD
+1559 
-1564 VPASGGERRL
+1564 
-1574 LRDVARRMRQKVADV
+1574 
-1589 TGQDI
+1589 
-1594 PPASLQAIV
+1594 AIR
-1603 WYPEQELYKAL
+1603 EIT
-1614 GAKLRVTSQNYANSM
+1614 R
-1629 RKLLEGEGFD
+1629 
-1639 GDRISESAKLGSRR
+1639 GD
-1653 TRRADAGEIPAG
+1653 P
-1665 TRPTGRRPS
+1665 
-1674 RTLSA
+1674 
-1679 KEREDLLKQRF
+1679 
-1690 SLREPAKVIY
+1690 
-1700 EVAPD
+1700 
-1705 PNNVE
+1705 E
-1710 LTERWNALPTE
+1710 LTERVVRLMALYS
-1721 QKTEISKR
+1721 QANG
-1729 VGARIVEA
+1729 VGGNTTATIRSIYQLA
-1737 ALPIL
+1737 
-1742 KARGR
+1742 
-1747 VADQVGSYL
+1747 
-1756 DFTNPSFALV
+1756 T
-1766 LEDGDPIEMS
+1766 
-1776 KLLGFALS
+1776 
-1784 QDSMMVVSG
+1784 
-1793 DSAPG
+1793 DSAFLMDTRQPTAFAGRFPNTTAERIPAILAAPTMDDSIPG
-1798 LEQTGGIV
+1798 VDDKLMNFYRNLHDATYQT
-1806 INIGDLSFDQVD
+1806 NTFDEASTIDRWMMRLFGYPHSEDQD
-1818 AIYQQLREIEVNGQK
+1818 
-1833 PVGGQ
+1833 VGGA
-1838 TTVDGKMIVL
+1838 T
-1848 NYSGLP
+1848 GL
-1854 SSDLAQLIDQQLN
+1854 SKTQ
-1867 GQFRV
+1867 
-1872 GVGDFFTAFP
+1872 
-1882 EKGDYDYASVSNDPA
+1882 YDYAKDIVRRIGDTHFDRTGERLLPRQIQAALWTYVKNKTDYDSLSKEKQKTFVPSIIDFSDYITRATANITWETRPSTSVNFLPGIHQAPRNQKENFNKAVRSIFEDENGNDLIFQLLGGEQLYSSQFSIGAYENQIAPNVITRLVLRKDDKEYITDAANKYAAIVGYVTKQDAVPWYRADPTAGGKLASVGYRVTASIENVDADFEQRLFDHLNDVIPGIGFTRINNSFDFVNFRGNDGKPSFLPDKKYKTDLLNALEFFPEDIKFNIEPFRAESAYISNNWKENTNGEGYLTAFSPGELANIRDTIDGWRSAYEQIGRDYAQEFGWDRRDGGRRDQGRSLAPLEGAPVIQGATGPDPRLVDVAEAYAQANNIPYTRQGEYVEINPEFAESLAAAYEAMPHDPKNKKVKEAFADLAKQVRQQYDALVNAGYQFTFFDSTNDPYDGNPWNA
-1897 GSAGLIRKRSR
+1897 MR
-1908 DLRTEASR
+1908 DLRTNKRMAVYGTYDGYGTEGITGAAIENNPMLQDTGLRWPDQEGVTHPVTVNDLFRAVHDAFGHGLEGAGFRARGEENAFQAHAR
-1916 LLNDEI
+1916 LFTGPALGALATETRGQNSWMNFGPHAEKNKTAKVEDSVFAEQKTGLLPEWAWKQNI
-1922 NAVPRDGKY
+1922 APAQKY
-1931 SLRGTNTPE
+1931 SLRTANTPE
-1940 FREWFGR
+1940 FKQWFGQ

-1969 EFKPK
+1969 EFKAK

-1989 DFSYMSEMWMID
+1989 DFSYMSEVWMID
-2001 HADQFL
+2001 HATQFL

-2012 KKAIAAGVAKM
+2012 KKAVAAGVMKM

-2029 QDQIRMLTQILQF
+2029 QKQIQMLTQILQF

-2077 ERPFDFENQEH
+2077 ENPFDFENQGH
-2088 LDDLRSMPGVA
+2088 LEAIRSMPGVP

-2106 RGEWSSIEEPAVQ
+2106 RGEWSAIEEPDVQ
-2119 EAIRDLGFDGFYVKE
+2119 EAIQKAGFDSFYITE
-2134 GGKKN
+2134 GGRKN

-2151 TGNIGTYGQREP
+2151 TGNIGTYSKE
-2163 SLEEAKQFGLTVEE
+2163 SK
-2177 AKAAQKRGDIRYSL
+2177 DIRYSL
-2191 RNTNTP
+2191 RNT
-2197 EFKQWFRKSPVVN
+2197 
-2210 AVDKPQMMFHGTS
+2210 D
-2223 LDIEEFIPG
+2223 
-2232 QTGAI
+2232 
-2237 YVSPDPEFAGTFA
+2237 
-2250 RYSQEREIRKLGEN
+2250 
-2264 LDQDLE
+2264 
-2270 AKQRILDPII
+2270 
-2280 DEAMAN
+2280 
-2286 GDLTNRN
+2286 
-2293 LPYHRDLAQ
+2293 
-2302 VGLIKDLDQYSKEY
+2302 
-2316 WMNWFLEKPMR
+2316 
-2327 DAAHSTGV
+2327 
-2335 GPALRE
+2335 
-2341 ALANM
+2341 
-2346 LTTGRNVMPLYVNPQ
+2346 
-2361 KPFDYENNTHVNKV
+2361 
-2375 AKLVFEYDPD
+2375 
-2385 TYESANPKVQKYQR
+2385 
-2399 DTLINGLKAGDWR
+2399 
-2412 VLEEPIV
+2412 
-2419 QEAIKE
+2419 
-2425 LGFDAFYVKEQ
+2425 
-2436 DVKNLGLYKPNQ
+2436 
-2448 LKSAIGNTGAFSPE
+2448 
-2462 TGKVRY
+2462 
-2468 SLRQTNTPAFKQWFG
+2468 TPAFKQWFG

-2496 VYHGTSKFEGYEFKP
+2496 AYHGTSKFEGYEFKS
-2511 TKALNPAGNIGGY
+2511 TKASNPAGNIGGY

-2533 DEFAGEKEGS
+2533 DEFAGGKEGS
-2543 EVIPAFLSISNP
+2543 EVIPVFLSINNP
-2555 YIPGKSPVNDAMR
+2555 YIPGKSPVTDAMR

-2662 DIRYSLRQTNTPA
+2662 DIRYSLRQ
-2675 FKQWFGKSKV
+2675 
-2685 AGSDG
+2685 
-2690 KPTVVYTGT
+2690 
-2699 SKDVDFSTFKVP
+2699 
-2711 KSGVW
+2711 
-2716 FTESQEGAS
+2716 
-2725 QYALE
+2725 
-2730 NDSMTIKTE
+2730 
-2739 DYRTFQ
+2739 
-2745 EINTASRVIPAYLR
+2745 
-2759 IDNPAKLSKEE
+2759 
-2770 SDSIRYAKNYR
+2770 
-2781 KAQGDLF
+2781 
-2788 DRLRSRGHDG
+2788 
-2798 VEIGDGTWVVLKSP
+2798 
-2812 NQIKSAIGNTGE
+2812 
-2824 FSSVKSDIRY
+2824 
-2834 SLRQQAGQTLGQSY
+2834 QAGQTLGQSY

-2886 KYERIEYY
+2886 KYERIEYF
-2894 SRELAKKFGDSSLLL
+2894 SKQLAKQFGDAVLL

-2968 PFVYQMFQDYAA
+2968 PFVYQMYQDYAA
-2980 RRRGVRLDAQ
+2980 RRRGVRLDSE
-2990 GKVTPFSRQELAQIP
+2990 GKITPFTRQELSEIP
-3005 AIEKQFPEFKQV
+3005 KIEKAFPEFKQV

-3046 MRYGDYIPF
+3046 MRYGDYVPF
-3055 YRQLEGERTVGPS
+3055 YRQLEGESTVGPS

-3110 VAANRVVTNFQR
+3110 VAANRVVTNFQS
-3122 LNSPTAGG
+3122 LNSPSTGG
-3130 KLVERTTEKERDF
+3130 RLVEKTSEQNKNR

-3311 RVLEET
+3311 RVMQET

-3368 RLASST
+3368 ELASAT
-3374 AVAQQKAFML
+3374 KVAQQKAFML

-3389 FGTTAMYYAL
+3389 FGTTAMYYAH

-3418 IIGGFK
+3418 IIGNMK
-3424 FPIPFELGVM
+3424 FPIPFELGVI
-3434 FKVIPERIMA
+3434 FKVMPERIMA
-3444 YTMGDDT
+3444 YTMGEDT
-3451 GEQVRESIARQVM
+3451 GQQVLNSIGRNIA

-3478 LIEASSNYSFFLQ
+3478 LVEASSNYSFFLG

-3497 GKKDLAPEFQISEGT
+3497 GKKDLAPEFQTSEGT

-3520 QTLGISP
+3520 QTLGLSP
-3527 MKIDYIIRG
+3527 MKIDYVIRG
-3536 YTGAMGTYAITTM
+3536 YTGAMGTYAITAM

-3614 TEYLKENG
+3614 QEYLKDNG
-3622 QVLGM
+3622 QVLGI
-3627 KDYIRD
+3627 KDYIRS

-3638 KSLRESRLAINISKM
+3638 KSLRESRMAINMSRM
-3653 EPDQKRQSLDALRK
+3653 EPDQKREALDSLRR
-3667 AEIALT
+3667 AEISLT
-3673 ERINLLRKNM
+3673 ERIGLLRSNL

>member
-1 MPYQITLPDGSIGM
+1 
-15 IDDSVPKDRAMEAA
+15 
-29 EAAYPDAFPGI
+29 
-40 GEQLLG
+40 
-46 APGELAKGFAR
+46 
-57 GFVDPVSGLLS
+57 
-68 TGYTGLRAAGMELDP
+68 
-83 FAETAVG
+83 
-90 KGLAG
+90 
-95 VQEYLAPDY
+95 VQ
-104 GTVSQFA
+104 
-111 GALGGLG
+111 
-118 SFLVPGAAL
+118 
-127 AKGLGRTATLGGMAT
+127 
-142 GLGAEEARSRV
+142 
-153 EQARAEGI
+153 
-161 EVTPGQEFTSQLGGS
+161 
-176 VIGLTE
+176 
-182 LAPIERLTG
+182 
-191 PLQAVL
+191 
-197 RGVKKSD
+197 
-204 AEMIAPGLFNSAK
+204 
-217 RMVET
+217 
-222 GGIEGLQ
+222 
-229 EGMANIAQDLLAKG
+229 AQK
-243 VYNPNLDV
+243 
-251 GESALGDAAM
+251 
-261 GASVGAFAQ
+261 
-270 GAIELVTKGRRR
+270 
-282 QLYDTLKAE
+282 
-291 EDAKARIAEA
+291 
-301 EKARLAEETAR
+301 
-312 KQTLTNF
+312 
-319 GVEGQPLLLAAPQ
+319 
-332 GQVTPS
+332 
-338 RQEKSSLDQYGV
+338 
-350 EDKDLFEPYG
+350 
-360 TFTRDE
+360 
-366 LDKDVVKELDKRR
+366 
-379 KEAGRPKTET
+379 
-389 FTLQDIADT
+389 
-398 GVYRGELNRLI
+398 
-409 AQRSG
+409 
-414 YTGELKFKPSEVV
+414 
-427 GLAEQKNI
+427 
-435 DTSTQGFSDFVGRVT
+435 
-450 GKKPLPEKTGLGAL
+450 
-464 QGLNDVEIF
+464 
-473 AVREAINKLPT
+473 
-484 YEQRKILPAGKAAKI
+484 
-499 FDDKQATSTLTNI
+499 
-512 KKTIG
+512 
-517 QDLGEKGLGETSVLK
+517 
-532 EIGDFSGLEDVNDQK
+532 
-547 SLLEKYILD
+547 
-556 GELERVSTPA
+556 
-566 FAVLDADGKQ
+566 
-576 ISVVGPDAEG
+576 
-586 RLTDIE
+586 
-592 RRKAQEKAAKTL
+592 KAQE
-604 KPGFAVLDAKGKQVD
+604 
-619 VDVDQGKAQQ
+619 
-629 KAARIGG
+629 IGG
-636 TIQET
+636 TI
-641 TISGS
+641 
-646 VKDTTI
+646 KDTSI

-658 DPINRLIG
+658 DPVNRLIG
-666 GFDIRQGTFEDTL
+666 GFDIREGTFEDTL

-692 ISKTKSLT
+692 IGKTKSLT

-868 GVGVTVEGDIT
+868 GVGITVEGDIT

-891 SPKIKERV
+891 SPRIKERV

-918 RLNIVGAIK
+918 RLNIVAALRSPVGS
-927 GELGDA
+927 A
-933 DGVYAARLIKIALDA
+933 DGIYAARLIKIALDA
-948 ENPMRVLRHEGIHAL
+948 ENPMRALRHEGIHAL

-990 IADPKRYGSLSPEIQ
+990 IAGRYGDLNLDQASM
-1005 LEEAIADAFS
+1005 LEEAISDAFS

-1025 MIGNIFNRLKN
+1025 LIGNVFSRIKS
-1036 FFTAL
+1036 FFAAL

-1060 DRGELLPGMGE
+1060 ERGELLPGMGE
-1071 RAAEVEGLQAQR
+1071 RAAEVQGLQAQR

-1125 NDRMSFRKVD
+1125 NDRVSFRKVD

-1180 QEYQDRLAAAQS
+1180 QEYQARRAAVQ
-1192 PERYSLKRVA
+1192 PQERYQLRDDKKGPRILKNGQIVGA
-1202 PSKVV
+1202 PPDARTVRQRTGLVTRMTNLLDSPFTLLNESKNWY
-1207 SSVIEDLGLS
+1207 E
-1217 DAEVAATSLGLQT
+1217 
-1230 GKGGTD
+1230 
-1236 AFKQA
+1236 
-1241 NIGGIKQ
+1241 
-1248 IIEYLEK
+1248 
-1255 RYADSGLAP
+1255 DSGAAIRE
-1264 LDITNEQDR
+1264 ITR
-1273 DTLSKLLA
+1273 
-1281 AEVLA
+1281 
-1286 AVRSGG
+1286 G
-1292 ANIQWYDKVIDQMLG
+1292 
-1307 MASLKYPELRTDPNA
+1307 DP
-1322 QAAFRIAISVSSQ
+1322 
-1335 GQNVED
+1335 
-1341 NLKFGERVYEQFSQ
+1341 
-1355 NAERGRP
+1355 
-1362 RFPEIG
+1362 
-1368 TGEAMQAMQ
+1368 
-1377 KNFQL
+1377 
-1382 ANKMIDKLGMDDFR
+1382 
-1396 KFLETPFT
+1396 
-1404 VKELNSVG
+1404 
-1412 LKIGG
+1412 
-1417 ELVDEQVLGS
+1417 
-1427 SILGPKIGFGF
+1427 
-1438 YSNLSGNFEPV
+1438 
-1449 TMDMWFMRTIGRL
+1449 
-1462 IGKLRGFDPAKYAK
+1462 
-1476 QVQRFRGSFALSDES
+1476 
-1491 GVNGIYANE
+1491 
-1500 FSQEEINNAIVD
+1500 
-1512 EQAMID
+1512 
-1518 LARKVKSK
+1518 
-1526 HERDFS
+1526 
-1532 KNRDLY
+1532 
-1538 DSKQRAKTDFV
+1538 
-1549 KSAETIIQSL
+1549 
-1559 DKPKD
+1559 
-1564 VPASGGERRL
+1564 
-1574 LRDVARRMRQKVADV
+1574 
-1589 TGQDI
+1589 
-1594 PPASLQAIV
+1594 
-1603 WYPEQELYKAL
+1603 
-1614 GAKLRVTSQNYANSM
+1614 
-1629 RKLLEGEGFD
+1629 
-1639 GDRISESAKLGSRR
+1639 
-1653 TRRADAGEIPAG
+1653 
-1665 TRPTGRRPS
+1665 
-1674 RTLSA
+1674 
-1679 KEREDLLKQRF
+1679 
-1690 SLREPAKVIY
+1690 
-1700 EVAPD
+1700 
-1705 PNNVE
+1705 E
-1710 LTERWNALPTE
+1710 LTERVVRLMALYS
-1721 QKTEISKR
+1721 QANG
-1729 VGARIVEA
+1729 VGGNTTATIRSIYQLA
-1737 ALPIL
+1737 
-1742 KARGR
+1742 
-1747 VADQVGSYL
+1747 
-1756 DFTNPSFALV
+1756 T
-1766 LEDGDPIEMS
+1766 
-1776 KLLGFALS
+1776 
-1784 QDSMMVVSG
+1784 
-1793 DSAPG
+1793 DSAFLMDTRQPTAFAGRFPNTTAERIPAILAAPTMDDSIPG
-1798 LEQTGGIV
+1798 VDDKLMNFYRNLYDATYQT
-1806 INIGDLSFDQVD
+1806 NTFDEASTIDRWMMRLFGYPHSEDQD
-1818 AIYQQLREIEVNGQK
+1818 
-1833 PVGGQ
+1833 VGGA
-1838 TTVDGKMIVL
+1838 T
-1848 NYSGLP
+1848 GL
-1854 SSDLAQLIDQQLN
+1854 SKTQ
-1867 GQFRV
+1867 
-1872 GVGDFFTAFP
+1872 
-1882 EKGDYDYASVSNDPA
+1882 YDYAKDIVRRIGDTHFDRTGERLLPRQIQAALWTYVKNKTDYDSLSKEKQKTFVPSIIDFSDYITRATANITWETRPSTSVDFLPGIHQAPRNQKENFNKAVRSIFEDENGNDLIFQLLGGEQLYSSQFSIGAYENQIAPNVITRLVLRKDDKEYITDAANKYASIVGYVTKQDAVPWYRADPTAGGKLASVGYRVTASIENVDADFEQRLFDHLNDVIPGIGFTRINNSFDFVNFRGNDGKPSFLPDKKYKTDLLNALEFFPEDIKFNIEPFRAESAYISNNWKENTNGEGYLTAFSPGELANIRDTIDGWRSAYEQIGRDYAQEFGWDRRDGGRRDQGRSLAPLEGAPVIQGATGPDPRLVDVAEAYAQANNIPYTRQGEYVEINPEFAESLAAAYEAMPHDPKNKKVKEAFADLAKQVRQQYDALVNAGYQFTFFDSTNDPYDGNPWNA
-1897 GSAGLIRKRSR
+1897 MR
-1908 DLRTEASR
+1908 DLRTNKRMAVYGTYDGYGTEGITGAAIENNPMLQDTGLRWPDQEGVTHPVTVNDLFRAVHDAFGHGLEGAGFRARGEENAFQAHAR
-1916 LLNDEI
+1916 LFTGPALGALATETRGQNSWMNFGPHAEKNKTAKVEDSVFAEQKTGLLPEWAWKQNI
-1922 NAVPRDGKY
+1922 APAQKY
-1931 SLRGTNTPE
+1931 SLRTANTPE
-1940 FREWFGR
+1940 FKQWFGQ

-1989 DFSYMSEMWMID
+1989 DFSYMSEVWMID

-2012 KKAIAAGVAKM
+2012 KKAVAAGVMKM

-2029 QDQIRMLTQILQF
+2029 QKQIQMLTEILQF

-2077 ERPFDFENQEH
+2077 ENPFDFENQGH
-2088 LDDLRSMPGVA
+2088 LEAIRSMPGVP

-2106 RGEWSSIEEPAVQ
+2106 RGEWSAIEEPDVQ
-2119 EAIRDLGFDGFYVKE
+2119 EAIQKAGFDGFYIKE
-2134 GGKKN
+2134 GGRKN

-2163 SLEEAKQFGLTVEE
+2163 TINEAKQFGLTVEE

-2197 EFKQWFRKSPVVN
+2197 EFKQWFRKSPIVD
-2210 AVDKPQMMFHGTS
+2210 AVGKPQMMFHGTS

-2250 RYSQEREIRKLGEN
+2250 KYSQEREIRKLGEN
-2264 LDQDLE
+2264 LDQDPE
-2270 AKQRILDPII
+2270 AKRRILDPII

-2286 GDLTNRN
+2286 GDLTNRD

-2399 DTLINGLKAGDWR
+2399 DTLIDGLKAGDWR

-2436 DVKNLGLYKPNQ
+2436 DTKNLGLYKPNQ

-2462 TGKVRY
+2462 TGKV
-2468 SLRQTNTPAFKQWFG
+2468 
-2483 DSKVVDEADKPLV
+2483 
-2496 VYHGTSKFEGYEFKP
+2496 
-2511 TKALNPAGNIGGY
+2511 
-2524 YFSTLEREA
+2524 
-2533 DEFAGEKEGS
+2533 
-2543 EVIPAFLSISNP
+2543 
-2555 YIPGKSPVNDAMR
+2555 
-2568 KQYYDEM
+2568 
-2575 LYHNRGM
+2575 
-2582 SDEKVVEY
+2582 
-2590 AKSKMYHLD
+2590 
-2599 ERGTPLSNAIGNER
+2599 
-2613 DGSAS
+2613 
-2618 AAFQRIIKAGGY
+2618 
-2630 DGYHQDTHWVAF
+2630 
-2642 EPTQIKSAIG
+2642 
-2652 NIGTFDPTKP
+2652 
-2662 DIRYSLRQTNTPA
+2662 
-2675 FKQWFGKSKV
+2675 
-2685 AGSDG
+2685 
-2690 KPTVVYTGT
+2690 
-2699 SKDVDFSTFKVP
+2699 
-2711 KSGVW
+2711 
-2716 FTESQEGAS
+2716 
-2725 QYALE
+2725 
-2730 NDSMTIKTE
+2730 
-2739 DYRTFQ
+2739 
-2745 EINTASRVIPAYLR
+2745 
-2759 IDNPAKLSKEE
+2759 
-2770 SDSIRYAKNYR
+2770 
-2781 KAQGDLF
+2781 
-2788 DRLRSRGHDG
+2788 
-2798 VEIGDGTWVVLKSP
+2798 
-2812 NQIKSAIGNTGE
+2812 
-2824 FSSVKSDIRY
+2824 RY

-2886 KYERIEYY
+2886 KYERIEYF
-2894 SRELAKKFGDSSLLL
+2894 SKQLAKQFGDAVLL

-2968 PFVYQMFQDYAA
+2968 PFVYQMYQDYAA
-2980 RRRGVRLDAQ
+2980 RRRGVRLDSE
-2990 GKVTPFSRQELAQIP
+2990 GKITPFTRQELSEIP
-3005 AIEKQFPEFKQV
+3005 KIEKAFPEFKQV

-3046 MRYGDYIPF
+3046 MRYGDYVPF
-3055 YRQLEGERTVGPS
+3055 YRQLEGESTVGPS

-3110 VAANRVVTNFQR
+3110 VAANRVVNNFQS
-3122 LNSPTAGG
+3122 LNSPSTGG
-3130 KLVERTTEKERDF
+3130 RLVEKTSEQNKNR

-3262 AGVFGDQLKRM
+3262 AGEFGRQLKEK

-3278 TAQKAVMPLR
+3278 AAQKAVMPLR

-3311 RVLEET
+3311 RVMQET

-3368 RLASST
+3368 ELASAT
-3374 AVAQQKAFML
+3374 KVAQQKAFML

-3418 IIGGFK
+3418 IIGNMK
-3424 FPIPFELGVM
+3424 FPIPFELGVI
-3434 FKVIPERIMA
+3434 FKVMPERIMA
-3444 YTMGDDT
+3444 YTMGEDT
-3451 GEQVRESIARQVM
+3451 GQQVLNSIGRNIA

-3478 LIEASSNYSFFLQ
+3478 LVEASSNYSFFLG

-3497 GKKDLAPEFQISEGT
+3497 GKKDLAPEFQTSEGT

-3520 QTLGISP
+3520 QTLGLSP
-3527 MKIDYIIRG
+3527 MKIDYVIRG
-3536 YTGAMGTYAITTM
+3536 YTGAMGTYAITAM

-3614 TEYLKENG
+3614 QEYLKDNG
-3622 QVLGM
+3622 QVLGI
-3627 KDYIRD
+3627 KDYIRS

-3638 KSLRESRLAINISKM
+3638 KSLRESRMAINMSRM
-3653 EPDQKRQSLDALRK
+3653 EPDQKREALDSLRR
-3667 AEIALT
+3667 AEISLT
-3673 ERINLLRKNM
+3673 ERIGLLRSNL

>member
-1 MPYQITLPDGSIGM
+1 
-15 IDDSVPKDRAMEAA
+15 
-29 EAAYPDAFPGI
+29 
-40 GEQLLG
+40 
-46 APGELAKGFAR
+46 
-57 GFVDPVSGLLS
+57 
-68 TGYTGLRAAGMELDP
+68 
-83 FAETAVG
+83 
-90 KGLAG
+90 
-95 VQEYLAPDY
+95 VQ
-104 GTVSQFA
+104 
-111 GALGGLG
+111 
-118 SFLVPGAAL
+118 
-127 AKGLGRTATLGGMAT
+127 
-142 GLGAEEARSRV
+142 
-153 EQARAEGI
+153 
-161 EVTPGQEFTSQLGGS
+161 
-176 VIGLTE
+176 
-182 LAPIERLTG
+182 
-191 PLQAVL
+191 
-197 RGVKKSD
+197 
-204 AEMIAPGLFNSAK
+204 
-217 RMVET
+217 
-222 GGIEGLQ
+222 
-229 EGMANIAQDLLAKG
+229 AQK
-243 VYNPNLDV
+243 
-251 GESALGDAAM
+251 
-261 GASVGAFAQ
+261 
-270 GAIELVTKGRRR
+270 
-282 QLYDTLKAE
+282 
-291 EDAKARIAEA
+291 
-301 EKARLAEETAR
+301 
-312 KQTLTNF
+312 
-319 GVEGQPLLLAAPQ
+319 
-332 GQVTPS
+332 
-338 RQEKSSLDQYGV
+338 
-350 EDKDLFEPYG
+350 
-360 TFTRDE
+360 
-366 LDKDVVKELDKRR
+366 
-379 KEAGRPKTET
+379 
-389 FTLQDIADT
+389 
-398 GVYRGELNRLI
+398 
-409 AQRSG
+409 
-414 YTGELKFKPSEVV
+414 
-427 GLAEQKNI
+427 
-435 DTSTQGFSDFVGRVT
+435 
-450 GKKPLPEKTGLGAL
+450 
-464 QGLNDVEIF
+464 
-473 AVREAINKLPT
+473 
-484 YEQRKILPAGKAAKI
+484 
-499 FDDKQATSTLTNI
+499 
-512 KKTIG
+512 
-517 QDLGEKGLGETSVLK
+517 
-532 EIGDFSGLEDVNDQK
+532 
-547 SLLEKYILD
+547 
-556 GELERVSTPA
+556 
-566 FAVLDADGKQ
+566 
-576 ISVVGPDAEG
+576 
-586 RLTDIE
+586 
-592 RRKAQEKAAKTL
+592 
-604 KPGFAVLDAKGKQVD
+604 
-619 VDVDQGKAQQ
+619 KAQQ
-629 KAARIGG
+629 IGG
-636 TIQET
+636 TI
-641 TISGS
+641 
-646 VKDTTI
+646 KDTSI

-658 DPINRLIG
+658 DPVNRLIG
-666 GFDIRQGTFEDTL
+666 GFDIRQGTFEDTVTE
-679 IDGYDITTETGEV
+679 GYDITTETGEV
-692 ISKTKSLT
+692 IGKTKSLT

-868 GVGVTVEGDIT
+868 GVGITVEGDIT

-891 SPKIKERV
+891 SPRIKERV

-1005 LEEAIADAFS
+1005 LEEAIAEAFA

-1025 MIGNIFNRLKN
+1025 LIGNVFSRIKS
-1036 FFTAL
+1036 FFAAL

-1060 DRGELLPGMGE
+1060 ERGELLPSMGE

-1083 VVAETPERYALK
+1083 VTAETSEPVQDRTGAKLPTKPVSTRPVTESVPQLPPLPQAKPDEPSMPIQRGSVSAVPMSLLTTPEALQRTGDVLSVLDKSDPNESLRALNLAAERGGLAEWEARAIAFGRAEGAPGPERY
-1095 TVQDVID
+1095 
-1102 DGINRLVKS
+1102 
-1111 VLQPSVPSG
+1111 
-1120 FKSLV
+1120 
-1125 NDRMSFRKVD
+1125 
-1135 ANLEKIEDGIMN
+1135 
-1147 RLQGFGMTNS
+1147 
-1157 EAFNILYNDIRYVA
+1157 
-1171 DQKFQEIRE
+1171 
-1180 QEYQDRLAAAQS
+1180 
-1192 PERYSLKRVA
+1192 
-1202 PSKVV
+1202 
-1207 SSVIEDLGLS
+1207 
-1217 DAEVAATSLGLQT
+1217 
-1230 GKGGTD
+1230 
-1236 AFKQA
+1236 
-1241 NIGGIKQ
+1241 
-1248 IIEYLEK
+1248 
-1255 RYADSGLAP
+1255 
-1264 LDITNEQDR
+1264 
-1273 DTLSKLLA
+1273 
-1281 AEVLA
+1281 
-1286 AVRSGG
+1286 
-1292 ANIQWYDKVIDQMLG
+1292 
-1307 MASLKYPELRTDPNA
+1307 
-1322 QAAFRIAISVSSQ
+1322 
-1335 GQNVED
+1335 
-1341 NLKFGERVYEQFSQ
+1341 
-1355 NAERGRP
+1355 
-1362 RFPEIG
+1362 
-1368 TGEAMQAMQ
+1368 
-1377 KNFQL
+1377 
-1382 ANKMIDKLGMDDFR
+1382 
-1396 KFLETPFT
+1396 
-1404 VKELNSVG
+1404 
-1412 LKIGG
+1412 
-1417 ELVDEQVLGS
+1417 
-1427 SILGPKIGFGF
+1427 
-1438 YSNLSGNFEPV
+1438 
-1449 TMDMWFMRTIGRL
+1449 
-1462 IGKLRGFDPAKYAK
+1462 
-1476 QVQRFRGSFALSDES
+1476 
-1491 GVNGIYANE
+1491 
-1500 FSQEEINNAIVD
+1500 
-1512 EQAMID
+1512 
-1518 LARKVKSK
+1518 
-1526 HERDFS
+1526 
-1532 KNRDLY
+1532 
-1538 DSKQRAKTDFV
+1538 
-1549 KSAETIIQSL
+1549 
-1559 DKPKD
+1559 
-1564 VPASGGERRL
+1564 
-1574 LRDVARRMRQKVADV
+1574 
-1589 TGQDI
+1589 
-1594 PPASLQAIV
+1594 
-1603 WYPEQELYKAL
+1603 
-1614 GAKLRVTSQNYANSM
+1614 
-1629 RKLLEGEGFD
+1629 
-1639 GDRISESAKLGSRR
+1639 
-1653 TRRADAGEIPAG
+1653 
-1665 TRPTGRRPS
+1665 
-1674 RTLSA
+1674 
-1679 KEREDLLKQRF
+1679 

-1710 LTERWNALPTE
+1710 LTERWNALPIE

-1729 VGARIVEA
+1729 VGARIVES

-1742 KARGR
+1742 GARGR

-1756 DFTNPSFALV
+1756 EFTNPSFALV

-1776 KLLGFALS
+1776 KFLGFALS

-1806 INIGDLSFDQVD
+1806 VDIGEVPFDQID

-1854 SSDLAQLIDQQLN
+1854 SSDLANLINQKLG
-1867 GQFRV
+1867 GQFDV
-1872 GVGDFFTAFP
+1872 ATGDFFTAFP
-1882 EKGDYDYASVSNDPA
+1882 EKGEYDYASPSDDPT
-1897 GSAGLIRKRSR
+1897 GSERFIRQRSR
-1908 DLRTEASR
+1908 DLRAEASR
-1916 LLNDEI
+1916 LLSDEI
-1922 NAVPRDGKY
+1922 NAVPKFSLRTPSPAVNIFNKSAEKPDLGKKPTVQKVGEYFDKLVQDEFGRKLDYSNSEDFARALEIAKAEVEYQLQQENSGLDWYDEDIKRAFQETIKFIPELRQAQKRHLFSIMSGIMSPQTNARDNWFIAGQAFKHYTDTGEIPGLNPETGGLWMGGTTSKNKKTQLEFLNRMVEDMGEKKAVEWLLSDHPVKEINGFRQKYGNIKSGIGGKMDDIVPGLYAFGPKVGPFVSNINGIHDVTVDLWMTRTFNRYFGTMIGPDGKISDAPTEPQRRAIKRFITEVAQNANIKPY
-1931 SLRGTNTPE
+1931 QAQSVLWFFEQKLFRELGTPAPSFGFSDGARKLSGRYPATGDRGGEAGVRGDAKPNEKFSLRTTNTPE
-1940 FREWFGR
+1940 FRGWFGQ
-1947 SQIVDEQGRPRVM
+1947 SKIVDAEGRPRVM

-2012 KKAIAAGVAKM
+2012 KKAVAAGVAKM
-2023 AQGMPK
+2023 AQGVPK

-2042 PIDSVVR
+2042 PINSVVR

-2077 ERPFDFENQEH
+2077 ENPFDFDNQNH
-2088 LDDLRSMPGVA
+2088 LEAIRSMPGVP

-2106 RGEWSSIEEPAVQ
+2106 RGEWSAIEEPDVQ
-2119 EAIRDLGFDGFYVKE
+2119 EAVQKAGFDSFYITE
-2134 GGKKN
+2134 GGRKN

-2163 SLEEAKQFGLTVEE
+2163 TINEAKQFGLTVEE

-2197 EFKQWFRKSPVVN
+2197 EFKQWFRKSPIVD
-2210 AVDKPQMMFHGTS
+2210 AVGKPQMMFHGTS

-2250 RYSQEREIRKLGEN
+2250 KYSQEREIRKLGEN
-2264 LDQDLE
+2264 LDQDPK
-2270 AKQRILDPII
+2270 AKRRILDPII

-2286 GDLTNRN
+2286 GDLTNRD

-2399 DTLINGLKAGDWR
+2399 DTLIDGLKAGDWR

-2436 DVKNLGLYKPNQ
+2436 DVKNLGLYTPNQ

-2468 SLRQTNTPAFKQWFG
+2468 SLRQTNTPAFKQWFK
-2483 DSKVVDEADKPLV
+2483 DSKVVDKKGDPLV
-2496 VYHGTSKFEGYEFKP
+2496 VYHGTDKTFDAFNLRKRGSRVGFQDDGF
-2511 TKALNPAGNIGGY
+2511 
-2524 YFSTLEREA
+2524 YFSDSPGTATTYATMDVYSGALGKKKDAYLEPTDFFKRFLSRLGLVESA
-2533 DEFAGEKEGS
+2533 PQ
-2543 EVIPAFLSISNP
+2543 VVPAFLSIKNP
-2555 YIPGKSPVNDAMR
+2555 YKTTGARMPGR
-2568 KQYYDEM
+2568 RELIKQ
-2575 LYHNRGM
+2575 
-2582 SDEKVVEY
+2582 
-2590 AKSKMYHLD
+2590 
-2599 ERGTPLSNAIGNER
+2599 
-2613 DGSAS
+2613 
-2618 AAFQRIIKAGGY
+2618 GY
-2630 DGYHQDTHWVAF
+2630 DGIQYTQYDGTTHWVAF
-2642 EPTQIKSAIG
+2642 EPTQIKSSIG
-2652 NIGTFDPTKP
+2652 NIGTFDPENP
-2662 DIRYSLRQTNTPA
+2662 DIRYSLRVPTTPEFKRWSRNAPFVSPDNSLSYDFKTGKPFFAGAYHGTNTESNFVAFDIEKGGLQTGAESAQLGVFSTSDPA
-2675 FKQWFGKSKV
+2675 IAENYASNLGMGRYLKLAMQGSPELKNDPTAVRLDKKIFSLEKEYSSLLEGAENEARKKIEKELTKPGATFEFGDSVLLAGTPFTKEMFVNSTLKSLDFDGIFEF
-2685 AGSDG
+2685 AGSDY
-2690 KPTVVYTGT
+2690 KTRAT
-2699 SKDVDFSTFKVP
+2699 KINDDLESTRK
-2711 KSGVW
+2711 
-2716 FTESQEGAS
+2716 E
-2725 QYALE
+2725 L
-2730 NDSMTIKTE
+2730 
-2739 DYRTFQ
+2739 
-2745 EINTASRVIPAYLR
+2745 SRFI
-2759 IDNPAKLSKEE
+2759 IDNEAAKIPQRILPLFIRMKNPMVYDAEGQTPADFPI
-2770 SDSIRYAKNYR
+2770 SDKIAEAKR
-2781 KAQGDLF
+2781 K
-2788 DRLRSRGHDG
+2788 GHDG
-2798 VEIGDGTWVVLKSP
+2798 VVFKNIADPSP
-2812 NQIKSAIGNTGE
+2812 VAVHYVTFKPDSDIKSGVGNIGTYGQRE
-2824 FSSVKSDIRY
+2824 PTEAEAAQFGMTKEEAKESQKKGDIRY

-2886 KYERIEYY
+2886 KYERIEYF
-2894 SRELAKKFGDSSLLL
+2894 SKQLAKQFGDAVLL

-2968 PFVYQMFQDYAA
+2968 PFVYQMYQDYAA
-2980 RRRGVRLDAQ
+2980 RRRGVRLDSE
-2990 GKVTPFSRQELAQIP
+2990 GKITPFTRQELSEIP
-3005 AIEKQFPEFKQV
+3005 NIEKAFPEFKQV

-3046 MRYGDYIPF
+3046 MRYGDYVPF
-3055 YRQLEGERTVGPS
+3055 YRQLEGESTVGPS

-3110 VAANRVVTNFQR
+3110 VAANRVVNNFQR
-3122 LNSPTAGG
+3122 LNSPSTGG
-3130 KLVERTTEKERDF
+3130 RLVEKTSEQNKNR

-3262 AGVFGDQLKRM
+3262 AGEFGRQLKEK

-3288 AMWDGLDKA
+3288 AMWDSLDKA

-3311 RVLEET
+3311 RVMQET

-3368 RLASST
+3368 ELASAT
-3374 AVAQQKAFML
+3374 KVAQQKAFML

-3389 FGTTAMYYAL
+3389 LGTTAMYYAL

-3418 IIGGFK
+3418 IIGNMK

-3434 FKVIPERIMA
+3434 FKVLPERIMA
-3444 YTMGDDT
+3444 YTMGEDT
-3451 GEQVRESIARQVM
+3451 GEQVRASIARQVL

-3497 GKKDLAPEFQISEGT
+3497 GKKDLAPEFQTSEGT

-3527 MKIDYIIRG
+3527 MKIDYVIRG
-3536 YTGAMGTYAITTM
+3536 YTGAMGTYAISTM

-3614 TEYLKENG
+3614 QDYLKDNG

-3627 KDYIRD
+3627 KDYIRS

-3638 KSLRESRLAINISKM
+3638 KSLRESRMAINMSRM
-3653 EPDQKRQSLDALRK
+3653 EPDQKREALDSLRR
-3667 AEIALT
+3667 AEISLT
-3673 ERINLLRKNM
+3673 ERIGLLRSNL

>member
-15 IDDSVPKDRAMEAA
+15 IDDSVPKNRAMEAA

-153 EQARAEGI
+153 EEARAEGI
-161 EVTPGQEFTSQLGGS
+161 EVTPGQEFGVQLGGG
-176 VIGLTE
+176 VIGISE

-204 AEMIAPGLFNSAK
+204 ADMIAPGLFNSAK

-229 EGMANIAQDLLAKG
+229 EGMANVAQDLLAKG

-576 ISVVGPDAEG
+576 ISVVGPDAGG

-868 GVGVTVEGDIT
+868 GVGITVEGDIT

-891 SPKIKERV
+891 SPRIKERV

-1005 LEEAIADAFS
+1005 LEEAIAEAFA

-1025 MIGNIFNRLKN
+1025 LIGNVFSRIKS
-1036 FFTAL
+1036 FFAAL

-1060 DRGELLPGMGE
+1060 ERGELLPGMGE
-1071 RAAEVEGLQAQR
+1071 RAAEVQGLQAQR

-1969 EFKPK
+1969 EFKAK

-2023 AQGMPK
+2023 AQGIPK

-2106 RGEWSSIEEPAVQ
+2106 RGEWSSIEEPEVQ
-2119 EAIRDLGFDGFYVKE
+2119 EAIQDLGFDGFYVKE

-2139 LAVYDPNQLKSV
+2139 LAVYRPDQLKSV

-2163 SLEEAKQFGLTVEE
+2163 TINEAKQFGLTVEE

-2210 AVDKPQMMFHGTS
+2210 AVGKPQMMFHGTS

-2286 GDLTNRN
+2286 GDLINRN

-2361 KPFDYENNTHVNKV
+2361 KPFDYENNAHVNKV

-2399 DTLINGLKAGDWR
+2399 DTLVGGLKAGDWR

-2894 SRELAKKFGDSSLLL
+2894 SRELAKKFGDFPSSCG
-2909 ADQSAIAAALM
+2909 SI
-2920 SDRAAG
+2920 R
-2926 VAAESFKSGIPVYA
+2926 YC
-2940 KGYTYVDNMGGKVK
+2940 
-2954 GLMEI
+2954 
-2959 LMPLAQKQD
+2959 
-2968 PFVYQMFQDYAA
+2968 
-2980 RRRGVRLDAQ
+2980 RR
-2990 GKVTPFSRQELAQIP
+2990 
-3005 AIEKQFPEFKQV
+3005 
-3017 FEDYQRY
+3017 
-3024 NEGLVRYMRDTG
+3024 
-3036 VIDAKAAQEW
+3036 ID
-3046 MRYGDYIPF
+3046 
-3055 YRQLEGERTVGPS
+3055 V
-3068 IFSAISGVKAP
+3068 
-3079 KKLKGGDAP
+3079 
-3088 LGEFL
+3088 
-3093 ETVVRNSR
+3093 
-3101 AAIEAGMRN
+3101 
-3110 VAANRVVTNFQR
+3110 
-3122 LNSPTAGG
+3122 
-3130 KLVERTTEKERDF
+3130 
-3143 PDVVTVRE
+3143 
-3151 NGKDAY
+3151 
-3157 YKVADP
+3157 
-3163 LLVQSLQAL
+3163 
-3172 NIPQIPGL
+3172 
-3180 DILAKPA
+3180 
-3187 EFLREMVTRDP
+3187 
-3198 AFIGASVLRESLS
+3198 
-3211 AWITTGQKLTPVA
+3211 
-3224 SGVNQFVKILANA
+3224 
-3237 SPTVQALRRA
+3237 
-3247 GIGSGY
+3247 
-3253 EFKGDVQAT
+3253 
-3262 AGVFGDQLKRM
+3262 
-3273 AGEMT
+3273 
-3278 TAQKAVMPLR
+3278 
-3288 AMWDGLDKA
+3288 
-3297 STAADLSTRAAVFE
+3297 
-3311 RVLEET
+3311 
-3317 GNEAEAIYQAMEV
+3317 
-3330 INFSRKGSSPII
+3330 
-3342 QIFAA
+3342 
-3347 IIPFLNARI
+3347 
-3356 QGLDLL
+3356 
-3362 YRAGFG
+3362 
-3368 RLASST
+3368 
-3374 AVAQQKAFML
+3374 
-3384 RSLAL
+3384 
-3389 FGTTAMYYAL
+3389 
-3399 VQDEEEWQRA
+3399 
-3409 DQETRDNYW
+3409 
-3418 IIGGFK
+3418 
-3424 FPIPFELGVM
+3424 
-3434 FKVIPERIMA
+3434 
-3444 YTMGDDT
+3444 
-3451 GEQVRESIARQVM
+3451 
-3464 GTLSFNPI
+3464 
-3472 PQAVLP
+3472 
-3478 LIEASSNYSFFLQ
+3478 
-3491 RDIVGM
+3491 
-3497 GKKDLAPEFQISEGT
+3497 
-3512 SQIAIQLG
+3512 
-3520 QTLGISP
+3520 
-3527 MKIDYIIRG
+3527 
-3536 YTGAMGTYAITTM
+3536 
-3549 DSIIRSE
+3549 
-3556 DDATKAT
+3556 
-3563 WRLDQIPVLKR
+3563 
-3574 FMISDLGAGTVNEY
+3574 
-3588 YDLREKLDEVVRTSN
+3588 
-3603 QLERTGNIEAL
+3603 
-3614 TEYLKENG
+3614 
-3622 QVLGM
+3622 
-3627 KDYIRD
+3627 
-3633 LDKDM
+3633 
-3638 KSLRESRLAINISKM
+3638 
-3653 EPDQKRQSLDALRK
+3653 
-3667 AEIALT
+3667 
-3673 ERINLLRKNM
+3673 
-3683 GV
+3683 

>member
-1 MPYQITLPDGSIGM
+1 
-15 IDDSVPKDRAMEAA
+15 
-29 EAAYPDAFPGI
+29 
-40 GEQLLG
+40 
-46 APGELAKGFAR
+46 
-57 GFVDPVSGLLS
+57 
-68 TGYTGLRAAGMELDP
+68 
-83 FAETAVG
+83 
-90 KGLAG
+90 
-95 VQEYLAPDY
+95 
-104 GTVSQFA
+104 
-111 GALGGLG
+111 
-118 SFLVPGAAL
+118 
-127 AKGLGRTATLGGMAT
+127 
-142 GLGAEEARSRV
+142 
-153 EQARAEGI
+153 
-161 EVTPGQEFTSQLGGS
+161 
-176 VIGLTE
+176 
-182 LAPIERLTG
+182 
-191 PLQAVL
+191 
-197 RGVKKSD
+197 
-204 AEMIAPGLFNSAK
+204 
-217 RMVET
+217 
-222 GGIEGLQ
+222 
-229 EGMANIAQDLLAKG
+229 
-243 VYNPNLDV
+243 
-251 GESALGDAAM
+251 
-261 GASVGAFAQ
+261 
-270 GAIELVTKGRRR
+270 
-282 QLYDTLKAE
+282 
-291 EDAKARIAEA
+291 
-301 EKARLAEETAR
+301 
-312 KQTLTNF
+312 
-319 GVEGQPLLLAAPQ
+319 
-332 GQVTPS
+332 
-338 RQEKSSLDQYGV
+338 
-350 EDKDLFEPYG
+350 
-360 TFTRDE
+360 
-366 LDKDVVKELDKRR
+366 
-379 KEAGRPKTET
+379 
-389 FTLQDIADT
+389 
-398 GVYRGELNRLI
+398 
-409 AQRSG
+409 
-414 YTGELKFKPSEVV
+414 
-427 GLAEQKNI
+427 
-435 DTSTQGFSDFVGRVT
+435 
-450 GKKPLPEKTGLGAL
+450 
-464 QGLNDVEIF
+464 
-473 AVREAINKLPT
+473 
-484 YEQRKILPAGKAAKI
+484 
-499 FDDKQATSTLTNI
+499 
-512 KKTIG
+512 
-517 QDLGEKGLGETSVLK
+517 
-532 EIGDFSGLEDVNDQK
+532 
-547 SLLEKYILD
+547 
-556 GELERVSTPA
+556 
-566 FAVLDADGKQ
+566 
-576 ISVVGPDAEG
+576 
-586 RLTDIE
+586 
-592 RRKAQEKAAKTL
+592 
-604 KPGFAVLDAKGKQVD
+604 
-619 VDVDQGKAQQ
+619 
-629 KAARIGG
+629 
-636 TIQET
+636 
-641 TISGS
+641 
-646 VKDTTI
+646 
-652 NQIRTP
+652 
-658 DPINRLIG
+658 
-666 GFDIRQGTFEDTL
+666 
-679 IDGYDITTETGEV
+679 
-692 ISKTKSLT
+692 
-700 DAENRVNRATEL
+700 
-712 RKQRQLQLLD
+712 
-722 AKQKIQENIAKSE
+722 
-735 QAMADLEALGKKD
+735 MADLEALGKKD

-868 GVGVTVEGDIT
+868 GVGITVEGDIT

-891 SPKIKERV
+891 SPRIKERV

-1005 LEEAIADAFS
+1005 LEEAIAEAFA

-1025 MIGNIFNRLKN
+1025 LIGNVFSRIKS
-1036 FFTAL
+1036 FFAAL

-1071 RAAEVEGLQAQR
+1071 RAAEVQGLQAQR

-1125 NDRMSFRKVD
+1125 NDRVSFRKVD

-1180 QEYQDRLAAAQS
+1180 QEYQARRAAVQ
-1192 PERYSLKRVA
+1192 PQERYQLRDDKKGPRILKNGQIVGA
-1202 PSKVV
+1202 PPDARTVRQRTGLVTRMTNLLDSPFTLLNESKNWY
-1207 SSVIEDLGLS
+1207 E
-1217 DAEVAATSLGLQT
+1217 
-1230 GKGGTD
+1230 
-1236 AFKQA
+1236 
-1241 NIGGIKQ
+1241 
-1248 IIEYLEK
+1248 
-1255 RYADSGLAP
+1255 DSGAAIRE
-1264 LDITNEQDR
+1264 ITR
-1273 DTLSKLLA
+1273 
-1281 AEVLA
+1281 
-1286 AVRSGG
+1286 G
-1292 ANIQWYDKVIDQMLG
+1292 
-1307 MASLKYPELRTDPNA
+1307 DP
-1322 QAAFRIAISVSSQ
+1322 
-1335 GQNVED
+1335 
-1341 NLKFGERVYEQFSQ
+1341 
-1355 NAERGRP
+1355 
-1362 RFPEIG
+1362 
-1368 TGEAMQAMQ
+1368 
-1377 KNFQL
+1377 
-1382 ANKMIDKLGMDDFR
+1382 
-1396 KFLETPFT
+1396 
-1404 VKELNSVG
+1404 
-1412 LKIGG
+1412 
-1417 ELVDEQVLGS
+1417 
-1427 SILGPKIGFGF
+1427 
-1438 YSNLSGNFEPV
+1438 
-1449 TMDMWFMRTIGRL
+1449 
-1462 IGKLRGFDPAKYAK
+1462 
-1476 QVQRFRGSFALSDES
+1476 
-1491 GVNGIYANE
+1491 
-1500 FSQEEINNAIVD
+1500 
-1512 EQAMID
+1512 
-1518 LARKVKSK
+1518 
-1526 HERDFS
+1526 
-1532 KNRDLY
+1532 
-1538 DSKQRAKTDFV
+1538 
-1549 KSAETIIQSL
+1549 
-1559 DKPKD
+1559 
-1564 VPASGGERRL
+1564 
-1574 LRDVARRMRQKVADV
+1574 
-1589 TGQDI
+1589 
-1594 PPASLQAIV
+1594 
-1603 WYPEQELYKAL
+1603 
-1614 GAKLRVTSQNYANSM
+1614 
-1629 RKLLEGEGFD
+1629 
-1639 GDRISESAKLGSRR
+1639 
-1653 TRRADAGEIPAG
+1653 
-1665 TRPTGRRPS
+1665 
-1674 RTLSA
+1674 
-1679 KEREDLLKQRF
+1679 
-1690 SLREPAKVIY
+1690 
-1700 EVAPD
+1700 
-1705 PNNVE
+1705 E
-1710 LTERWNALPTE
+1710 LTERVVRLMALYS
-1721 QKTEISKR
+1721 QANG
-1729 VGARIVEA
+1729 VGGNTTATIRSIYQLA
-1737 ALPIL
+1737 
-1742 KARGR
+1742 
-1747 VADQVGSYL
+1747 
-1756 DFTNPSFALV
+1756 T
-1766 LEDGDPIEMS
+1766 
-1776 KLLGFALS
+1776 
-1784 QDSMMVVSG
+1784 
-1793 DSAPG
+1793 DSAFLMDTRQPTAFAGRFPNTTAERIPAILAAPTMDDSIPG
-1798 LEQTGGIV
+1798 VDDKLMNFYRNLHDATYQT
-1806 INIGDLSFDQVD
+1806 NTFDEASTIDRWMMRLFGYPHSEDQD
-1818 AIYQQLREIEVNGQK
+1818 
-1833 PVGGQ
+1833 VGGA
-1838 TTVDGKMIVL
+1838 T
-1848 NYSGLP
+1848 GL
-1854 SSDLAQLIDQQLN
+1854 SKTQ
-1867 GQFRV
+1867 
-1872 GVGDFFTAFP
+1872 
-1882 EKGDYDYASVSNDPA
+1882 YDYAKDIVRRIGDTHFDRTGERLLPRQIQAALWTYVKNKTDYDSLSKEKQKTFVPSIIDFSDYITRATANITWETRPSTSVNFLPGIHQAPRNQKENFNKAVRSIFEDENGNDLIFQLLGGEQLYSSQFSIGAYENQIAPNVITRLVLRKDDKEYITDAANKYASIVGYVTKQDAVPWYRADPTAGGKLASVGYRVTASIENVDADFEQRLFDHLNDVIPGIGFTRINNSFDFVNFRGNDGKPSFLPDKKYKTDLLNALEFFPEDIKFNIEPFRAESAYISNNWKENTNGEGYLTAFSPGELANIRDTIDGWRSAYEQIGRDYAQEFGWDRRDGGRRDQGRSLAPLEGAPVIQGATGPDPRLVDVAEAYAQANNIPYTRQGEYVEINPEFAESLAAAYEAMPHDPKNKKVKEAFADLAKQVRQQYDALVNAGYQFTFFDSTNDPYDGNPWNA
-1897 GSAGLIRKRSR
+1897 MR
-1908 DLRTEASR
+1908 DLRTNKRMAVYGTYDGYGTEGITGAAIENNPMLQDTGLRWPDQEGVTHPVTVNDLFRAVHDAFGHGLEGAGFRARGEENAFQAHAR
-1916 LLNDEI
+1916 LFTGPALGALATETRGQNSWMNFGPHAEKNKTAKVEDSVFAEQKTGLLPEWAWKQNI
-1922 NAVPRDGKY
+1922 APAQKY
-1931 SLRGTNTPE
+1931 SLRTANTPE
-1940 FREWFGR
+1940 FKQWFGQ

-2012 KKAIAAGVAKM
+2012 KKAVAAGVMKM

-2029 QDQIRMLTQILQF
+2029 QKQIQMLTQILQF

-2077 ERPFDFENQEH
+2077 ENPFDFENQGH
-2088 LDDLRSMPGVA
+2088 LEAIRSMPGVP

-2106 RGEWSSIEEPAVQ
+2106 RGEWSAIEEPDVQ
-2119 EAIRDLGFDGFYVKE
+2119 EAIQKAGFDSFYITE
-2134 GGKKN
+2134 GGRKN

-2151 TGNIGTYGQREP
+2151 TGNIGTYSKE
-2163 SLEEAKQFGLTVEE
+2163 SK
-2177 AKAAQKRGDIRYSL
+2177 DIRYSL
-2191 RNTNTP
+2191 RNT
-2197 EFKQWFRKSPVVN
+2197 
-2210 AVDKPQMMFHGTS
+2210 D
-2223 LDIEEFIPG
+2223 
-2232 QTGAI
+2232 
-2237 YVSPDPEFAGTFA
+2237 
-2250 RYSQEREIRKLGEN
+2250 
-2264 LDQDLE
+2264 
-2270 AKQRILDPII
+2270 
-2280 DEAMAN
+2280 
-2286 GDLTNRN
+2286 
-2293 LPYHRDLAQ
+2293 
-2302 VGLIKDLDQYSKEY
+2302 
-2316 WMNWFLEKPMR
+2316 
-2327 DAAHSTGV
+2327 
-2335 GPALRE
+2335 
-2341 ALANM
+2341 
-2346 LTTGRNVMPLYVNPQ
+2346 
-2361 KPFDYENNTHVNKV
+2361 
-2375 AKLVFEYDPD
+2375 
-2385 TYESANPKVQKYQR
+2385 
-2399 DTLINGLKAGDWR
+2399 
-2412 VLEEPIV
+2412 
-2419 QEAIKE
+2419 
-2425 LGFDAFYVKEQ
+2425 
-2436 DVKNLGLYKPNQ
+2436 
-2448 LKSAIGNTGAFSPE
+2448 
-2462 TGKVRY
+2462 
-2468 SLRQTNTPAFKQWFG
+2468 TPAFKQWFG

-2496 VYHGTSKFEGYEFKP
+2496 AYHGTSKFEGYEFKS
-2511 TKALNPAGNIGGY
+2511 TKASNPAGNIGGY

-2533 DEFAGEKEGS
+2533 DEFAGGKEGS
-2543 EVIPAFLSISNP
+2543 EVIPVFLSISNP
-2555 YIPGKSPVNDAMR
+2555 YIPGKSPVTDAMR

-2662 DIRYSLRQTNTPA
+2662 DIRYSLRQ
-2675 FKQWFGKSKV
+2675 
-2685 AGSDG
+2685 
-2690 KPTVVYTGT
+2690 
-2699 SKDVDFSTFKVP
+2699 
-2711 KSGVW
+2711 
-2716 FTESQEGAS
+2716 
-2725 QYALE
+2725 
-2730 NDSMTIKTE
+2730 
-2739 DYRTFQ
+2739 
-2745 EINTASRVIPAYLR
+2745 
-2759 IDNPAKLSKEE
+2759 
-2770 SDSIRYAKNYR
+2770 
-2781 KAQGDLF
+2781 
-2788 DRLRSRGHDG
+2788 
-2798 VEIGDGTWVVLKSP
+2798 
-2812 NQIKSAIGNTGE
+2812 
-2824 FSSVKSDIRY
+2824 
-2834 SLRQQAGQTLGQSY
+2834 QAGQTLGQSY

-2886 KYERIEYY
+2886 KYERIEYF
-2894 SRELAKKFGDSSLLL
+2894 SKQLAKQFGDAVLL

-2968 PFVYQMFQDYAA
+2968 PFVYQMYQDYAA
-2980 RRRGVRLDAQ
+2980 RRRGVRLDSE
-2990 GKVTPFSRQELAQIP
+2990 GKITPFTRQELSEIP
-3005 AIEKQFPEFKQV
+3005 NIEKAFPEFKQV

-3046 MRYGDYIPF
+3046 MRYGDYVPF
-3055 YRQLEGERTVGPS
+3055 YRQLEGESTVGPS

-3110 VAANRVVTNFQR
+3110 VAANRVVNNFQS
-3122 LNSPTAGG
+3122 LNSPSTGG
-3130 KLVERTTEKERDF
+3130 RLVEKTSEQNKNR

-3253 EFKGDVQAT
+3253 EFKGDVQST
-3262 AGVFGDQLKRM
+3262 AGEFGRQLKEK

-3278 TAQKAVMPLR
+3278 AAQKAVMPLR

-3311 RVLEET
+3311 RVMQET

-3368 RLASST
+3368 ELASAT
-3374 AVAQQKAFML
+3374 KVAQQKAFML

-3389 FGTTAMYYAL
+3389 FGTTAMYYAH

-3418 IIGGFK
+3418 IIGNMK
-3424 FPIPFELGVM
+3424 FPIPFELGVI
-3434 FKVIPERIMA
+3434 FKVMPERIMA
-3444 YTMGDDT
+3444 YTMGEDT
-3451 GEQVRESIARQVM
+3451 GQQVLNSIGRNIA

-3478 LIEASSNYSFFLQ
+3478 LVEASSNYSFFLG

-3497 GKKDLAPEFQISEGT
+3497 GKKDLAPEFQTSEGT

-3520 QTLGISP
+3520 QTLGLSP
-3527 MKIDYIIRG
+3527 MKIDYVIRG
-3536 YTGAMGTYAITTM
+3536 YTGAMGTYAITAM

-3614 TEYLKENG
+3614 QEYLKDNG
-3622 QVLGM
+3622 QVLGI
-3627 KDYIRD
+3627 KDYIRS

-3638 KSLRESRLAINISKM
+3638 KSLRESRMAINMSRM
-3653 EPDQKRQSLDALRK
+3653 EPDQKREALDSLRR
-3667 AEIALT
+3667 AEISLT
-3673 ERINLLRKNM
+3673 ERIGLLRSNL